1 MVQYNKNIKNK
12 KKGFTLVELM
22 VVLAI
27 TAILAA
33 LVGGGLIAYTRL
45 ARFEKNEA
53 NARTLFQ
60 TAQISLTRM
69 ETAGELDAFRRQVME
84 EGDTGDHFQNDVTV
98 TDADGKTLVSRT
110 KTELDQNVA
119 ALYYDRTGAAA
130 GNHNALV
137 KELLGDYIYDASLL
151 NASICVEIDVQSGQV
166 YSVFYDTKSDKLRFN
181 QDGATNIYDRSY
193 DHRRNDSL
201 VGYYSAEDRVNVV
214 QLVQTKLKVKSPRL
228 TNGETLTLSWSGNSS
243 LGDLD
248 TSYTATAYDAKDTG
262 KTKPLFTI
270 TIKRDTAGAADD
282 NKQVITE
289 MPVVI
294 YQYDA
299 AGQQTGTKEKKL
311 YFPLSYNKG
320 SFVLTL
326 DAMADAA
333 LLRACENS
341 ADVAAT
347 SLYSITRL
355 LNDPKD
361 IYIAMRAEPR
371 ENYSDTY
378 TASKE
383 ETTNEENT
391 LLAKGGTAVT
401 ADLKYFRHLYNLRW
415 SAAWD
420 ITKEGTYTL
429 TPQASNSTGLNWT
442 GGGVT
447 VYCASGERYPAAKV
461 PSLNDPVAWPTIPE
475 LSEKIVLTSKT
486 AGVTTQTTRVPI
498 LNLQLSSKSVAKTG
512 KAEKDELAD
521 HYVGLIGE
529 NKGKISYITLRDPD
543 IQVNVKTETV
553 DAGTLPKADQLKLT
567 ATKFVTAL
575 AKDDEN
581 WRDVRAV
588 GALCGV
594 NTGTLENCAL
604 TRGTNS
610 STSAL
615 VAAALAFDNTTTA
628 TQRIEQTPDAGSN
641 SYTYY
646 TDEPRG
652 IGGLVGVA
660 IPKADSV
667 MQDLTVA
674 SDVTVAGLLVD
685 KDTKNVTDIAADQ
698 QAEKARYAAAAAE
711 PGDKTSLWRNV
722 GVGGVFGTVDA
733 AQMKT
738 DSKTNIVNNGFV
750 TGNGFT
756 GGIVGNLFT
765 SGANTSTQSLTGL
778 RNNGTVSAGANYK
791 GDTAGDARSLV
802 LGQFFGGIAGY
813 GRGVTLQGCE
823 SVTRSDLTETQ
834 LKEQVKAGFDTT
846 GTLTDASPLKGDFVG
861 GLIGYGKDI
870 TLDNC
875 KTGKGYV
882 LGSRFVGGLAG
893 GFTGSGVKQND
904 TNSSDVFG
912 SRYVGGIVSVN
923 GSNSQISG
931 MTNTGLV
938 AAFGKNA
945 AYVGGI
951 VGVNDADW
959 GGSEN
964 TSAKATVA
972 TVQNCANRM
981 SGDNATDTR
990 RINLLKDLSGYAD
1003 YVGGIAGSNGKNGV
1017 VTWDKSGTPTLG
1029 AILYGNNY
1037 VGGVAGYN
1045 DEKAIISNTS
1055 GQDLTISGQIVAAG
1069 KAVGGMIGLNCA
1081 STLPSATVA
1090 VSRVAGQQLVGGVI
1104 GVNLPVGGFTVADG
1118 GAFITNVASGRVEA
1132 DAVAGGIIGYNRLLA
1147 DKPAGVTLTA
1157 LLPTIDQNTGVL
1169 TDSTDA
1175 ETAGGEVTLANFQN
1189 MLNLQA
1195 DIYVGGIVGANDAKT
1210 KLTIQ
1215 NATNGAT
1222 QNALSVG
1229 GLNPSNNGAFKGGVS
1244 LNALAGGRYDFGTA
1258 YGALAGGIIGYATP
1272 NTVLENCIN
1281 YGTVAHKC
1289 AAGGF
1294 AGWNEGTIT
1303 GGSMAASLGN
1313 RETGYTYLGGVAGV
1327 NGGLIQSAYPAKDCA
1342 VRGDS
1347 CVGGIAGVNLG
1358 SDAAASTRKGLI
1370 ICTGNN
1376 NSTGA
1381 VEANRYAGGVAG
1393 TNVGNISLSGKLQS
1407 SVTATDYAGGVA
1419 GINTTYKAYKG
1430 SIYSAEN
1437 TTGTV
1442 WGSVTAANYAGGVA
1456 GTNRAEITRVENR
1469 ASVRASTKYAG
1480 GIAGVNAAGGTISY
1494 CSHAQNP
1501 IYATNGEA
1509 GGIAGNNNKDALI
1522 ENVQVSAAVT
1532 AANGTAGGVTATNFG
1547 IIGQE
1552 TGPEDNS
1559 SVSGCTITGTSE
1571 SIGAIA
1577 AYNRAGA
1584 SIRNV
1589 KLAAN
1594 ANVQF
1599 STPAVTIGGLAGM
1612 NEGTVT
1618 GCKVENGALA
1628 LNDGLRAGTNTV
1640 TLGGAVG
1647 CTTEHGTVSSTNVL
1661 LDLTQNLDKYTNLGG
1676 VAGQNDG
1683 TLKQCTYSGTMGG
1696 NADADGLVSVG
1707 ARSTGSTVGGIAGL
1721 NNSKINDCEVK
1732 YIKLQVSGISN
1743 ITTTQTADEKL
1754 ASASHVG
1761 GIAGR
1766 NNDEIANSYVA
1777 TESSISGA
1785 GSIITARYGF
1795 VGGVAGSN
1803 NGTIKGSG
1811 SKTVQ
1816 TDLMPELKKWIAD
1829 GDTNAIV
1836 AALRGNPVNGTG
1848 ATVSYVSNFVD
1859 LKGVDTVTN
1868 KGYTNVYS
1876 DTGLAANDL
1885 LVGLRGSNKDMNNL
1899 ASGHLGGI
1907 TGFNGLNGSISST
1920 ASGKW
1925 FVYAD
1930 NAARDDTTVGGIVG
1944 QNESNVTG
1952 TSALDTVVNCAAVRR
1967 FSRRTFWKTGNN
1979 ATQRGDISQ
1988 SDANDRDDVNYY
2000 DSTNRF
2006 NVQVGGIICNQNNR
2020 SGDRWT
2026 LTNCINFGSVYNSRS
2041 GNAGGVISLWT
2052 NYGGTLQNCY
2062 NFGDLKTNFNDGGSD
2077 CGTMGGIVAY
2087 YDAPVS
2093 NTSVNV
2099 LSCQNHGSMK
2109 SSIDGWSSANDIGG
2123 IFGKV
2128 QMKNATDIMT
2138 IDLYDCVNG
2147 STVSIQARSMAVGI
2161 FGYLGPW
2168 DGVDNPNVS
2177 SVKKGNGYNGNAQF
2191 KTIPYVTINIDRC
2204 RNFTTNMTT
2213 KTRKGD
2219 NDSTN
2224 NGKYYWIA
2232 GIVGSRSMGGYSVAP
2247 TTITNC
2253 FSVVKDDWHPVAYDK
2268 RSSTELTMKDG
2279 TVVYGEHIEGHNNY
2293 YIDSG
2298 AAFAN
2303 SYKKIQGQSQT
2314 ATGVTDRTLT
2324 RITTGLSTSINWGTQ
2339 NSNFTERQEN
2349 TKSGSRRLFIG
2360 KDTGGGT
2367 DDAYFAMLPTSS
2379 DGKQISYDITK
2390 LTGSTGYIG
2399 VKTGQSFGEK
2409 STRRYIY
2416 DANGGERGQLLLV
2429 YGENAQTTKDNRK
2442 GEPDNEDITDEV
2454 IQNYYKYVLDS
2465 TKPAQ
2470 PGEIHVKASQVQNA
2484 DNNVY
2489 GRYEVTWDE
2498 PNDTTASP
2506 AAYYRVEILPCIDAG
2521 TVAPDAVPYLKA
2533 DVYQRSYTF
2542 VADKAWTGNFVVRV
2556 TPYNTNDDPNQP
2568 DNPNTSGVQTFMHA
2582 LPKPELEVRL
2592 VKRSEFN
2599 WNECTKVD
2607 GNEEFKYEQI
2617 LVLKNYEDYPKD
2629 ENWTVT
2635 VTRNGVTNPYT
2646 FSRQNGKKY
2655 IRIAWSIGVTK
2666 TFTALAT
2673 PAAGSTSYL
2682 RSAEYKVETYVPSQ
2696 WRDVNKEDAK
2706 KNEDGLPAGTLT
2718 KAENATEYVTCTGQ
2732 SAENFTATVTFGFTP
2747 TSADPTHGSPTYRV
2761 MLLAKYLGND
2771 EVNGVSLN
2779 GQYITLAAREGIV
2792 TGSPVTFNLNSLPSD
2807 AMTNY
2812 TDFLVVAVPV
2822 TSGKGDMKYRWDAT
2836 PDEVSA
2842 AIASHANET
2851 NDTDKEIWW
2860 KNGYEIVRTGEH
2872 SYTYAHL
2879 TPLCFSD
2886 VNRTDDPSW
2895 ATQATVTTPQII
2907 FKQLNL
2913 NVLKAP
2919 TLAETIGDGVV
2930 DNNNQ
2935 LTYTFKW
2942 TQDDMKA
2949 ADAAPDYQIKLY
2961 GLLTNADGKVTGQE
2975 QIALKDGVTLTPT
2988 QNGNSFTLPVNVDTM
3003 LANGSDS
3010 WRYDKVRLEVTRVAA
3025 AGTDEIGA
3033 SAVAD
3038 YSVKQRLPGI
3048 SAPSSIT
3055 RVNGETDNADA
3066 LLYTVRWS
3074 PSDDARIDHYELCV
3088 VDDGGKPVLTLPT
3101 TGNVGSLTLDLEQ
3114 YQGKTLRFRV
3124 VARRKDDSCF
3134 DGPDGALSQPE
3145 TIVRRAAAPKVTAS
3159 SFAPDSP
3166 NQETFLND
3174 LKLNMTLNAAA
3185 QGNVYFTGYIFSD
3198 ADKYTEIANLAKAW
3212 QDEGTGQTK
3221 YTAQQELTKK
3231 LDEMLNNG
3239 DAELVIPKDSRTV
3252 GGSASADGTTA
3263 SYTFVPDG
3271 NGFTLTPDHAKQYL
3285 LPAVRVMPTDGTTA
3299 SNWFYILQQDTEAA
3313 QLPAITLDAP
3323 VDAAEPERALGN
3335 AVYKQEVNLY
3345 NDPECKTNR
3354 GTTPLELRRFT
3365 VEWTAVNKY
3374 TQTDGT
3380 VRNLTDSYSFTVTPL
3395 DKDKKPYII
3404 TVTTYDRDVTD
3415 IDGNV
3420 THKRGEIKTVTKTI
3434 GDKKTN
3440 IDPTNDVN
3448 EAGEVTR
3455 IWYDLS
3461 VEPVYDKDN
3470 NLTGWE
3476 SQPYD
3481 VTGTVEKDGGTLY
3494 YKAQTV
3500 PMLELVQEDGAEPVY
3515 RITLPELQEKVQDDS
3530 LALQKFTASVML
3542 QTLAHSDNNGKTV
3555 ASGSVKV
3562 PVNETNTADAAE
3574 DAQSMDST
3582 ESVAPAETAKST
3594 AAESA
3599 PASVPPVLMRA
3610 RAALPMAT
3618 PETAAAPD
3626 ETDAAKTAP
3635 PKRTETSDAS

>member
-1 MVQYNKNIKNK
+1 MVQYNKNIKNN

-98 TDADGKTLVSRT
+98 TDAGGKTLVSRT
-110 KTELDQNVA
+110 KTELNQNVA

-137 KELLGDYIYDASLL
+137 ERLLGDYIYDASLL
-151 NASICVEIDVQSGQV
+151 NASICVEIDMQSGQV

-181 QDGATNIYDRSY
+181 KDGATNIYDRSY

-214 QLVQTKLKVKSPRL
+214 QLVQTKLKVKNPRL

-248 TSYTATAYDAKDTG
+248 TSYTATAYAAGDTG
-262 KTKPLFTI
+262 VNRKPLFTI

-282 NKQVITE
+282 NKQVITK
-289 MPVVI
+289 MPVTI
-294 YQYDA
+294 YTYDNA
-299 AGQQTGTKEKKL
+299 SQRTETEKEL

-391 LLAKGGTAVT
+391 LLAKGGKADK

-415 SAAWD
+415 SADWG
-420 ITKEGTYTL
+420 ITNKGIYTL

-447 VYCASGERYPAAKV
+447 VYCAAGAWPTAKV

-475 LSEKIVLTSKT
+475 LGEKIELTSKT

-512 KAEKDELAD
+512 RAGQTELAD

-543 IQVNVKTETV
+543 IQVNVKTETLAA
-553 DAGTLPKADQLKLT
+553 DTLPNESQLKLT

-575 AKDDEN
+575 AKEDEN

-604 TRGTNS
+604 TRGTNT

-615 VAAALAFDNTTTA
+615 VAAALAFDNKTTA
-628 TQRIEQTPDAGSN
+628 TERNAQTQKAGN
-641 SYTYY
+641 KNYTYY
-646 TDEPRG
+646 KDEPRG

-660 IPKADSV
+660 IPKTESV
-667 MQDLTVA
+667 MQNLTVA

-685 KDTKNVTDIAADQ
+685 KGTQSVAETTAPDQ
-698 QAEKARYAAAAAE
+698 KAEKARYAAAAAE
-711 PGDKTSLWRNV
+711 PGEKNSLWRSV

-738 DSKTNIVNNGFV
+738 DNKTNIVNNSFV

-765 SGANTSTQSLTGL
+765 TGTNTSTPPVLTGL

-791 GDTAGDARSLV
+791 GDTKGNARSLV

-813 GRGVTLQGCE
+813 GRGVTLKGCE

-834 LKEQVKAGFDTT
+834 LKEQVKAGFDET

-861 GLIGYGKDI
+861 GLVGYGKDI
-870 TLDNC
+870 TLEDC

-893 GFTGSGVKQND
+893 GFTGSGIKQND

-938 AAFGKNA
+938 AAFGENA

-959 GGSEN
+959 GGSQDPN
-964 TSAKATVA
+964 AKA

-990 RINLLKDLSGYAD
+990 RINLLKKLSSSAGGYAD
-1003 YVGGIAGSNGKNGV
+1003 YVGGIAGCNGKNGV
-1017 VTWDKSGTPTLG
+1017 VTWDTSTPTLG

-1045 DEKAIISNTS
+1045 DVNAKISNTS
-1055 GQDLTISGQIVAAG
+1055 GQNLTISGQIVAAG

-1081 STLPSATVA
+1081 STLPSATVK

-1104 GVNLPVGGFTVADG
+1104 GANLPVSRFTVTGGGVTG
-1118 GAFITNVASGRVEA
+1118 GAFNTDVASGRVEA
-1132 DAVAGGIIGYNRLLA
+1132 DAVAGGIIGYNRLLK
-1147 DKPAGVTLTA
+1147 DKPANVTLAA
-1157 LLPTIDQNTGVL
+1157 LLPTIDESTGVL
-1169 TDSTDA
+1169 TDSTA
-1175 ETAGGEVTLANFQN
+1175 AQTETDTTITLTGFQN
-1189 MLNLQA
+1189 KLNLQA
-1195 DIYVGGIVGANDAKT
+1195 DIYVGGIVGANDADT

-1215 NATNGAT
+1215 KATNGAR

-1229 GLNPSNNGAFKGGVS
+1229 GLNPSNGAFKNGVS
-1244 LNALAGGRYDFGTA
+1244 LNVLADGRYVFDTPR
-1258 YGALAGGIIGYATP
+1258 GALAGGIIGYATP
-1272 NTVLENCIN
+1272 NTTLENCTN

-1303 GGSMAASLGN
+1303 GGRMAASLGN

-1327 NGGLIQSAYPAKDCA
+1327 NGGLIQSAYPAQGCA

-1347 CVGGIAGVNLG
+1347 YVGGIAGVNLG
-1358 SDAAASTRKGLI
+1358 GDAAASKGLI
-1370 ICTGNN
+1370 CTEN
-1376 NSTGA
+1376 NSTGT
-1381 VEANRYAGGVAG
+1381 VEANQYAGGVAG
-1393 TNVGNISLSGKLQS
+1393 ANVGNISLSGQLQS
-1407 SVTATDYAGGVA
+1407 SVTATRYAGGVA

-1430 SIYSAEN
+1430 RIYGADN
-1437 TTGTV
+1437 ANGAV
-1442 WGSVTAANYAGGVA
+1442 RGSVTAANYAGGVA

-1469 ASVRASTKYAG
+1469 ASVRASTQYAG
-1480 GIAGVNAAGGTISY
+1480 GIAGENAAGGKISA
-1494 CSHAQNP
+1494 CVHAQNQV
-1501 IYATNGEA
+1501 YATNGEA

-1522 ENVQVSAAVT
+1522 ENVQVRADVT

-1547 IIGQE
+1547 IIGQDSE
-1552 TGPEDNS
+1552 LESSS

-1571 SIGAIA
+1571 SIGAVA
-1577 AYNRAGA
+1577 AYNGKNAT
-1584 SIRNV
+1584 IRNV
-1589 KLAAN
+1589 KLAEN
-1594 ANVQF
+1594 ANVRF

-1618 GCKVENGALA
+1618 GCQVGNGALA

-1647 CTTEHGTVSSTNVL
+1647 RTTEHGTVSSTNVL

-1683 TLKQCTYSGTMGG
+1683 TLDRCTYSGTMGG
-1696 NADADGLVSVG
+1696 NADTDGLVSDG

-1721 NNSKINDCEVK
+1721 NNSTITGCEVK

-1766 NNDEIANSYVA
+1766 NNDEIVNSYVA
-1777 TESSISGA
+1777 TERSNGA

-1803 NGTIKGSG
+1803 NGTITGSG
-1811 SKTVQ
+1811 SKKALVS
-1816 TDLMPELKKWIAD
+1816 
-1829 GDTNAIV
+1829 GDTTKPALVTQVDNWLG
-1836 AALRGNPVNGTG
+1836 AADANVGINSMAAELTTGTTY
-1848 ATVSYVSNFVD
+1848 AN
-1859 LKGVDTVTN
+1859 LMGVDTVS
-1868 KGYTNVYS
+1868 KEGCGYGNVYS
-1876 DTGLAANDL
+1876 QSGLAANDL
-1885 LVGLRGSNKDMNNL
+1885 LVALRGSNNSETVR
-1899 ASGHLGGI
+1899 AAGYLGGLA
-1907 TGFNGLNGSISST
+1907 GFNSLHGTIDTSATGQ
-1920 ASGKW
+1920 W
-1925 FVYAD
+1925 FVYSD
-1930 NAARDDTTVGGIVG
+1930 NATTASTVGGIVG
-1944 QNESNVTG
+1944 QNESNVTDK
-1952 TSALDTVVNCAAVRR
+1952 SVLDTVVNCAAVRR
-1967 FSRRTFWKTGNN
+1967 FTRVFDGPKNKDDTDNDNIYKSKNRVVVHVGGVIGQQQNRSDDRWSVSKVVNCGSVFNSR
-1979 ATQRGDISQ
+1979 S
-1988 SDANDRDDVNYY
+1988 ANVGGVIAYWLDYGGTVQKCFNFGEMT
-2000 DSTNRF
+2000 TNT
-2006 NVQVGGIICNQNNR
+2006 NDHDQQLGGYGAVGGIVGFIDQP
-2020 SGDRWT
+2020 
-2026 LTNCINFGSVYNSRS
+2026 
-2041 GNAGGVISLWT
+2041 IS
-2052 NYGGTLQNCY
+2052 GGT
-2062 NFGDLKTNFNDGGSD
+2062 T
-2077 CGTMGGIVAY
+2077 
-2087 YDAPVS
+2087 
-2093 NTSVNV
+2093 NV
-2099 LSCQNHGSMK
+2099 LSCRNYGQIWYESNG
-2109 SSIDGWSSANDIGG
+2109 ANDCAGIIGK
-2123 IFGKV
+2123 IE
-2128 QMKNATDIMT
+2128 MKQVTDIMT
-2138 IDLYDCVNG
+2138 LNIIDCVNSG
-2147 STVSIQARSMAVGI
+2147 AIKAESQAVGI
-2161 FGYLGPW
+2161 LAWIGPW
-2168 DGVDNPNVS
+2168 NKGKIDN
-2177 SVKKGNGYNGNAQF
+2177 
-2191 KTIPYVTINIDRC
+2191 VTVNIDRC
-2204 RNFTTNMTT
+2204 RNLNTNFTCG
-2213 KTRKGD
+2213 RK
-2219 NDSTN
+2219 
-2224 NGKYYWIA
+2224 I
-2232 GIVGSRSMGGYSVAP
+2232 GIVGSRGNGSGSNKATNV
-2247 TTITNC
+2247 TNC
-2253 FSVVKDDWHPVAYDK
+2253 FATVGTGWYPIAYL
-2268 RSSTELTMKDG
+2268 RQSNENVT
-2279 TVVYGEHIEGHNNY
+2279 GHGNY
-2293 YIDSG
+2293 YIENSESAGKSFFKKDSRKLTTTKPAKKTGNWNNPNYEPAYKETAWNPSSEKVKAHRLYIGYNVTDKTTYPYIAFLPTLADDENG
-2298 AAFAN
+2298 AAYSLWWISGLTSAGPSAEPNSAYIKTDGNKAYIFDDTGAGQDNNPGNQRATVMLQFGEAAN
-2303 SYKKIQGQSQT
+2303 ST
-2314 ATGVTDRTLT
+2314 ND
-2324 RITTGLSTSINWGTQ
+2324 
-2339 NSNFTERQEN
+2339 
-2349 TKSGSRRLFIG
+2349 
-2360 KDTGGGT
+2360 
-2367 DDAYFAMLPTSS
+2367 S
-2379 DGKQISYDITK
+2379 DVDIT
-2390 LTGSTGYIG
+2390 
-2399 VKTGQSFGEK
+2399 
-2409 STRRYIY
+2409 
-2416 DANGGERGQLLLV
+2416 
-2429 YGENAQTTKDNRK
+2429 
-2442 GEPDNEDITDEV
+2442 DITDEV

-2470 PGEIHVKASQVQNA
+2470 PGEIHVKASQVQDA

-2489 GRYEVTWDE
+2489 GRYEVKWDE
-2498 PNDTTASP
+2498 PNDKNASP
-2506 AAYYRVEILPCIDAG
+2506 ASYYRVEILPCDAAG
-2521 TVAPDAVPYLKA
+2521 NVAAGAPYLKA

-2556 TPYNTNDDPNQP
+2556 TPYNTNNDPNQA
-2568 DNPNTSGVQTFMHA
+2568 DNFNTSAVQTFMHA
-2582 LPKPELEVRL
+2582 LPTPELEVRL

-2599 WNECTKVD
+2599 WDECKKVD

-2655 IRIAWSIGVTK
+2655 IRIALSIGVTK

-2696 WRDVNKEDAK
+2696 WRDKNTQDK
-2706 KNEDGLPAGTLT
+2706 KNEDGLPVGTLS

-2747 TSADPTHGSPTYRV
+2747 TLADPTHGSPTYRV

-2771 EVNGVSLN
+2771 TVNGQSLN
-2779 GQYITLAAREGIV
+2779 GQYITLVAREGIV
-2792 TGSPVTFNLNSLPSD
+2792 TETPVTFNLNSLPSD
-2807 AMTNY
+2807 AMSNY
-2812 TDFLVVAVPV
+2812 TDFLVIAVPI
-2822 TSGKGDMKYRWDAT
+2822 TSGKGDVTTRWDAT
-2836 PDEVSA
+2836 PDEVST
-2842 AIASHANET
+2842 AIASHASET
-2851 NDTDKEIWW
+2851 NDKNREIWW

-2886 VNRTDDPSW
+2886 VNRTDDKEW
-2895 ATQATVTTPQII
+2895 AIQATQTTPQII

-2919 TLAETIGDGVV
+2919 ALDKNTEGKV
-2930 DNNNQ
+2930 DEKTNE
-2935 LTYTFKW
+2935 LTYTFNW
-2942 TQDDMKA
+2942 TQDDMQA
-2949 ADAAPDYQIKLY
+2949 TDAAPVYQIKLY
-2961 GLLTNADGKVTGQE
+2961 GLLTGADGNVTGQE

-3025 AGTDEIGA
+3025 ADTDEIGA

-3066 LLYTVRWS
+3066 LLYTVSWS
-3074 PSDDARIDHYELCV
+3074 PSDDARIDHYDLCA
-3088 VDDGGKPVLTLPT
+3088 VDAYGNTVLTPRT

-3114 YQGKTLRFRV
+3114 YQGKALRFRV
-3124 VARRKDDSCF
+3124 IARRKTDSNCF
-3134 DGPDGALSQPE
+3134 DGPDGALSQSE
-3145 TIVRRAAAPKVTAS
+3145 TIVRRAAAPTVTAS
-3159 SFAPDSP
+3159 SFAPASP
-3166 NQETFLND
+3166 NQETFLNE
-3174 LKLNMTLNAAA
+3174 LKLNMTLDAAA
-3185 QGNVYFTGYIFSD
+3185 QGNVYFTGYIFSNED
-3198 ADKYTEIANLAKAW
+3198 NYNTIAGLARTW
-3212 QDEGTGQTK
+3212 QEKSTGQGK
-3221 YTAQQELTKK
+3221 YKAQQELTKK

-3239 DAELVIPKDSRTV
+3239 NAELVIPKDSRTV
-3252 GGSASADGTTA
+3252 GGSASVNDKTA

-3299 SNWFYILQQDTEAA
+3299 SNWFYILQDAAKA
-3313 QLPAITLDAP
+3313 QLPAITLNAP
-3323 VDAAEPERALGN
+3323 ADAAEPERALGN

-3345 NDPECKTNR
+3345 NDPEFAVER
-3354 GTTPLELRRFT
+3354 GKAPLELRRFT

-3374 TQTDGT
+3374 TQADGT
-3380 VRNLTDSYSFTVTPL
+3380 VRNLTDSYTFTVTPL
-3395 DKDKKPYII
+3395 DKDKKPYSI
-3404 TVTTYDRDVTD
+3404 TVKTYDRDVTD
-3415 IDGNV
+3415 ADGNV
-3420 THKRGEIKTVTKTI
+3420 THKRGEIKTVTKTYD
-3434 GDKKTN
+3434 GKTTELEKQTDVVDKET
-3440 IDPTNDVN
+3440 
-3448 EAGEVTR
+3448 GETR

-3461 VEPVYDKDN
+3461 VEPVTDEN
-3470 NLTGWE
+3470 GNLTGWE
-3476 SQPYD
+3476 QKPYN

-3494 YKAQTV
+3494 YKAKTV

-3530 LALQKFTASVML
+3530 LALQKFTASVTL
-3542 QTLAHSDNNGKTV
+3542 QTLAHSIGDDKTV
-3555 ASGSVKV
+3555 ASDSVKV
-3562 PVNETNTADAAE
+3562 PVNEANTADAAE
-3574 DAQSMDST
+3574 DAQSIDSA
-3582 ESVAPAETAKST
+3582 ESVAPAETAEST

-3599 PASVPPVLMRA
+3599 PASVPPVLMQA

-3626 ETDAAKTAP
+3626 ETDAAETAP
-3635 PKRTETSDAS
+3635 SKQTETSDAS

>member
-84 EGDTGDHFQNDVTV
+84 EGSTGDHFQNDVTV

-110 KTELDQNVA
+110 KTELNQNVA

-137 KELLGDYIYDASLL
+137 ERLLGDYIYDASLL

-214 QLVQTKLKVKSPRL
+214 QLVQTKLKVKNPRL

-248 TSYTATAYDAKDTG
+248 TSYTATAYAAGDTG
-262 KTKPLFTI
+262 DNRKPLFTI

-282 NKQVITE
+282 NKQVITK

-294 YQYDA
+294 YQYDDE
-299 AGQQTGTKEKKL
+299 GQQTGTEKKKL

-341 ADVAAT
+341 AEVAAT

-391 LLAKGGTAVT
+391 LLAKGSTAVT

-415 SAAWD
+415 SADWKNAG
-420 ITKEGTYTL
+420 EGTYML

-447 VYCASGERYPAAKV
+447 VYCAAGEQYPAAKV

-475 LSEKIVLTSKT
+475 LGEKIVLRSKT
-486 AGVTTQTTRVPI
+486 TGLANNKTTRVPI

-512 KAEKDELAD
+512 REGQKELTD

-529 NKGKISYITLRDPD
+529 NKGDISYITLRDPD

-553 DAGTLPKADQLKLT
+553 AAGALPNENQLKLT

-628 TQRIEQTPDAGSN
+628 TQRTAQTLDAGSK

-660 IPKADSV
+660 IPETDSV
-667 MQDLTVA
+667 MQNLTVA

-685 KDTKNVTDIAADQ
+685 KGTQSVTKTTAADQ

-711 PGDKTSLWRNV
+711 PGEKNSLWRSV

-733 AQMKT
+733 AQMT
-738 DSKTNIVNNGFV
+738 TNGNTNIVNNGLV

-765 SGANTSTQSLTGL
+765 TDTGTGAPSLTGL

-791 GDTAGDARSLV
+791 GDTAGNARSLV

-861 GLIGYGKDI
+861 GLVGYGKDI
-870 TLDNC
+870 TLEDC
-875 KTGKGYV
+875 KTGRGYV

-893 GFTGSGVKQND
+893 GFTGSGVQQND

-912 SRYVGGIVSVN
+912 NRYVGGIVSVN
-923 GSNSQISG
+923 GSNSIISG

-959 GGSEN
+959 GGSQDP
-964 TSAKATVA
+964 KATA

-990 RINLLKDLSGYAD
+990 RINLLKELSGCAD
-1003 YVGGIAGSNGKNGV
+1003 YVGGIAGCNGKNGV
-1017 VTWDKSGTPTLG
+1017 VTWDENGTPTLG
-1029 AILYGNNY
+1029 AILYGSNY

-1045 DEKAIISNTS
+1045 DENATISNTS
-1055 GQDLTISGQIVAAG
+1055 GQNLTISGQIVAAG

-1081 STLPSATVA
+1081 PELPSATVK

-1104 GVNLPVGGFTVADG
+1104 GANLPVGGFTVAG
-1118 GAFITNVASGRVEA
+1118 GAFNTDVASGRVEA

-1147 DKPAGVTLTA
+1147 PKPVDVTLEA
-1157 LLPTIDQNTGVL
+1157 LLPTIDESTGVL
-1169 TDSTDA
+1169 TDSPA
-1175 ETAGGEVTLANFQN
+1175 VKTADYEVILANFQN
-1189 MLNLQA
+1189 ELNLQA
-1195 DIYVGGIVGANDAKT
+1195 DIYVGGIVGANDANT

-1215 NATNGAT
+1215 KAANGAT

-1229 GLNPSNNGAFKGGVS
+1229 GLNPSNNGAFKGGVLLS
-1244 LNALAGGRYDFGTA
+1244 ELAGDRYDFDTA
-1258 YGALAGGIIGYATP
+1258 RGALAGGIIGYATP
-1272 NTVLENCIN
+1272 NTTLENCTN

-1327 NGGLIQSAYPAKDCA
+1327 NGGLIQSAYPAEGCA

-1347 CVGGIAGVNLG
+1347 YVGGIAGVNLG
-1358 SDAAASTRKGLI
+1358 GDAAASKGLI
-1370 ICTGNN
+1370 ICTEN
-1376 NSTGA
+1376 NSTGT
-1381 VEANRYAGGVAG
+1381 VEANQYAGGVAG
-1393 TNVGNISLSGKLQS
+1393 ANVGNISLSGQLQS
-1407 SVTATDYAGGVA
+1407 SVTAADYAGGVA
-1419 GINTTYKAYKG
+1419 GINTTYNAYKG
-1430 SIYSAEN
+1430 SIYGADN
-1437 TTGTV
+1437 ATGAV
-1442 WGSVTAANYAGGVA
+1442 SGSVTAANYAGGVA
-1456 GTNRAEITRVENR
+1456 GTNSAEITRVENR

-1480 GIAGVNAAGGTISY
+1480 GIAGVNDAGGTISY
-1494 CSHAQNP
+1494 CSHASGNAAAV
-1501 IYATNGEA
+1501 YATNGEA
-1509 GGIAGNNNKDALI
+1509 GGIAGNNNSGASI
-1522 ENVQVSAAVT
+1522 ENVQVRAAVT

-1547 IIGQE
+1547 IIGQGSGLE
-1552 TGPEDNS
+1552 SSS
-1559 SVSGCTITGTSE
+1559 SVSNCTITGTSE
-1571 SIGAIA
+1571 SIGAVA
-1577 AYNRAGA
+1577 AYNGKDAT
-1584 SIRNV
+1584 IRNV

-1594 ANVQF
+1594 ANVRF

-1612 NEGTVT
+1612 NEGAVT
-1618 GCKVENGALA
+1618 GCQVGNGALA
-1628 LNDGLRAGTNTV
+1628 LDAGLRAGTNTV

-1647 CTTEHGTVSSTNVL
+1647 RTTADGKVSETNVL

-1683 TLKQCTYSGTMGG
+1683 TLDQCTYSGTMGG
-1696 NADADGLVSVG
+1696 NADTDGLVSVG

-1721 NNSKINDCEVK
+1721 NNSTITGCEVK

-1766 NNDEIANSYVA
+1766 NNAEIANSYVA
-1777 TESSISGA
+1777 TERSNRA

-1803 NGTIKGSG
+1803 NGTITGSG
-1811 SKTVQ
+1811 SKKALVSDEKATPALVTQ
-1816 TDLMPELKKWIAD
+1816 VDNWLDAADANAGINSMAAEL
-1829 GDTNAIV
+1829 T
-1836 AALRGNPVNGTG
+1836 TG
-1848 ATVSYVSNFVD
+1848 KTYAG
-1859 LKGVDTVTN
+1859 LKGVDTVTGY
-1868 KGYTNVYS
+1868 GYTNVYS

-1885 LVGLRGSNKDMNNL
+1885 LVALRGSNNSETVR
-1899 ASGHLGGI
+1899 AAGYLGGLA
-1907 TGFNGLNGSISST
+1907 GFNSLRGTIDTSATGQ
-1920 ASGKW
+1920 W
-1925 FVYAD
+1925 FVYSD
-1930 NAARDDTTVGGIVG
+1930 NATTASTVGGIVG
-1944 QNESNVTG
+1944 QNESNVTDK
-1952 TSALDTVVNCAAVRR
+1952 SVLDTVVNCAAVRR
-1967 FSRRTFWKTGNN
+1967 FTRVFDGSKNKDDTDNENIYKSENRVVVHVGGVIGQQQNRSDDRWSVSKVVNCGSVFNSR
-1979 ATQRGDISQ
+1979 S
-1988 SDANDRDDVNYY
+1988 ANVGGVIAYWLDYGGTVQKCFNFGKIT
-2000 DSTNRF
+2000 TNT
-2006 NVQVGGIICNQNNR
+2006 NDKNSGYGAVGGIVGFIDQP
-2020 SGDRWT
+2020 
-2026 LTNCINFGSVYNSRS
+2026 
-2041 GNAGGVISLWT
+2041 IS
-2052 NYGGTLQNCY
+2052 GGT
-2062 NFGDLKTNFNDGGSD
+2062 T
-2077 CGTMGGIVAY
+2077 
-2087 YDAPVS
+2087 
-2093 NTSVNV
+2093 NV
-2099 LSCQNHGSMK
+2099 LSCRNYGQIWYDSNG
-2109 SSIDGWSSANDIGG
+2109 ANDCAGIIGK
-2123 IFGKV
+2123 IEMKKV
-2128 QMKNATDIMT
+2128 TDIMT
-2138 IDLYDCVNG
+2138 LNIIDCVNSG
-2147 STVSIQARSMAVGI
+2147 AIKAASQAVGI
-2161 FGYLGPW
+2161 LAWIGPW
-2168 DGVDNPNVS
+2168 NGGRIDN
-2177 SVKKGNGYNGNAQF
+2177 
-2191 KTIPYVTINIDRC
+2191 VTVNIDRC
-2204 RNFTTNMTT
+2204 RNLNTNFTCAGSDD
-2213 KTRKGD
+2213 RRV
-2219 NDSTN
+2219 
-2224 NGKYYWIA
+2224 
-2232 GIVGSRSMGGYSVAP
+2232 GIVGSRGDGRGSNKATNV
-2247 TTITNC
+2247 TNC
-2253 FSVVKDDWHPVAYDK
+2253 FATVGVGASWYPIAYV
-2268 RSSTELTMKDG
+2268 RNANENVT
-2279 TVVYGEHIEGHNNY
+2279 GHGNY
-2293 YIDSG
+2293 YIENSESAGKSFFKKDSRKLTTVKPNSTTGNWEKADEQGSDKAYNETDWNSSSGKVKAHRLYIGYNVDDKTYPYIAFLPTLADDGNG
-2298 AAFAN
+2298 AAYSLWWISGSTPAGPPAEPNSAYIKTDGNKAYIFDDTGASQDNNPGNQRATVMLQFGEAAN
-2303 SYKKIQGQSQT
+2303 S
-2314 ATGVTDRTLT
+2314 TD
-2324 RITTGLSTSINWGTQ
+2324 
-2339 NSNFTERQEN
+2339 
-2349 TKSGSRRLFIG
+2349 KSD
-2360 KDTGGGT
+2360 K
-2367 DDAYFAMLPTSS
+2367 S
-2379 DGKQISYDITK
+2379 DVDIT
-2390 LTGSTGYIG
+2390 
-2399 VKTGQSFGEK
+2399 
-2409 STRRYIY
+2409 
-2416 DANGGERGQLLLV
+2416 
-2429 YGENAQTTKDNRK
+2429 
-2442 GEPDNEDITDEV
+2442 DITDEV

-2465 TKPAQ
+2465 TKPAK
-2470 PGEIHVKASQVQNA
+2470 PGKIDVKASQVQDA

-2489 GRYEVTWDE
+2489 GRYEVTWAE
-2498 PNDTTASP
+2498 PSDSDKNASP
-2506 AAYYRVEILPCIDAG
+2506 AAYYRVEILPCDAAG
-2521 TVAPDAVPYLKA
+2521 KVASDAVPYLKA

-2542 VADKAWTGNFVVRV
+2542 VADKAWAGNFVVRV
-2556 TPYNTNDDPNQP
+2556 TPYNTNDDPTQV
-2568 DNPNTSGVQTFMHA
+2568 DNSRTSAVQTFMHA
-2582 LPKPELEVRL
+2582 LPTPEIEFRL
-2592 VKRSEFN
+2592 VKRENGGFD
-2599 WNECTKVD
+2599 WNQCQTPDEKSR
-2607 GNEEFKYEQI
+2607 EFKYEVVA
-2617 LVLKNYEDYPKD
+2617 VLKNYTEYPTD
-2629 ENWTVT
+2629 EAWTVKLT
-2635 VTRNGVTNPYT
+2635 DGKHTYY
-2646 FSRQNGKKY
+2646 FSRQDGKQY
-2655 IRIAWSIGVTK
+2655 IRLTQNLER
-2666 TFTALAT
+2666 TLTLTALAT
-2673 PAAGSTSYL
+2673 PDNSSSTKYL
-2682 RSAEYKVETYVPSQ
+2682 RSAQYKSETYLPSQ
-2696 WRDVNKEDAK
+2696 WRDHNGGSGKD
-2706 KNEDGLPAGTLT
+2706 EDGLPLGTL
-2718 KAENATEYVTCTGQ
+2718 KQDGNTEFVTYTGQ
-2732 SAENFTATVTFGFTP
+2732 TAESFEATVKFSFTP
-2747 TSADPTHGSPTYRV
+2747 KVKSDSSEHGSPTYRV

-2771 EVNGVSLN
+2771 TVNGQSLN
-2779 GQYITLAAREGIV
+2779 GQYITLAARESIV
-2792 TGSPVTFNLNSLPSD
+2792 TESPVTFNLNSLPSD

-2836 PDEVSA
+2836 ADEVSA

-2851 NDTDKEIWW
+2851 NDTGKEIWW

-2886 VNRTDDPSW
+2886 VNRTDNEKW
-2895 ATQATVTTPQII
+2895 AEQATQTTPQII

-2919 TLAETIGDGVV
+2919 TLAETTEGTV
-2930 DNNNQ
+2930 DKATNE
-2935 LTYTFKW
+2935 LTYTFNW
-2942 TQDDMKA
+2942 TQEDMGAKT
-2949 ADAAPDYQIKLY
+2949 PTYSIKLY
-2961 GLLTNADGKVTGQE
+2961 GLLTDEDGNVTGQE
-2975 QIALKDGVTLTPT
+2975 QIALKDGVNLAKEV
-2988 QNGNSFTLPVNVDTM
+2988 QNSGNSFTLPVNVDTM

-3025 AGTDEIGA
+3025 ADTKEIGA

-3066 LLYTVRWS
+3066 LLYTVSWS
-3074 PSDDARIDHYELCV
+3074 PSDDERIGHYDLCV
-3088 VDDGGKPVLTLPT
+3088 VDADGNTVLTLPTTGNVGSLTLPT

-3114 YQGKTLRFRV
+3114 YQGKALRFRV
-3124 VARRKDDSCF
+3124 IARRKAGSDTCF
-3134 DGPDGALSQPE
+3134 DGPDGALSQSE
-3145 TIVRRAAAPKVTAS
+3145 TIVRRADAPTVTAS
-3159 SFAPDSP
+3159 SFAPASP

-3174 LKLNMTLNAAA
+3174 LKLNMTLEEAAK
-3185 QGNVYFTGYIFSD
+3185 GNVYFTGYIFSD
-3198 ADKYTEIANLAKAW
+3198 VANYTKIAKLAEAW
-3212 QDEGTGQTK
+3212 QGEGTGQAK
-3221 YTAQQELTKK
+3221 YEAQQKLTKA
-3231 LDEMLNNG
+3231 LDEMLASGN
-3239 DAELVIPKDSRTV
+3239 AELVIPKDSRTV
-3252 GGSASADGTTA
+3252 GGSASVNDKTA

-3285 LPAVRVMPTDGTTA
+3285 LPAVRVMPTDGRTA
-3299 SNWFYILQQDTEAA
+3299 SNWFYILQDAAKA

-3323 VDAAEPERALGN
+3323 VDEPERALGN

-3345 NDPECKTNR
+3345 NDPEFAVER
-3354 GTTPLELRRFT
+3354 GKALLELRRFT

-3374 TQTDGT
+3374 TRADGT
-3380 VRNLTDSYSFTVTPL
+3380 VRNLTDSYTFTVTPL
-3395 DKDKKPYII
+3395 DSKTKQPYSI

-3420 THKRGEIKTVTKTI
+3420 THKRGEIKTVTKTTYD
-3434 GDKKTN
+3434 GKTTALDKQTTVVDAETNKTR
-3440 IDPTNDVN
+3440 T
-3448 EAGEVTR
+3448 
-3455 IWYDLS
+3455 WYDLS

-3470 NLTGWE
+3470 NLIGWE
-3476 SQPYD
+3476 QKPYD
-3481 VTGTVEKDGGTLY
+3481 VTGTVEIEGGTLY

-3530 LALQKFTASVML
+3530 LELQKFTASVML
-3542 QTLAHSDNNGKTV
+3542 QTLAHSDNKGKTV
-3555 ASGSVKV
+3555 ESGAVKV
-3562 PVNETNTADAAE
+3562 PVNETNTADATE
-3574 DAQSMDST
+3574 DAQSMDSA
-3582 ESVAPAETAKST
+3582 ESVAPAETAEST

-3599 PASVPPVLMRA
+3599 PASMPPVLMRA

-3626 ETDAAKTAP
+3626 ETDAAETAP

>member
-84 EGDTGDHFQNDVTV
+84 EGDTGDHFQNDATV
-98 TDADGKTLVSRT
+98 IDADGKPLVSRT
-110 KTELDQNVA
+110 KAELNQNVA

-137 KELLGDYIYDASLL
+137 ERLLGDYIYDASLL

-214 QLVQTKLKVKSPRL
+214 QLVQTKLKVKNPRL

-248 TSYTATAYDAKDTG
+248 TSYTATAYAAGDTG
-262 KTKPLFTI
+262 VNRKPLFTI

-282 NKQVITE
+282 NKQVITK
-289 MPVVI
+289 MPVTI
-294 YQYDA
+294 YTYDN
-299 AGQQTGTKEKKL
+299 AGNQTKTEKEL

-341 ADVAAT
+341 AEVAAT

-415 SAAWD
+415 FADWD
-420 ITKEGTYTL
+420 ITDEGAYTL

-447 VYCASGERYPAAKV
+447 VYCAAGEQYPAAKV

-475 LSEKIVLTSKT
+475 LGEKIVLTSKT
-486 AGVTTQTTRVPI
+486 TGLANNKTTRVPI

-512 KAEKDELAD
+512 REGQKELTD

-553 DAGTLPKADQLKLT
+553 AAGALPNEDQLKLT

-575 AKDDEN
+575 AKEDEN

-615 VAAALAFDNTTTA
+615 VAAALAFNNTTTA
-628 TQRIEQTPDAGSN
+628 TQRKAQTQNAGSK

-660 IPKADSV
+660 IPKAESV

-685 KDTKNVTDIAADQ
+685 KDTQTVTNTAADQ

-711 PGDKTSLWRNV
+711 PGDENSLWRSV

-733 AQMKT
+733 AQMT
-738 DSKTNIVNNGFV
+738 TNRDTNIVNNGFV

-765 SGANTSTQSLTGL
+765 TGANTSAPSLTGL

-834 LKEQVKAGFDTT
+834 LKEQVKAGFDET

-861 GLIGYGKDI
+861 GLVGYGKDI

-923 GSNSQISG
+923 GSDSQISG

-951 VGVNDADW
+951 VGVNDAGW

-964 TSAKATVA
+964 TTATA

-990 RINLLKDLSGYAD
+990 RINLLKELSSSTGGYAD
-1003 YVGGIAGSNGKNGV
+1003 YVGGIAGCNGKNGV

-1045 DEKAIISNTS
+1045 DEKATISNTS
-1055 GQDLTISGQIVAAG
+1055 TQNLTISGQIVAAG

-1081 STLPSATVA
+1081 STLPSATVK

-1104 GVNLPVGGFTVADG
+1104 GANLPVGRFTVTG

-1147 DKPAGVTLTA
+1147 AKPTNVTLEA

-1169 TDSTDA
+1169 TDSTVA
-1175 ETAGGEVTLANFQN
+1175 NTADDTITLANFWN
-1189 MLNLQA
+1189 KLNLQA
-1195 DIYVGGIVGANDAKT
+1195 DIYVGGIVGANDANT
-1210 KLTIQ
+1210 KLTIVS
-1215 NATNGAT
+1215 ATNGAT
-1222 QNALSVG
+1222 ENALSVG
-1229 GLNPSNNGAFKGGVS
+1229 GLNPSNGTFKNGVS
-1244 LNALAGGRYDFGTA
+1244 LDTLAGGRYDFDTPR
-1258 YGALAGGIIGYATP
+1258 GALAGGIIGYATP
-1272 NTVLENCIN
+1272 NTTLTDCTN

-1294 AGWNEGTIT
+1294 TGWNEGTIT

-1347 CVGGIAGVNLG
+1347 YVGGIAGVNLG
-1358 SDAAASTRKGLI
+1358 SDTAANKGLI
-1370 ICTGNN
+1370 VCTGNT
-1376 NSTGA
+1376 SA
-1381 VEANRYAGGVAG
+1381 ASVEANQYAGGVAG
-1393 TNVGNISLSGKLQS
+1393 ANVGNISLSGQLQS

-1419 GINTTYKAYKG
+1419 GINTDKG

-1437 TTGTV
+1437 ANGAV
-1442 WGSVTAANYAGGVA
+1442 LGSVTAANYAGGVA
-1456 GTNRAEITRVENR
+1456 GTNRAEITRVENQ

-1480 GIAGVNAAGGTISY
+1480 GIAGENAAGGKISA
-1494 CSHAQNP
+1494 CVHAQNRV
-1501 IYATNGEA
+1501 YATNGEA

-1522 ENVQVSAAVT
+1522 ENVQVKADVT

-1571 SIGAIA
+1571 SIGAVA
-1577 AYNRAGA
+1577 AYNGKHAT
-1584 SIRNV
+1584 IRNV
-1589 KLAAN
+1589 KLAADAN

-1612 NEGTVT
+1612 NDGAVT
-1618 GCKVENGALA
+1618 GCRVENGALA

-1647 CTTEHGTVSSTNVL
+1647 RTTEHGTVSSTNVL

-1683 TLKQCTYSGTMGG
+1683 TLEQCTYSGTMGG
-1696 NADADGLVSVG
+1696 NVG
-1707 ARSTGSTVGGIAGL
+1707 NSGSINGGAASAGSTIGGITGI
-1721 NNSKINDCEVK
+1721 NNNLIENCTVTHIS
-1732 YIKLQVSGISN
+1732 LQAQGAFNV
-1743 ITTTQTADEKL
+1743 TDTQTADQKL
-1754 ASASHVG
+1754 QNASHVG
-1761 GIAGR
+1761 GIAGCNT
-1766 NNDEIANSYVA
+1766 NNGIIRSSYIATDSGSLVA
-1777 TESSISGA
+1777 
-1785 GSIITARYGF
+1785 ARYGF

-1803 NGTIKGSG
+1803 SGKITDSGSRAAFASAETTQSLMTKIKYWLAQDDGSG
-1811 SKTVQ
+1811 NALTSNVKYARLNAMLDILKYGKNKDTSESEENQNKYTYNYAALHGEDTVPA
-1816 TDLMPELKKWIAD
+1816 TRDNNYSAYSGTAL
-1829 GDTNAIV
+1829 GSNALTV
-1836 AALRGNPVNGTG
+1836 ALRGCTSDNDRANG
-1848 ATVSYVSNFVD
+1848 Y
-1859 LKGVDTVTN
+1859 
-1868 KGYTNVYS
+1868 
-1876 DTGLAANDL
+1876 
-1885 LVGLRGSNKDMNNL
+1885 
-1899 ASGHLGGI
+1899 LGGI
-1907 TGFNGLNGSISST
+1907 TGFNATSGSIMST
-1920 ASGKW
+1920 ATGNW
-1925 FVYAD
+1925 FVYGD
-1930 NAARDDTTVGGIVG
+1930 NVSTGSTVGGAVG
-1944 QNESNVTG
+1944 QNET
-1952 TSALDTVVNCAAVRR
+1952 AAEMAYVVNCAAVRR
-1967 FSRRTFWKTGNN
+1967 FTRVNN
-1979 ATQRGDISQ
+1979 TPDYS
-1988 SDANDRDDVNYY
+1988 NDNIKA
-2000 DSTNRF
+2000 SNR
-2006 NVQVGGIICNQNNR
+2006 VDTQVGGLICNQQNR
-2020 SGDRWT
+2020 TSDAWKIT
-2026 LTNCINFGSVYNSRS
+2026 GSVNLGTVFNSRS
-2041 GNAGGVISLWT
+2041 FNAGGIISLWE
-2052 NYGGTLQNCY
+2052 NYGGTLEYCY
-2062 NFGDLKTNFNDGGSD
+2062 NLGTLQTNTNDGNGAA
-2077 CGTMGGIVAY
+2077 GAVGGIAGY
-2087 YDAPVS
+2087 LREPVS
-2093 NTSVNV
+2093 GSATNII
-2099 LSCQNHGSMK
+2099 SCSNYGDILWTKAQK
-2109 SSIDGWSSANDIGG
+2109 DGVVYGANDVGG
-2123 IFGKV
+2123 ILGKIE
-2128 QMKNATDIMT
+2128 MASGNDYMT
-2138 IDLYDCVNG
+2138 LNIIDCVNG
-2147 STVSIQARSMAVGI
+2147 PVTLQAKSMVSGI
-2161 FGYLGPW
+2161 MGWMGQYDDAP
-2168 DGVDNPNVS
+2168 
-2177 SVKKGNGYNGNAQF
+2177 K
-2191 KTIPYVTINIDRC
+2191 YVQVNIDRC
-2204 RNFTTNMTT
+2204 RNLSYNLQVNGWNTF
-2213 KTRKGD
+2213 
-2219 NDSTN
+2219 ND
-2224 NGKYYWIA
+2224 YVFVA
-2232 GIVGSRSMGGYSVAP
+2232 GIVGNRGGGNKVASQISATTSV
-2247 TTITNC
+2247 TNC
-2253 FSVVKDDWHPVAYDK
+2253 FAVYNVATSGNNTKDGAYPIKSKSYSPIAFLRTAEDK
-2268 RSSTELTMKDG
+2268 VECTNSYYVDRSSLGEGDKNGSSFSQAFETMWHTPNNGAKSPCRFQITNVPYEHLSTAITNNKYGKSLFLGIDLEEKGAKKFFAAAMQADNKARTDYQNVDGKKDYIETRTTPKTIVRQSG
-2279 TVVYGEHIEGHNNY
+2279 TTVQASLLLWFSDIGKKDYT
-2293 YIDSG
+2293 SG
-2298 AAFAN
+2298 ADGYPGFA
-2303 SYKKIQGQSQT
+2303 
-2314 ATGVTDRTLT
+2314 
-2324 RITTGLSTSINWGTQ
+2324 
-2339 NSNFTERQEN
+2339 
-2349 TKSGSRRLFIG
+2349 
-2360 KDTGGGT
+2360 
-2367 DDAYFAMLPTSS
+2367 
-2379 DGKQISYDITK
+2379 
-2390 LTGSTGYIG
+2390 
-2399 VKTGQSFGEK
+2399 
-2409 STRRYIY
+2409 
-2416 DANGGERGQLLLV
+2416 
-2429 YGENAQTTKDNRK
+2429 
-2442 GEPDNEDITDEV
+2442 DITDEA
-2454 IQNYYKYVLDS
+2454 IQEYYLNVLDS
-2465 TKPAQ
+2465 EKPQA
-2470 PGEIHVKASQVQNA
+2470 PVNVQVQESRTTTD
-2484 DNNVY
+2484 DNKVY
-2489 GRYEVTWDE
+2489 GRYEVTWEE
-2498 PNDTTASP
+2498 PKNNAHPAS
-2506 AAYYRVEILPCIDAG
+2506 YYTVEVLPSDGNGNIIKE
-2521 TVAPDAVPYLKA
+2521 TPLLTA
-2533 DVYQRSYTF
+2533 DVFECRYTF
-2542 VADKAWTGNFVVRV
+2542 ENRTNMENQSPYFVVRV
-2556 TPYNTNDDPNQP
+2556 TPHNGCTTGNDNSAVSQAKQFL
-2568 DNPNTSGVQTFMHA
+2568 TA
-2582 LPKPELEVRL
+2582 LPTPEIEVRL
-2592 VKRSEFN
+2592 VRTPGRNGDN
-2599 WNECTKVD
+2599 WY
-2607 GNEEFKYEQI
+2607 GPFAYEQV
-2617 LVLKNYEDYPKD
+2617 LVLTNYDDYKD
-2629 ENWTVT
+2629 YDGWRVSVT
-2635 VTRNGVTNPYT
+2635 AYRNDAQKDTFT
-2646 FSRQNGKKY
+2646 FSASDNGPKY
-2655 IRIAWSIGVTK
+2655 IRYAMDGNGLTGATTRITAYAEMTRTDSKWMRSAQYEETAFIPATWMGRNSAWNTEVGLVPGNLTTSDI
-2666 TFTALAT
+2666 TFTGNSVDNLTVQAT
-2673 PAAGSTSYL
+2673 LNFAPKY
-2682 RSAEYKVETYVPSQ
+2682 
-2696 WRDVNKEDAK
+2696 
-2706 KNEDGLPAGTLT
+2706 T
-2718 KAENATEYVTCTGQ
+2718 KQGN
-2732 SAENFTATVTFGFTP
+2732 
-2747 TSADPTHGSPTYRV
+2747 PTYRV
-2761 MLLAKYLGND
+2761 MLRAKYTGDSTITLDGK
-2771 EVNGVSLN
+2771 EYSLK
-2779 GQYITLAAREGIV
+2779 GQYVTLAAQERTV
-2792 TGSPVTFNLNSLPSD
+2792 ANTDTTFTLSGLPKD
-2807 AMTNY
+2807 TLTNY
-2812 TDFLVVAVPV
+2812 EDWTAVAVPINSGVGDVV
-2822 TSGKGDMKYRWDAT
+2822 TRWKIT
-2836 PDEVSA
+2836 EQEA
-2842 AIASHANET
+2842 AKSLTAYG
-2851 NDTDKEIWW
+2851 TDVWW
-2860 KNGYEIVRTGEH
+2860 MNGLEIVRKADGTGYE
-2872 SYTYAHL
+2872 YATL
-2879 TPLCFSD
+2879 TPLCMVDTSH
-2886 VNRTDDPSW
+2886 TEYLGW
-2895 ATQATVTTPQII
+2895 ANAAADKMKLVKMEKTI
-2907 FKQLNL
+2907 
-2913 NVLKAP
+2913 LKAP
-2919 TLAETIGDGVV
+2919 TLAETIEDGVV
-2930 DNNNQ
+2930 DDKNQ

-2942 TQDDMKA
+2942 TQDGMTGTK
-2949 ADAAPDYQIKLY
+2949 APDYQIKLY
-2961 GLLTNADGKVTGQE
+2961 GLLTDTDGNVTGQE
-2975 QIALKDGVTLTPT
+2975 QIALKDGVNLANEV
-2988 QNGNSFTLPVNVDTM
+2988 QRSGSSFTLPVNVDTM

-3025 AGTDEIGA
+3025 ADTDEIGA

-3066 LLYTVRWS
+3066 LLYTVSWS
-3074 PSDDARIDHYELCV
+3074 PSDDVRIDHYDLCA
-3088 VDDGGKPVLTLPT
+3088 VDAYGNTVLTLPT

-3114 YQGKTLRFRV
+3114 YQGKALRFRV
-3124 VARRKDDSCF
+3124 IARRKADNITCF
-3134 DGPDGALSQPE
+3134 DGPDGALSQSE
-3145 TIVRRAAAPKVTAS
+3145 TIVSRAKAPVVENVA
-3159 SFAPDSP
+3159 FDNNSP

-3174 LKLNMTLNAAA
+3174 LKLNMTLAEAA

-3198 ADKYTEIANLAKAW
+3198 EAKYTEIAKLAEVW
-3212 QDEGTGQTK
+3212 QNTPTGQDK
-3221 YTAQQELTKK
+3221 YKAQQELTKA
-3231 LDEMLNNG
+3231 LDEMLDSG

-3252 GGSASADGTTA
+3252 GGSASVNGTTA

-3299 SNWFYILQQDTEAA
+3299 SNWFYILQKDTEAA

-3335 AVYKQEVNLY
+3335 AVYTQEVNLY
-3345 NDPECKTNR
+3345 NDPECKTSR
-3354 GTTPLELRRFT
+3354 GTAPLELRRFT

-3374 TQTDGT
+3374 TQADGT
-3380 VRNLTDSYSFTVTPL
+3380 VRNLTDSYTFTVTPL
-3395 DKDKKPYII
+3395 DSKTKQPYSI
-3404 TVTTYDRDVTD
+3404 TVTTYDSDVTD
-3415 IDGNV
+3415 TDGKV
-3420 THKRGEIKTVTKTI
+3420 THKRGEIKTVTKTYD
-3434 GDKKTN
+3434 GKTTE
-3440 IDPTNDVN
+3440 IAKQTTVVDAETK
-3448 EAGEVTR
+3448 ETR

-3470 NLTGWE
+3470 NETVWK

-3530 LALQKFTASVML
+3530 LALQKFTASVTL
-3542 QTLAHSDNNGKTV
+3542 KTLAHSDNKGKTV
-3555 ASGSVKV
+3555 ESGTVKV
-3562 PVNETNTADAAE
+3562 PVNETNTADATE
-3574 DAQSMDST
+3574 DAQSMDSA
-3582 ESVAPAETAKST
+3582 ESVAPAETAEST

-3626 ETDAAKTAP
+3626 ETDAAGTVP
-3635 PKRTETSDAS
+3635 PERTETSDAS

>member
-69 ETAGELDAFRRQVME
+69 ETAGELDAFRDKVTKSGSMGQHFA
-84 EGDTGDHFQNDVTV
+84 EGL
-98 TDADGKTLVSRT
+98 TDANGKPLDGRT
-110 KTELDQNVA
+110 QKDLNTYIA
-119 ALYYDRTGAAA
+119 ALYYDKTGAAD

-151 NASICVEIDVQSGQV
+151 NASICVEIDIQSGQV
-166 YSVFYDTKSDKLRFN
+166 YSVFYDTNSSKLRFN
-181 QDGATNIYDRSY
+181 EADATNIYDRSY

-214 QLVQTKLKVKSPRL
+214 QLVQTKLKVKNPRL

-248 TSYTATAYDAKDTG
+248 TSYTATAYDAAKE
-262 KTKPLFTI
+262 KQLFTI
-270 TIKRDTAGAADD
+270 TIQRDVNGTAGDD
-282 NKQVITE
+282 KQVITK
-289 MPVVI
+289 MPVTI
-294 YQYDA
+294 YHYSN
-299 AGQQTGTKEKKL
+299 TGEKTSETKEL

-333 LLRACENS
+333 LLRASENS

-355 LNDPKD
+355 LNDPQD

-371 ENYSDTY
+371 ESYKDIY
-378 TASKE
+378 TASSE
-383 ETTNEENT
+383 VWTPTDENT
-391 LLAKGGTAVT
+391 LLAKGGTAKE

-415 SAAWD
+415 SADWD
-420 ITKEGTYTL
+420 ITDKGAYTL

-447 VYCASGERYPAAKV
+447 VYCAAGAWPPVAKV

-475 LSEKIVLTSKT
+475 LGEKIELTSKK

-512 KAEKDELAD
+512 RAEKDVLAD

-529 NKGKISYITLRDPD
+529 NKGKISYVTLRDPD

-553 DAGTLPKADQLKLT
+553 ADALPNENQLKLT

-575 AKDDEN
+575 EDSDEN

-615 VAAALAFDNTTTA
+615 VAAALAFNNTTTA
-628 TQRIEQTPDAGSN
+628 TDRKAQTLDAGGN
-641 SYTYY
+641 RYTYY

-660 IPKADSV
+660 IPKTDSV

-685 KDTKNVTDIAADQ
+685 ENTKNVTDIAADQ
-698 QAEKARYAAAAAE
+698 QAEKARYAAAAAGPDDE
-711 PGDKTSLWRNV
+711 NSLWRSV

-733 AQMKT
+733 TQMQT
-738 DSKTNIVNNGFV
+738 NGKTNIVNNGFV

-765 SGANTSTQSLTGL
+765 TGANTSTPPVLTGL
-778 RNNGTVSAGANYK
+778 RNNGTVSAGANYE
-791 GDTAGDARSLV
+791 GDTAGNARSLV

-834 LKEQVKAGFDTT
+834 LKEQVMAGFKN
-846 GTLTDASPLKGDFVG
+846 GALTDASPLKGDFVG
-861 GLIGYGKDI
+861 GLVGYGKDI
-870 TLDNC
+870 TLEDC
-875 KTGKGYV
+875 KTGRGYV

-893 GFTGSGVKQND
+893 GFTGSGVQQND

-959 GGSEN
+959 GGSQN
-964 TSAKATVA
+964 PKATA

-990 RINLLKDLSGYAD
+990 RINLLKELSSSAGGYAD
-1003 YVGGIAGSNGKNGV
+1003 YVGGIAGCNGKNGV
-1017 VTWDKSGTPTLG
+1017 VTWDTSTPTLG

-1045 DEKAIISNTS
+1045 DEKAKISNTV
-1055 GQDLTISGQIVAAG
+1055 GQNLTISGQIVAAG

-1081 STLPSATVA
+1081 PELPSATVK

-1104 GVNLPVGGFTVADG
+1104 GANLPVGRFTVADG
-1118 GAFITNVASGRVEA
+1118 GAFKTNVASGRVEA

-1147 DKPAGVTLTA
+1147 AKPTGGTLAA
-1157 LLPTIDQNTGVL
+1157 LLPTIDKSTGVL
-1169 TDSTDA
+1169 TDSTDVK
-1175 ETAGGEVTLANFQN
+1175 TKTDTPIILTGFWNK
-1189 MLNLQA
+1189 LNLQA
-1195 DIYVGGIVGANDAKT
+1195 DIYVGGIVGANDAAT

-1222 QNALSVG
+1222 ENALSVG
-1229 GLNPSNNGAFKGGVS
+1229 GLNPSNNGAFKGGVLLS
-1244 LNALAGGRYDFGTA
+1244 ELADGRYYFDTPR
-1258 YGALAGGIIGYATP
+1258 GALAGGIIGYATP
-1272 NTVLENCIN
+1272 NTTLENCTN

-1303 GGSMAASLGN
+1303 DGSMAASLGN

-1327 NGGLIQSAYPAKDCA
+1327 NGGLIQSAYPAQGCA

-1347 CVGGIAGVNLG
+1347 YVGGIAGVNLG
-1358 SDAAASTRKGLI
+1358 GNAAASKGLI
-1370 ICTGNN
+1370 ICTEN
-1376 NSTGA
+1376 NSTGM
-1381 VEANRYAGGVAG
+1381 VEANQYAGGVAG
-1393 TNVGNISLSGKLQS
+1393 ANVGNISLSGQLQS

-1419 GINTTYKAYKG
+1419 GINTDKG
-1430 SIYSAEN
+1430 SIYGAEN
-1437 TTGTV
+1437 ANGAV
-1442 WGSVTAANYAGGVA
+1442 LGSVTAANYAGGVA
-1456 GTNRAEITRVENR
+1456 GTNSAEITRVDNH
-1469 ASVRASTKYAG
+1469 ASVRASTQYAG
-1480 GIAGVNAAGGTISY
+1480 GIAGENAAGGKISA
-1494 CSHAQNP
+1494 CVHAQNQV
-1501 IYATNGEA
+1501 YATNGEA

-1522 ENVQVSAAVT
+1522 ENVQVKADVT

-1547 IIGQE
+1547 TIGQDSE
-1552 TGPEDNS
+1552 LESSS

-1571 SIGAIA
+1571 SIGAVA
-1577 AYNRAGA
+1577 AYNGKHAT
-1584 SIRNV
+1584 IRNV

-1618 GCKVENGALA
+1618 GCQVENSALA
-1628 LNDGLRAGTNTV
+1628 LDNGLRAGTNTV

-1647 CTTEHGTVSSTNVL
+1647 RTTADGTVSSTDVL

-1683 TLKQCTYSGTMGG
+1683 TLDQCTYSGTMGG
-1696 NADADGLVSVG
+1696 EAGADGLVSVG

-1721 NNSKINDCEVK
+1721 NNSTITGCEVK

-1743 ITTTQTADEKL
+1743 ITTTQTTDEKL

-1766 NNDEIANSYVA
+1766 NNNEIANSYVA
-1777 TESSISGA
+1777 TVRSSGSA

-1803 NGTIKGSG
+1803 NGTITGSG
-1811 SKTVQ
+1811 SKKALVSDGEAKPALVAQ
-1816 TDLMPELKKWIAD
+1816 VKNWLGAADANAGINSMAAEL
-1829 GDTNAIV
+1829 TT
-1836 AALRGNPVNGTG
+1836 GTTYAG
-1848 ATVSYVSNFVD
+1848 
-1859 LKGVDTVTN
+1859 LKGVDTVS
-1868 KGYTNVYS
+1868 KEGCGYRNVYS
-1876 DTGLAANDL
+1876 QSGLAANDL
-1885 LVGLRGSNKDMNNL
+1885 LVALRGSNNSETVRAD
-1899 ASGHLGGI
+1899 GYLGGLV
-1907 TGFNGLNGSISST
+1907 GFNSLRGTIGTSAT
-1920 ASGKW
+1920 GKW
-1925 FVYAD
+1925 FVYSD
-1930 NAARDDTTVGGIVG
+1930 NATTASTVGGIVG
-1944 QNESNVTG
+1944 QNESNVTDK
-1952 TSALDTVVNCAAVRR
+1952 SVLDTVVNCAAVRR
-1967 FSRRTFWKTGNN
+1967 FTRVFDGAKNKDDTDDDNIYKSGNRVVVHVGGVIGQQQNRSDDRWSVSKVVNCGSVFNSR
-1979 ATQRGDISQ
+1979 S
-1988 SDANDRDDVNYY
+1988 ANVGGVIAYWLDYGGTVQKCFNFGKIT
-2000 DSTNRF
+2000 TNT
-2006 NVQVGGIICNQNNR
+2006 NDKNSGYGAVGGIVGFIDQP
-2020 SGDRWT
+2020 
-2026 LTNCINFGSVYNSRS
+2026 
-2041 GNAGGVISLWT
+2041 IS
-2052 NYGGTLQNCY
+2052 GGT
-2062 NFGDLKTNFNDGGSD
+2062 T
-2077 CGTMGGIVAY
+2077 
-2087 YDAPVS
+2087 
-2093 NTSVNV
+2093 NV
-2099 LSCQNHGSMK
+2099 LSCRNYGQIWYDSNG
-2109 SSIDGWSSANDIGG
+2109 ANDCAGIIGK
-2123 IFGKV
+2123 IEMKKV
-2128 QMKNATDIMT
+2128 TDIMT
-2138 IDLYDCVNG
+2138 LNIIDCVNSG
-2147 STVSIQARSMAVGI
+2147 AIKAASQAVGI
-2161 FGYLGPW
+2161 LAWIGPY
-2168 DGVDNPNVS
+2168 D
-2177 SVKKGNGYNGNAQF
+2177 KGN
-2191 KTIPYVTINIDRC
+2191 IDYVTVNIDRC
-2204 RNFTTNMTT
+2204 RNLNTDFTCS
-2213 KTRKGD
+2213 RK
-2219 NDSTN
+2219 
-2224 NGKYYWIA
+2224 I
-2232 GIVGSRSMGGYSVAP
+2232 GIVGSRGNGSGSNKATNV
-2247 TTITNC
+2247 TNC
-2253 FSVVKDDWHPVAYDK
+2253 FATVGTDWFPIAYL
-2268 RSSTELTMKDG
+2268 RLS
-2279 TVVYGEHIEGHNNY
+2279 GENVTGHGNY
-2293 YIDSG
+2293 YIENSYDAGKSFFKNDSRKLTTEKPNSTTGNWEKADKQGSDKAYNETDWNSSSKKVKAHRLYIGYNVDDKTYPYIAFLPTLADDGNG
-2298 AAFAN
+2298 AAYSLWWISGRTSAGSPAKPNSAYIKTDGKKAYIFDDTGAGNDTNPGNQRATVMLQFGEAAN
-2303 SYKKIQGQSQT
+2303 S
-2314 ATGVTDRTLT
+2314 
-2324 RITTGLSTSINWGTQ
+2324 
-2339 NSNFTERQEN
+2339 
-2349 TKSGSRRLFIG
+2349 TKS
-2360 KDTGGGT
+2360 DV
-2367 DDAYFAMLPTSS
+2367 
-2379 DGKQISYDITK
+2379 DIT
-2390 LTGSTGYIG
+2390 
-2399 VKTGQSFGEK
+2399 
-2409 STRRYIY
+2409 
-2416 DANGGERGQLLLV
+2416 
-2429 YGENAQTTKDNRK
+2429 
-2442 GEPDNEDITDEV
+2442 DITDEV

-2465 TKPAQ
+2465 TKPAK
-2470 PGEIHVKASQVQNA
+2470 PGKIDVKASQVQDA

-2489 GRYEVTWDE
+2489 GRYEVTWAE
-2498 PNDTTASP
+2498 PSDSDKNASP
-2506 AAYYRVEILPCIDAG
+2506 AAYYRVEILPCDAAG
-2521 TVAPDAVPYLKA
+2521 KVASDAVPYLKA

-2556 TPYNTNDDPNQP
+2556 TPYNTNNDSSLA
-2568 DNPNTSGVQTFMHA
+2568 DNFNTSGVQTFMHA
-2582 LPKPELEVRL
+2582 LPTPEIEFRL
-2592 VKRSEFN
+2592 VKRNNGGFD
-2599 WNECTKVD
+2599 WNQCQTPDEKSR
-2607 GNEEFKYEQI
+2607 EFKYEVVA
-2617 LVLKNYEDYPKD
+2617 VLKNYTEYPTD
-2629 ENWTVT
+2629 EAWTVKLT
-2635 VTRNGVTNPYT
+2635 DGTYNYY
-2646 FSRQNGKKY
+2646 FAQNGKQY
-2655 IRIAWSIGVTK
+2655 IRLTQNLER
-2666 TFTALAT
+2666 TLTLTALAT
-2673 PAAGSTSYL
+2673 PDNSSSTKYL
-2682 RSAEYKVETYVPSQ
+2682 RSAQYKSETYLPSQ
-2696 WRDVNKEDAK
+2696 WRDNPGSAK
-2706 KNEDGLPAGTLT
+2706 DEDGLPLGTLKQDGDT
-2718 KAENATEYVTCTGQ
+2718 DYVTYTGQ
-2732 SAENFTATVTFGFTP
+2732 TAESFEATVKFSFTP
-2747 TSADPTHGSPTYRV
+2747 GGKSNSSEHGSPTYRV

-2779 GQYITLAAREGIV
+2779 GQYITLAARESIV
-2792 TGSPVTFNLNSLPSD
+2792 TASPVTFNLNSLPSD

-2836 PDEVSA
+2836 ADEVST
-2842 AIASHANET
+2842 AIANRANET
-2851 NDTDKEIWW
+2851 NDTNKEIWW

-2919 TLAETIGDGVV
+2919 TLDKNTEGKV
-2930 DNNNQ
+2930 DEKTNE
-2935 LTYTFKW
+2935 LTYTFNW
-2942 TQDDMKA
+2942 TQEDM
-2949 ADAAPDYQIKLY
+2949 DAKTPTYSIKLY
-2961 GLLTNADGKVTGQE
+2961 GLLTDKDGNVTGQE
-2975 QIALKDGVTLTPT
+2975 QIALKEGVNLTDKV
-2988 QNGNSFTLPVNVDTM
+2988 QNSGNSFTLPVNVDTM

-3010 WRYDKVRLEVTRVAA
+3010 WRYDKVRLEVTRVAT
-3025 AGTDEIGA
+3025 AGTTEIGA

-3066 LLYTVRWS
+3066 LLYTVSWS
-3074 PSDDARIDHYELCV
+3074 PSDDERIDHYDLCV
-3088 VDDGGKPVLTLPT
+3088 VDADDKTVLTLHT
-3101 TGNVGSLTLDLEQ
+3101 TDNVGSLTLDLEQ
-3114 YQGKTLRFRV
+3114 YQGEALRFRV
-3124 VARRKDDSCF
+3124 IARSNDDSRF

-3145 TIVRRAAAPKVTAS
+3145 TIVSRAAAPTVTGS
-3159 SFAPDSP
+3159 SFAPASP

-3174 LKLNMTLNAAA
+3174 LKLNMTLDAAA
-3185 QGNVYFTGYIFSD
+3185 QGNVYFTGYIFSSED
-3198 ADKYTEIANLAKAW
+3198 NYNTIAKLAEAW
-3212 QDEGTGQTK
+3212 QGKGTGQAK
-3221 YTAQQELTKK
+3221 YEAQQELTQA
-3231 LDEMLNNG
+3231 LDEMLANG

-3252 GGSASADGTTA
+3252 GGSASVNDKTA

-3299 SNWFYILQQDTEAA
+3299 SNWFYFLQDAARA

-3323 VDAAEPERALGN
+3323 VDEPERALGN
-3335 AVYKQEVNLY
+3335 AVYTQEVNLY
-3345 NDPECKTNR
+3345 NDPEFAVER
-3354 GTTPLELRRFT
+3354 GKATLELRRFT

-3374 TQTDGT
+3374 TQADGT
-3380 VRNLTDSYSFTVTPL
+3380 VRNLTDRYSFTVTPL
-3395 DKDKKPYII
+3395 GKDKMPYSI
-3404 TVTTYDRDVTD
+3404 TVTTYDRDETD
-3415 IDGNV
+3415 KDGT

-3434 GDKKTN
+3434 GDKTTD
-3440 IDPTNDVN
+3440 IAPTNVKN

-3461 VEPVYDKDN
+3461 VEPVYDENGKVTD
-3470 NLTGWE
+3470 WK

-3530 LALQKFTASVML
+3530 LELQKFTASVTL
-3542 QTLAHSDNNGKTV
+3542 QTLAHSDDKGKTV
-3555 ASGSVKV
+3555 ESGMVKV

-3574 DAQSMDST
+3574 DAQSMDSA
-3582 ESVAPAETAKST
+3582 ESVAPAETAEST

-3626 ETDAAKTAP
+3626 ETDAAETAP
-3635 PKRTETSDAS
+3635 PKQTETSDAS

>member
-27 TAILAA
+27 TAILAV

-84 EGDTGDHFQNDVTV
+84 EGSTGDHFQNDVTV
-98 TDADGKTLVSRT
+98 TDAGGNTLVSRT
-110 KTELDQNVA
+110 KTELNQNVA

-137 KELLGDYIYDASLL
+137 ERLLGDYIYDASLL

-214 QLVQTKLKVKSPRL
+214 QLVQTKLKVKNPRL

-289 MPVVI
+289 MPVTI
-294 YQYDA
+294 YTYDNT
-299 AGQQTGTKEKKL
+299 GNQTKTEKEL

-333 LLRACENS
+333 LLRACEND

-415 SAAWD
+415 SADWKID
-420 ITKEGTYTL
+420 DKGTYTL

-447 VYCASGERYPAAKV
+447 LYCAAGAWPAAKV

-475 LSEKIVLTSKT
+475 LGEKIELRSKT
-486 AGVTTQTTRVPI
+486 TGLANNKTTRVPI

-529 NKGKISYITLRDPD
+529 NKGDISYITLRDPD

-553 DAGTLPKADQLKLT
+553 AAGALPDENQLKLT

-575 AKDDEN
+575 EDTDEN

-615 VAAALAFDNTTTA
+615 VAAALAFGDSTTA
-628 TQRIEQTPDAGSN
+628 TERTAEHKTVN
-641 SYTYY
+641 NKNYTYY

-685 KDTKNVTDIAADQ
+685 ENTKNVTDTTPDQ
-698 QAEKARYAAAAAE
+698 QAEKARYAAAAAG
-711 PGDKTSLWRNV
+711 PGDKNSLWRSV

-738 DSKTNIVNNGFV
+738 NGDTNIVNNGFV

-765 SGANTSTQSLTGL
+765 TDANISTPSLTGL

-791 GDTAGDARSLV
+791 GDTEGDARSLV

-813 GRGVTLQGCE
+813 GRGVTLKGCE

-834 LKEQVKAGFDTT
+834 LEEQVKAGFDKKT

-861 GLIGYGKDI
+861 GLVGYGKDI
-870 TLDNC
+870 MLDNC
-875 KTGKGYV
+875 KTGRGYV

-893 GFTGSGVKQND
+893 GFTGSGVHIQKND

-912 SRYVGGIVSVN
+912 NRYVGGIVSVN

-959 GGSEN
+959 GGSQDP
-964 TSAKATVA
+964 KATA

-990 RINLLKDLSGYAD
+990 RINLLKELSSPAGSSAGGCAD
-1003 YVGGIAGSNGKNGV
+1003 YVGGIAGCNGKNGV
-1017 VTWDKSGTPTLG
+1017 VTWDESGTPTLG

-1045 DEKAIISNTS
+1045 DENATISNTS
-1055 GQDLTISGQIVAAG
+1055 GHLTISGQIVAAG

-1081 STLPSATVA
+1081 PELPSATVK

-1104 GVNLPVGGFTVADG
+1104 GANLPVGGFTVAG
-1118 GAFITNVASGRVEA
+1118 GAFNTDVASGRVEA
-1132 DAVAGGIIGYNRLLA
+1132 DAVTGGIIGYNRLLA
-1147 DKPAGVTLTA
+1147 AKPADVTLAA
-1157 LLPTIDQNTGVL
+1157 LLPKIDKSTGVL
-1169 TDSTDA
+1169 TDSTDVK
-1175 ETAGGEVTLANFQN
+1175 TADYEVILANFQN
-1189 MLNLQA
+1189 ELNLQA

-1244 LNALAGGRYDFGTA
+1244 LNALADGRYDFGTA
-1258 YGALAGGIIGYATP
+1258 RGALAGGIIGYATP
-1272 NTVLENCIN
+1272 NTVLENCKN

-1327 NGGLIQSAYPAKDCA
+1327 NGGLIQSAYPAQGCA

-1347 CVGGIAGVNLG
+1347 YVGGIAGVNLG
-1358 SDAAASTRKGLI
+1358 GNAAASTRKGLI
-1370 ICTGNN
+1370 ICTEN
-1376 NSTGA
+1376 NSTGT

-1393 TNVGNISLSGKLQS
+1393 ANVGSISLSGQLQS

-1419 GINTTYKAYKG
+1419 GINTDKG
-1430 SIYSAEN
+1430 SIYGDEN
-1437 TTGTV
+1437 ATGAV
-1442 WGSVTAANYAGGVA
+1442 SGSVTAANYAGGVA

-1469 ASVRASTKYAG
+1469 ASVRASTQYAG
-1480 GIAGVNAAGGTISY
+1480 GIAGVNDAGGKISA
-1494 CSHAQNP
+1494 CVHAQNQV
-1501 IYATNGEA
+1501 YATNGEA

-1522 ENVQVSAAVT
+1522 ENVQVKADVT

-1547 IIGQE
+1547 IIGQDSGLE
-1552 TGPEDNS
+1552 NNS
-1559 SVSGCTITGTSE
+1559 SVSNCTITGTSE
-1571 SIGAIA
+1571 SIGAVA

-1584 SIRNV
+1584 TIRNV
-1589 KLAAN
+1589 KLAEN

-1618 GCKVENGALA
+1618 GCQVGNGALA
-1628 LNDGLRAGTNTV
+1628 LDNGLRAGTNTV

-1647 CTTEHGTVSSTNVL
+1647 RTTADGKVSSTDVL

-1683 TLKQCTYSGTMGG
+1683 TLDQCTYSGTMGG
-1696 NADADGLVSVG
+1696 NADTDGLVSVG

-1721 NNSKINDCEVK
+1721 NNNTITGCEVK

-1766 NNDEIANSYVA
+1766 NNDEISNSYVA
-1777 TESSISGA
+1777 TERSSGA

-1811 SKTVQ
+1811 SKKALVSDEKATPALVAQ
-1816 TDLMPELKKWIAD
+1816 VKNWLGAEDANAGINSMAAELTTGKTYAGLM
-1829 GDTNAIV
+1829 
-1836 AALRGNPVNGTG
+1836 
-1848 ATVSYVSNFVD
+1848 
-1859 LKGVDTVTN
+1859 GVDTVSVQ
-1868 KGYTNVYS
+1868 GYGNVYS
-1876 DTGLAANDL
+1876 QSGLAANDL
-1885 LVGLRGSNKDMNNL
+1885 LVALRGSNNSETVC
-1899 ASGHLGGI
+1899 AAGYLGGLA
-1907 TGFNGLNGSISST
+1907 GFNSLRGTIDTSATGQ
-1920 ASGKW
+1920 W
-1925 FVYAD
+1925 FVYSD
-1930 NAARDDTTVGGIVG
+1930 NATTASTVGGIVG
-1944 QNESNVTG
+1944 QNESNVTDK
-1952 TSALDTVVNCAAVRR
+1952 SVLDTVVNCAAVRR
-1967 FSRRTFWKTGNN
+1967 FTRVFDRSKNKDDTDDDNIYKSENRVVVHVGGVIGQQQNRSDDRWSVSKVVNCGSVFNSR
-1979 ATQRGDISQ
+1979 S
-1988 SDANDRDDVNYY
+1988 ANVGGVIAYWLDYGGTVQKCFNFGKIT
-2000 DSTNRF
+2000 TNT
-2006 NVQVGGIICNQNNR
+2006 NDKNSGYGAVGGIVGFIDQP
-2020 SGDRWT
+2020 
-2026 LTNCINFGSVYNSRS
+2026 
-2041 GNAGGVISLWT
+2041 IS
-2052 NYGGTLQNCY
+2052 GGT
-2062 NFGDLKTNFNDGGSD
+2062 T
-2077 CGTMGGIVAY
+2077 
-2087 YDAPVS
+2087 
-2093 NTSVNV
+2093 NV
-2099 LSCQNHGSMK
+2099 LSCRNYGQIWYK
-2109 SSIDGWSSANDIGG
+2109 SNGANDCAGIIGK
-2123 IFGKV
+2123 IE
-2128 QMKNATDIMT
+2128 MKKPTDIMT
-2138 IDLYDCVNG
+2138 LNIIDCVNSG
-2147 STVSIQARSMAVGI
+2147 AIKAASQAVGI
-2161 FGYLGPW
+2161 LAWIGPW
-2168 DGVDNPNVS
+2168 NGGRIDN
-2177 SVKKGNGYNGNAQF
+2177 
-2191 KTIPYVTINIDRC
+2191 VTVNIDRC
-2204 RNFTTNMTT
+2204 RNLNTNFTCAGSDD
-2213 KTRKGD
+2213 RRV
-2219 NDSTN
+2219 
-2224 NGKYYWIA
+2224 
-2232 GIVGSRSMGGYSVAP
+2232 GIVGSRGDGRGSNKATNV
-2247 TTITNC
+2247 TNC
-2253 FSVVKDDWHPVAYDK
+2253 FATVGVGASWHPIAYV
-2268 RSSTELTMKDG
+2268 RNANENVT
-2279 TVVYGEHIEGHNNY
+2279 GHGNY
-2293 YIDSG
+2293 YIENSESAGKSFFKKDSRKLTTTKPAEKTSNWNSPNYEPAYKETAWNPSSEKVKAHRLYIGYNVDDKTYPYIAFLPTLADDGNG
-2298 AAFAN
+2298 AAYSLWWISGRTSAGSPAKPNSAYIKTDGKKAYIFDDTGAGNDTNPGNQRATVMLQFGEAAN
-2303 SYKKIQGQSQT
+2303 S
-2314 ATGVTDRTLT
+2314 TD
-2324 RITTGLSTSINWGTQ
+2324 
-2339 NSNFTERQEN
+2339 
-2349 TKSGSRRLFIG
+2349 KSD
-2360 KDTGGGT
+2360 K
-2367 DDAYFAMLPTSS
+2367 S
-2379 DGKQISYDITK
+2379 DVDIT
-2390 LTGSTGYIG
+2390 
-2399 VKTGQSFGEK
+2399 
-2409 STRRYIY
+2409 
-2416 DANGGERGQLLLV
+2416 
-2429 YGENAQTTKDNRK
+2429 
-2442 GEPDNEDITDEV
+2442 DITDEV

-2465 TKPAQ
+2465 TKPAK
-2470 PGEIHVKASQVQNA
+2470 PGKIDVKASQVQDA

-2489 GRYEVTWDE
+2489 GRYKVTWGE
-2498 PNDTTASP
+2498 PSDSDKNASP
-2506 AAYYRVEILPCIDAG
+2506 AAYYRVEILPCDAAG
-2521 TVAPDAVPYLKA
+2521 KVASDAVPYLKA

-2556 TPYNTNDDPNQP
+2556 TPYNTNNDSSLA
-2568 DNPNTSGVQTFMHA
+2568 DNFNTSGVQTFMHA
-2582 LPKPELEVRL
+2582 LPTPEIEFRL
-2592 VKRSEFN
+2592 VKRNNGGFD
-2599 WNECTKVD
+2599 WNQCQTPDEKSR
-2607 GNEEFKYEQI
+2607 EFKYEVVA
-2617 LVLKNYEDYPKD
+2617 VLKNYTEYPTD
-2629 ENWTVT
+2629 EAWTVKLT
-2635 VTRNGVTNPYT
+2635 DGTYNYY
-2646 FSRQNGKKY
+2646 FAQNGKQY
-2655 IRIAWSIGVTK
+2655 IRLTQNLER
-2666 TFTALAT
+2666 TLTLTALAT
-2673 PAAGSTSYL
+2673 PDNSSSTKYL
-2682 RSAEYKVETYVPSQ
+2682 RSAQYKSETYLPSQ
-2696 WRDVNKEDAK
+2696 WRDHNGDSGKD
-2706 KNEDGLPAGTLT
+2706 EDGLPLGKLN
-2718 KAENATEYVTCTGQ
+2718 KDGDTEFVTYTGQ
-2732 SAENFTATVTFGFTP
+2732 TAESFEATVKFSFTP
-2747 TSADPTHGSPTYRV
+2747 GVKSDSSEHGSPTYRV

-2779 GQYITLAAREGIV
+2779 GQYITLAARESIV
-2792 TGSPVTFNLNSLPSD
+2792 TESPVTFNLNSLPSD

-2836 PDEVSA
+2836 EEEVST

-2851 NDTDKEIWW
+2851 NDTGKEIWW

-3124 VARRKDDSCF
+3124 IARRKAGSDTCF
-3134 DGPDGALSQPE
+3134 DGPDGALSQSE
-3145 TIVRRAAAPKVTAS
+3145 TIVRRADAPVVENVA
-3159 SFAPDSP
+3159 FDNNSP
-3166 NQETFLND
+3166 NQEKFLND

-3212 QDEGTGQTK
+3212 QDEGTGQAK

-3420 THKRGEIKTVTKTI
+3420 THKRREIKTVTKTI

-3582 ESVAPAETAKST
+3582 ESVAPAETAEST

>member
-84 EGDTGDHFQNDVTV
+84 EGSTGDHFQNDVTV

-110 KTELDQNVA
+110 KTELNQNVA

-137 KELLGDYIYDASLL
+137 ERLLGDYIYDASLL

-193 DHRRNDSL
+193 DHRRNDTL

-214 QLVQTKLKVKSPRL
+214 QLVQTKLKVKNPRL

-248 TSYTATAYDAKDTG
+248 TSYTATAYDKNKDN
-262 KTKPLFTI
+262 PLFTI

-299 AGQQTGTKEKKL
+299 AGQQTGTEEKKL

-333 LLRACENS
+333 LLRACEND

-355 LNDPKD
+355 LNDPQD

-378 TASKE
+378 TASSE
-383 ETTNEENT
+383 VWTPTDENT

-415 SAAWD
+415 SADWD
-420 ITKEGTYTL
+420 ITDEGTYTL

-447 VYCASGERYPAAKV
+447 VYCAAGAWPAAKV

-475 LSEKIVLTSKT
+475 LGEKIELTSKT

-553 DAGTLPKADQLKLT
+553 AAGALPNENQLKLT

-575 AKDDEN
+575 EEDDEN

-615 VAAALAFDNTTTA
+615 VAAALAFDNKTTA
-628 TQRIEQTPDAGSN
+628 TQRTAQTLDAGSK

-660 IPKADSV
+660 IPKAESV
-667 MQDLTVA
+667 MHDLTVA

-685 KDTKNVTDIAADQ
+685 KDTQSVTTTTAADQ

-711 PGDKTSLWRNV
+711 PNDENSLWRSV

-733 AQMKT
+733 AQMT
-738 DSKTNIVNNGFV
+738 TNGDTNIVNNGFV

-765 SGANTSTQSLTGL
+765 TDTSVSQSLTGL

-834 LKEQVKAGFDTT
+834 LKEQVEAGFDKKT

-861 GLIGYGKDI
+861 GLVGYGKEI
-870 TLDNC
+870 VLNGC

-893 GFTGSGVKQND
+893 GFTGSGVQQND

-912 SRYVGGIVSVN
+912 NRYVGGIVSVN
-923 GSNSQISG
+923 GSNSIISG

-959 GGSEN
+959 GGSQDP
-964 TSAKATVA
+964 KATA

-990 RINLLKDLSGYAD
+990 RINLLKDLSSSAGGYAD
-1003 YVGGIAGSNGKNGV
+1003 YVGGIAGCNGKSGV
-1017 VTWDKSGTPTLG
+1017 VTWDTSTPTLG

-1045 DEKAIISNTS
+1045 DENATISNTS
-1055 GQDLTISGQIVAAG
+1055 GQNLTISGQIVAAG

-1081 STLPSATVA
+1081 STLPSATVK

-1104 GVNLPVGGFTVADG
+1104 GANLPVGSFTVADN
-1118 GAFITNVASGRVEA
+1118 GAFTTDVASGRVEA

-1147 DKPAGVTLTA
+1147 DKPANVTLAA
-1157 LLPTIDQNTGVL
+1157 LLPTIDKSTGVL
-1169 TDSTDA
+1169 TDSTAANTSD
-1175 ETAGGEVTLANFQN
+1175 GEVILTGFWNK
-1189 MLNLQA
+1189 LNLQA

-1210 KLTIQ
+1210 KLTIR

-1244 LNALAGGRYDFGTA
+1244 LNALADGRYDFGDVH
-1258 YGALAGGIIGYATP
+1258 GALAGGIIGYATP
-1272 NTVLENCIN
+1272 NTTLKNCTN

-1303 GGSMAASLGN
+1303 GGSMEASLGN

-1347 CVGGIAGVNLG
+1347 YVGGIAGVNLG
-1358 SDAAASTRKGLI
+1358 GNAEASTRKGLI
-1370 ICTGNN
+1370 ICTEN
-1376 NSTGA
+1376 NSTGT

-1393 TNVGNISLSGKLQS
+1393 ANVGSISLSGQLQS
-1407 SVTATDYAGGVA
+1407 SVTATDYAGGVV
-1419 GINTTYKAYKG
+1419 GINTDKG
-1430 SIYSAEN
+1430 SIYGADN
-1437 TTGTV
+1437 ATGAV
-1442 WGSVTAANYAGGVA
+1442 SGSVTAANYAGGVA

-1469 ASVRASTKYAG
+1469 ASVRASTQYAG
-1480 GIAGVNAAGGTISY
+1480 GIAGVNDAGGKISA
-1494 CSHAQNP
+1494 CVHAQNQV
-1501 IYATNGEA
+1501 YATNGEA

-1522 ENVQVSAAVT
+1522 ENVQVKADVT

-1547 IIGQE
+1547 TIGQDSE
-1552 TGPEDNS
+1552 LESSS
-1559 SVSGCTITGTSE
+1559 SVSNCTITGTSE
-1571 SIGAIA
+1571 SIGAVA
-1577 AYNRAGA
+1577 AYNGKGA
-1584 SIRNV
+1584 TIRNV

-1618 GCKVENGALA
+1618 GCQVENGALA
-1628 LNDGLRAGTNTV
+1628 LNNGLRAGTNTV

-1647 CTTEHGTVSSTNVL
+1647 RTTEHGTVSSTNVL

-1683 TLKQCTYSGTMGG
+1683 TLDQCTYSGTMGG
-1696 NADADGLVSVG
+1696 EAGEDGLVSVG

-1721 NNSKINDCEVK
+1721 NNSTIKGCEVK

-1766 NNDEIANSYVA
+1766 NNDEIVNSYVA
-1777 TESSISGA
+1777 TVRSSGNA

-1803 NGTIKGSG
+1803 NGTITGSG
-1811 SKTVQ
+1811 SKKALVSDKEATPALVAQ
-1816 TDLMPELKKWIAD
+1816 VKNWLGAADANAGINSMAAELTTGKTYANLM
-1829 GDTNAIV
+1829 
-1836 AALRGNPVNGTG
+1836 
-1848 ATVSYVSNFVD
+1848 
-1859 LKGVDTVTN
+1859 GVDTVS
-1868 KGYTNVYS
+1868 KEGCGYRNVYNQS
-1876 DTGLAANDL
+1876 GLAANDL
-1885 LVGLRGSNKDMNNL
+1885 LVALRGSNNSETVR
-1899 ASGHLGGI
+1899 AAGYLGGLA
-1907 TGFNGLNGSISST
+1907 GFNSLRGTIDTSATGQ
-1920 ASGKW
+1920 W
-1925 FVYAD
+1925 FVYSD
-1930 NAARDDTTVGGIVG
+1930 NATTASTVGGIVG
-1944 QNESNVTG
+1944 QNESNVTDK
-1952 TSALDTVVNCAAVRR
+1952 SVLDTVVNCAAVRR
-1967 FSRRTFWKTGNN
+1967 FTCVNNKNDTDNDNIYKNGSR
-1979 ATQRGDISQ
+1979 
-1988 SDANDRDDVNYY
+1988 V
-2000 DSTNRF
+2000 
-2006 NVQVGGIICNQNNR
+2006 VVHVGGVIGQQQNR
-2020 SGDRWT
+2020 SDDRWSVSKVV
-2026 LTNCINFGSVYNSRS
+2026 NCGSVFNSRS
-2041 GNAGGVISLWT
+2041 ANVGGVIAYWLD
-2052 NYGGTLQNCY
+2052 YGGTVQKCF
-2062 NFGDLKTNFNDGGSD
+2062 NFGKMTTNTNDGNPGYGAVGGVVGFIDQPISG
-2077 CGTMGGIVAY
+2077 GT
-2087 YDAPVS
+2087 
-2093 NTSVNV
+2093 TNV
-2099 LSCQNHGSMK
+2099 LSCRNYGQIWYK
-2109 SSIDGWSSANDIGG
+2109 SKGANDCAGIIGK
-2123 IFGKV
+2123 IE
-2128 QMKNATDIMT
+2128 MKKPTDIMT
-2138 IDLYDCVNG
+2138 LNIIDCVNSG
-2147 STVSIQARSMAVGI
+2147 AIKAVSQAVGI
-2161 FGYLGPW
+2161 LAWIGPY
-2168 DGVDNPNVS
+2168 D
-2177 SVKKGNGYNGNAQF
+2177 KGNIDN
-2191 KTIPYVTINIDRC
+2191 VTVNIDRC
-2204 RNFTTNMTT
+2204 RNLNTDFTCGGVYD
-2213 KTRKGD
+2213 RRV
-2219 NDSTN
+2219 
-2224 NGKYYWIA
+2224 
-2232 GIVGSRSMGGYSVAP
+2232 GIVGSRGNGSGSKEATNV
-2247 TTITNC
+2247 TNC
-2253 FSVVKDDWHPVAYDK
+2253 FATVGTGWYPIAYL
-2268 RSSTELTMKDG
+2268 RQSYENVT
-2279 TVVYGEHIEGHNNY
+2279 GHGNY
-2293 YIDSG
+2293 YIENSGGEGKSFYKKDERRLTAEKPSSTTGNWQKADEQGSDKAYKETYWNPSSEKVKAHRLYIGYNVTDKATNPYIAFLPSLADDWNG
-2298 AAFAN
+2298 AAYSLWWMRGITSTDSDAAAN
-2303 SYKKIQGQSQT
+2303 SAYIKTDGKKAYIFDDTGAGDDTNPGNQR
-2314 ATGVTDRTLT
+2314 ATVMLQFGKAA
-2324 RITTGLSTSINWGTQ
+2324 
-2339 NSNFTERQEN
+2339 NS
-2349 TKSGSRRLFIG
+2349 TKS
-2360 KDTGGGT
+2360 DV
-2367 DDAYFAMLPTSS
+2367 
-2379 DGKQISYDITK
+2379 DIT
-2390 LTGSTGYIG
+2390 
-2399 VKTGQSFGEK
+2399 
-2409 STRRYIY
+2409 
-2416 DANGGERGQLLLV
+2416 
-2429 YGENAQTTKDNRK
+2429 
-2442 GEPDNEDITDEV
+2442 DITDEV

-2465 TKPAQ
+2465 TKPAK
-2470 PGEIHVKASQVQNA
+2470 PEKIRVKASQVQDA

-2489 GRYEVTWDE
+2489 GRYEVTWE
-2498 PNDTTASP
+2498 APTDTDASP
-2506 AAYYRVEILPCIDAG
+2506 ASYYRVEILPC
-2521 TVAPDAVPYLKA
+2521 DAVGNITGAAYLTA

-2542 VADKAWTGNFVVRV
+2542 VADKAWTGYFVVRV
-2556 TPYNTNDDPNQP
+2556 TPYNTNNDSSLA
-2568 DNPNTSGVQTFMHA
+2568 DNFNTSGVQTFMHA
-2582 LPKPELEVRL
+2582 LPTPEIEFRL
-2592 VKRSEFN
+2592 VKRNNGGFD
-2599 WNECTKVD
+2599 WNQCQTPDEKSR
-2607 GNEEFKYEQI
+2607 EFKYEVVA
-2617 LVLKNYEDYPKD
+2617 VLKNYTEYPTD
-2629 ENWTVT
+2629 EAWTVKLT
-2635 VTRNGVTNPYT
+2635 DGTYNYY
-2646 FSRQNGKKY
+2646 FAQNGKQY
-2655 IRIAWSIGVTK
+2655 IRLTQNLER
-2666 TFTALAT
+2666 TLTLTALAT
-2673 PAAGSTSYL
+2673 PDNSSSTKYL
-2682 RSAEYKVETYVPSQ
+2682 RSAQYKSETYLPSQ
-2696 WRDVNKEDAK
+2696 WRDNPGSAK
-2706 KNEDGLPAGTLT
+2706 DEDGLPLGTLKQDGDT
-2718 KAENATEYVTCTGQ
+2718 DYVTYTGQ
-2732 SAENFTATVTFGFTP
+2732 TAESFEATVKFSFTP
-2747 TSADPTHGSPTYRV
+2747 GVKSNSSEHGSPTYRV

-2779 GQYITLAAREGIV
+2779 GQYITLAARESIV
-2792 TGSPVTFNLNSLPSD
+2792 TASPVTFNLNSLPSD

-2842 AIASHANET
+2842 AIASHASET
-2851 NDTDKEIWW
+2851 NDKNKEIWW

-2919 TLAETIGDGVV
+2919 TLDKNTEGKV
-2930 DNNNQ
+2930 DEKTNE
-2935 LTYTFKW
+2935 LTYTFNW
-2942 TQDDMKA
+2942 TQEDM
-2949 ADAAPDYQIKLY
+2949 DAKTPTYSIKLY
-2961 GLLTNADGKVTGQE
+2961 GLLTDENGNVTGQE
-2975 QIALKDGVTLTPT
+2975 QIALKDGVNLAK
-2988 QNGNSFTLPVNVDTM
+2988 QVQRSGSNSFTLPVNVDTM

-3025 AGTDEIGA
+3025 AGTKEIGA

-3066 LLYTVRWS
+3066 LLYTVSWS
-3074 PSDDARIDHYELCV
+3074 PSDDARIGYYYLCV
-3088 VDDGGKPVLTLPT
+3088 VDDGGNTVLTLPT

-3124 VARRKDDSCF
+3124 VARRKTGSNCF
-3134 DGPDGALSQPE
+3134 DGPDGALSQSE
-3145 TIVRRAAAPKVTAS
+3145 TIVRRADAPVVENVA
-3159 SFAPDSP
+3159 FDNNSP
-3166 NQETFLND
+3166 NQEKFLND

-3212 QDEGTGQTK
+3212 QDEGTGQAK

-3299 SNWFYILQQDTEAA
+3299 SNWFYILQDAAKA

-3345 NDPECKTNR
+3345 NDPECKTSR

-3374 TQTDGT
+3374 TQADGT
-3380 VRNLTDSYSFTVTPL
+3380 VRNLTDSYTFIVTPL
-3395 DKDKKPYII
+3395 GKDKKPYII
-3404 TVTTYDRDVTD
+3404 TVTTYDRDETD
-3415 IDGNV
+3415 KDGNV
-3420 THKRGEIKTVTKTI
+3420 THKRGEIETVTKTYNDI
-3434 GDKKTN
+3434 TTPLDKQT
-3440 IDPTNDVN
+3440 D
-3448 EAGEVTR
+3448 GTR

-3461 VEPVYDKDN
+3461 VEPVTDEN
-3470 NLTGWE
+3470 GNVTWE
-3476 SQPYD
+3476 PQPYN

-3530 LALQKFTASVML
+3530 LELQKFTASVTL
-3542 QTLAHSDNNGKTV
+3542 KTLAHSDNKGKTV
-3555 ASGSVKV
+3555 ESGTVTV
-3562 PVNETNTADAAE
+3562 PVNGTNTADATE
-3574 DAQSMDST
+3574 DAQSMDSA
-3582 ESVAPAETAKST
+3582 ESVAPAETAEST

-3626 ETDAAKTAP
+3626 ETDAAETAP
-3635 PKRTETSDAS
+3635 PERTETNDAS

>member
-27 TAILAA
+27 TAILAV

-69 ETAGELDAFRRQVME
+69 ETAGELDAFRQQVME
-84 EGDTGDHFQNDVTV
+84 EGSTGDHFQNDVTV
-98 TDADGKTLVSRT
+98 TGADGKTLVSRT
-110 KTELDQNVA
+110 KTELNQNVA

-137 KELLGDYIYDASLL
+137 ERLLGDYIYDASLL
-151 NASICVEIDVQSGQV
+151 NASLCVEIDVQSGQV

-193 DHRRNDSL
+193 DHRRNDTL

-214 QLVQTKLKVKSPRL
+214 QLVQTKLKVKNPRL

-282 NKQVITE
+282 NKQVITK
-289 MPVVI
+289 MPVTI
-294 YQYDA
+294 YTYDNT
-299 AGQQTGTKEKKL
+299 GNQTKTEKEL

-333 LLRACENS
+333 LLRACEND

-415 SAAWD
+415 SADWD
-420 ITKEGTYTL
+420 ITNKGTYTL

-447 VYCASGERYPAAKV
+447 VYCAAGAWPPVAKV

-475 LSEKIVLTSKT
+475 LGEKIVLTSKT
-486 AGVTTQTTRVPI
+486 TALTTKTTRVPI

-512 KAEKDELAD
+512 RAGQTELAD

-553 DAGTLPKADQLKLT
+553 AADTLPNENQLKLT

-575 AKDDEN
+575 EEDDEN

-604 TRGTNS
+604 TRGSNS

-628 TQRIEQTPDAGSN
+628 TQRTAQTLDAGSK

-660 IPKADSV
+660 IPETGSV
-667 MQDLTVA
+667 MQNLTVA

-685 KDTKNVTDIAADQ
+685 KGTQSVTKTTAADQ

-711 PGDKTSLWRNV
+711 PNDENSLWRSV

-738 DSKTNIVNNGFV
+738 NVDTNIINNGFV

-765 SGANTSTQSLTGL
+765 TDANTNTQSLTGL

-791 GDTAGDARSLV
+791 GDTKGDARSLV

-834 LKEQVKAGFDTT
+834 LKEQVEAGFDKKT

-861 GLIGYGKDI
+861 GLVGYGKEI
-870 TLDNC
+870 VLNGC

-893 GFTGSGVKQND
+893 GFTGSGVQQND

-912 SRYVGGIVSVN
+912 NRYVGGIVSVN
-923 GSNSQISG
+923 GSNSIISG

-964 TSAKATVA
+964 TTATA

-981 SGDNATDTR
+981 SGDNATATR
-990 RINLLKDLSGYAD
+990 RINLLKKLSSSAGEYADYAD
-1003 YVGGIAGSNGKNGV
+1003 YVGGIAGCNGKKGV
-1017 VTWDKSGTPTLG
+1017 VTWDTSTPTLG

-1045 DEKAIISNTS
+1045 DENATISNTS
-1055 GQDLTISGQIVAAG
+1055 GQNLTISGQIVAAG

-1081 STLPSATVA
+1081 STLPSATVK

-1104 GVNLPVGGFTVADG
+1104 GVNLPVSSFTVADD

-1147 DKPAGVTLTA
+1147 DKPAKVTLEA
-1157 LLPTIDQNTGVL
+1157 LLPTINESTGVL

-1175 ETAGGEVTLANFQN
+1175 NTETNTTITLTDFWNK
-1189 MLNLQA
+1189 LNLQA
-1195 DIYVGGIVGANDAKT
+1195 DIYVGGIVGANDANT

-1229 GLNPSNNGAFKGGVS
+1229 GLNPSNNGAFKGGVLLS
-1244 LNALAGGRYDFGTA
+1244 ELADGRYNFDNA
-1258 YGALAGGIIGYATP
+1258 RGALAGGIIGYATP
-1272 NTVLENCIN
+1272 NTKLESCTN

-1294 AGWNEGTIT
+1294 AGWNEGTIA

-1327 NGGLIQSAYPAKDCA
+1327 NGGFIQSAYPAQGCA

-1347 CVGGIAGVNLG
+1347 YVGGIAGVNLG
-1358 SDAAASTRKGLI
+1358 GNAEASKGLI
-1370 ICTGNN
+1370 ICTGDNS
-1376 NSTGA
+1376 STGT
-1381 VEANRYAGGVAG
+1381 VEANQYAGGVAG
-1393 TNVGNISLSGKLQS
+1393 ANVGNISLPGQLQS
-1407 SVTATDYAGGVA
+1407 SVTATGYAGGVA
-1419 GINTTYKAYKG
+1419 GINTKNG
-1430 SIYSAEN
+1430 IYTGRIYGTEN
-1437 TTGTV
+1437 TNGAV
-1442 WGSVTAANYAGGVA
+1442 SGSVTAANYAGGVA
-1456 GTNRAEITRVENR
+1456 GTNSAEITRVDNY
-1469 ASVRASTKYAG
+1469 ASVRASTQYAG
-1480 GIAGVNAAGGTISY
+1480 GIAGENNAGGKISA
-1494 CSHAQNP
+1494 CVHAQNQV
-1501 IYATNGEA
+1501 YATNGEA
-1509 GGIAGNNNKDALI
+1509 GGIAGNNNKNALI

-1552 TGPEDNS
+1552 TGLENNS

-1571 SIGAIA
+1571 SIGAVA
-1577 AYNRAGA
+1577 AYNGKNAT
-1584 SIRNV
+1584 IRNV
-1589 KLAAN
+1589 KLAEN
-1594 ANVQF
+1594 ANVRF

-1618 GCKVENGALA
+1618 GCQVGNGALA
-1628 LNDGLRAGTNTV
+1628 LDAGLRAGTNTV

-1647 CTTEHGTVSSTNVL
+1647 RTTEDGAVSSTDVL

-1696 NADADGLVSVG
+1696 NADTDGLVSDG

-1721 NNSKINDCEVK
+1721 NNNTITDCEVK

-1766 NNDEIANSYVA
+1766 NNNEIANSYVA
-1777 TESSISGA
+1777 TVRSSGSA

-1811 SKTVQ
+1811 SKKALVS
-1816 TDLMPELKKWIAD
+1816 
-1829 GDTNAIV
+1829 GDTTKLALVAQVEKWLGAEDANAGINSM
-1836 AALRGNPVNGTG
+1836 AAELTTG
-1848 ATVSYVSNFVD
+1848 KTYAG
-1859 LKGVDTVTN
+1859 LKGVDTVTD
-1868 KGYTNVYS
+1868 KGYTNVYNN
-1876 DTGLAANDL
+1876 TGLAANDL
-1885 LVGLRGSNKDMNNL
+1885 LVALRGSNNSETVR
-1899 ASGHLGGI
+1899 AAGYLGGLA
-1907 TGFNGLNGSISST
+1907 GFNSLRGTIDTSATGQ
-1920 ASGKW
+1920 W
-1925 FVYAD
+1925 FVYSD
-1930 NAARDDTTVGGIVG
+1930 NATTASTVGGIVG
-1944 QNESNVTG
+1944 QNESNVTDK
-1952 TSALDTVVNCAAVRR
+1952 SVLDTVVNCAAVRR
-1967 FSRRTFWKTGNN
+1967 FTRVFDGAKNKDDT
-1979 ATQRGDISQ
+1979 D
-1988 SDANDRDDVNYY
+1988 NDNIYKRE
-2000 DSTNRF
+2000 NR
-2006 NVQVGGIICNQNNR
+2006 VVVHVGGVIGQQQNR
-2020 SGDRWT
+2020 SDDRWSVSKVV
-2026 LTNCINFGSVYNSRS
+2026 NCGSVFNSRS
-2041 GNAGGVISLWT
+2041 ANVGGVIAYWLD
-2052 NYGGTLQNCY
+2052 YGGTVQKCF
-2062 NFGDLKTNFNDGGSD
+2062 NFGKMTTNTNDGNPGYGAVGGVVGFIDQPISG
-2077 CGTMGGIVAY
+2077 GT
-2087 YDAPVS
+2087 
-2093 NTSVNV
+2093 TNV
-2099 LSCQNHGSMK
+2099 LSCRNYGQIWYK
-2109 SSIDGWSSANDIGG
+2109 SKGANDCAGIIGK
-2123 IFGKV
+2123 IE
-2128 QMKNATDIMT
+2128 MKKPTDIMT
-2138 IDLYDCVNG
+2138 LNIIDCVNSG
-2147 STVSIQARSMAVGI
+2147 AIKAVSQAVGI
-2161 FGYLGPW
+2161 LAWIGPY
-2168 DGVDNPNVS
+2168 N
-2177 SVKKGNGYNGNAQF
+2177 KGNIDN
-2191 KTIPYVTINIDRC
+2191 VTVNIDRC
-2204 RNFTTNMTT
+2204 RNLNTDFTCGGVYD
-2213 KTRKGD
+2213 RRV
-2219 NDSTN
+2219 
-2224 NGKYYWIA
+2224 
-2232 GIVGSRSMGGYSVAP
+2232 GIVGSRGNGSGSKEATNV
-2247 TTITNC
+2247 TNC
-2253 FSVVKDDWHPVAYDK
+2253 FATVGTGWYPIAYL
-2268 RSSTELTMKDG
+2268 RQSYENVT
-2279 TVVYGEHIEGHNNY
+2279 GHGNY
-2293 YIDSG
+2293 YIENSGGEGKSFYKKDERRLTAEKPNSTTGNWEKADKQGSDPAYNETDWNSSSKKVKAHRLYIGYNVDDKTYPYIAFLPTLADDGNG
-2298 AAFAN
+2298 AAYSLWWISGRTSAGSPAKPNSAYIKTDGKKAYIYDDTGAGDDTNPGNQRATVMLQFGEAAN
-2303 SYKKIQGQSQT
+2303 S
-2314 ATGVTDRTLT
+2314 
-2324 RITTGLSTSINWGTQ
+2324 
-2339 NSNFTERQEN
+2339 
-2349 TKSGSRRLFIG
+2349 TKSGV
-2360 KDTGGGT
+2360 
-2367 DDAYFAMLPTSS
+2367 
-2379 DGKQISYDITK
+2379 DIT
-2390 LTGSTGYIG
+2390 
-2399 VKTGQSFGEK
+2399 
-2409 STRRYIY
+2409 
-2416 DANGGERGQLLLV
+2416 
-2429 YGENAQTTKDNRK
+2429 
-2442 GEPDNEDITDEV
+2442 DITDEV

-2470 PGEIHVKASQVQNA
+2470 PGEIYVKASQVQDA

-2489 GRYEVTWDE
+2489 GRYEVTWEAPTDA
-2498 PNDTTASP
+2498 DASP
-2506 AAYYRVEILPCIDAG
+2506 ASYYRVEILPC
-2521 TVAPDAVPYLKA
+2521 DAVGNITGVAYLTA

-2556 TPYNTNDDPNQP
+2556 TPYNTNNDPTQV
-2568 DNPNTSGVQTFMHA
+2568 DNSQTSAVQTFMHA
-2582 LPKPELEVRL
+2582 LPTPEIEFRL
-2592 VKRSEFN
+2592 VKRTGGGFDWNQCQTPDEKSREFN
-2599 WNECTKVD
+2599 
-2607 GNEEFKYEQI
+2607 YEVVA
-2617 LVLKNYEDYPKD
+2617 VLKNYTEYPTD
-2629 ENWTVT
+2629 EAWTVKLT
-2635 VTRNGVTNPYT
+2635 DGKHPYYFSRRNGK
-2646 FSRQNGKKY
+2646 QY
-2655 IRIAWSIGVTK
+2655 IRLTQNLER
-2666 TFTALAT
+2666 TLTLTALAT
-2673 PAAGSTSYL
+2673 PDNSSSTKYL
-2682 RSAEYKVETYVPSQ
+2682 RSAQYKSETYLPSQ
-2696 WRDVNKEDAK
+2696 WRDHNGPNGKD
-2706 KNEDGLPAGTLT
+2706 EDGLPLGTL
-2718 KAENATEYVTCTGQ
+2718 KQDGNTEFVTYTGQ
-2732 SAENFTATVTFGFTP
+2732 TAESFEATVKFSFTP
-2747 TSADPTHGSPTYRV
+2747 KVKSDSSEHGSPTYRV

-2771 EVNGVSLN
+2771 TVNGQSLN
-2779 GQYITLAAREGIV
+2779 GQYITLAARESIV
-2792 TGSPVTFNLNSLPSD
+2792 TESPVTFNLNSLPSD

-2836 PDEVSA
+2836 ADEVSA
-2842 AIASHANET
+2842 AIASHAN
-2851 NDTDKEIWW
+2851 DTSKEIWW

-2886 VNRTDDPSW
+2886 VSRDKSGW
-2895 ATQATVTTPQII
+2895 AEQATQTTPQII

-2930 DNNNQ
+2930 DDKNQ

-2942 TQDDMKA
+2942 IQDDMTGT
-2949 ADAAPDYQIKLY
+2949 AAPVYQIKLY
-2961 GLLTNADGKVTGQE
+2961 GLLTDTDGKVTGQE
-2975 QIALKDGVTLTPT
+2975 QIALKDGVTLTPK

-3025 AGTDEIGA
+3025 AGTTEIGA

-3066 LLYTVRWS
+3066 LLYTVSWS
-3074 PSDDARIDHYELCV
+3074 PSDDARIGHYDLCV
-3088 VDDGGKPVLTLPT
+3088 VDADGNTVLTLPT
-3101 TGNVGSLTLDLEQ
+3101 TDNVGSLTLDLEQ
-3114 YQGKTLRFRV
+3114 YQGEALRFRV
-3124 VARRKDDSCF
+3124 IARRKAGRNCF

-3145 TIVRRAAAPKVTAS
+3145 TIVSRATAPKVTAS

-3174 LKLNMTLNAAA
+3174 LKLNMTLEEAVK
-3185 QGNVYFTGYIFSD
+3185 GNVYFTGYIFSNED
-3198 ADKYTEIANLAKAW
+3198 NYNTIANLAEAW
-3212 QDEGTGQTK
+3212 QGEGTGQAK
-3221 YTAQQELTKK
+3221 YEAQQELTKA
-3231 LDEMLNNG
+3231 LDEMLKSR

-3252 GGSASADGTTA
+3252 GGSASVNGTTA

-3285 LPAVRVMPTDGTTA
+3285 LPAVRVMPTDGRTA
-3299 SNWFYILQQDTEAA
+3299 SNWFYFLQDAAKA

-3323 VDAAEPERALGN
+3323 VDEPERALGN

-3345 NDPECKTNR
+3345 NDPEFAVER

-3374 TQTDGT
+3374 TQADGM
-3380 VRNLTDSYSFTVTPL
+3380 VRNLTNRYTFTVTPL
-3395 DKDKKPYII
+3395 GGKTPYII

-3415 IDGNV
+3415 EDG
-3420 THKRGEIKTVTKTI
+3420 TTYKRGEIKTVTKTYNGI
-3434 GDKKTN
+3434 TTPLDKQT
-3440 IDPTNDVN
+3440 D
-3448 EAGEVTR
+3448 ETR

-3470 NLTGWE
+3470 NETVWK

-3530 LALQKFTASVML
+3530 LELQKFTASVTL
-3542 QTLAHSDNNGKTV
+3542 KTLAHSDKKGKTV
-3555 ASGSVKV
+3555 ESGTVKV

-3574 DAQSMDST
+3574 DAQSMDSA
-3582 ESVAPAETAKST
+3582 ESVAPAETAEST

-3626 ETDAAKTAP
+3626 ETDAAETAP
-3635 PKRTETSDAS
+3635 PKQMETSDAS

>member
-1 MVQYNKNIKNK
+1 MVQYNKNRKNK

-69 ETAGELDAFRRQVME
+69 ETAGELDAFRDKVTKSGSMGQHFA
-84 EGDTGDHFQNDVTV
+84 EGL
-98 TDADGKTLVSRT
+98 TDANGKPLDGRT
-110 KTELDQNVA
+110 QKDLNTYIA
-119 ALYYDRTGAAA
+119 ALYYDKTGAAD

-193 DHRRNDSL
+193 DHRRNDTL

-214 QLVQTKLKVKSPRL
+214 QLVQTKLKVKNPRL

-282 NKQVITE
+282 NKQVITK
-289 MPVVI
+289 MPVTI
-294 YQYDA
+294 YTYDN
-299 AGQQTGTKEKKL
+299 AGQRTETKKEL

-333 LLRACENS
+333 LLRACEN
-341 ADVAAT
+341 DEVAAT

-415 SAAWD
+415 SADWKIAG
-420 ITKEGTYTL
+420 EGTYTL

-475 LSEKIVLTSKT
+475 LGEKVVLTSKT
-486 AGVTTQTTRVPI
+486 TGLANNKTTRVPI

-529 NKGKISYITLRDPD
+529 NNGKISYITLRDPD

-660 IPKADSV
+660 IPKAESV
-667 MQDLTVA
+667 MQNLTVA

-685 KDTKNVTDIAADQ
+685 ENTKNVETTTAPDQ

-711 PGDKTSLWRNV
+711 PNDKNSLWRSV

-733 AQMKT
+733 ARMKT
-738 DSKTNIVNNGFV
+738 NGDTNIVNNGFV

-765 SGANTSTQSLTGL
+765 SGANTSTPSLTGL

-834 LKEQVKAGFDTT
+834 LKKQVEAGFDEN
-846 GTLTDASPLKGDFVG
+846 GALTDTSPLKGDFVG
-861 GLIGYGKDI
+861 GLVGYGKDI
-870 TLDNC
+870 TLEDC

-893 GFTGSGVKQND
+893 GFTGSGVHIQKND

-923 GSNSQISG
+923 GGNSQISG

-959 GGSEN
+959 GGSEDK
-964 TSAKATVA
+964 TAKA

-990 RINLLKDLSGYAD
+990 RINLLKELNGCAD
-1003 YVGGIAGSNGKNGV
+1003 YVGGIAGCNGKKGV
-1017 VTWDKSGTPTLG
+1017 VTWDRNGTPTLG

-1045 DEKAIISNTS
+1045 DENATISSTKN
-1055 GQDLTISGQIVAAG
+1055 LTISGQIVAAG

-1081 STLPSATVA
+1081 STLPSATVK

-1104 GVNLPVGGFTVADG
+1104 GANLPVGGFTVTGD
-1118 GAFITNVASGRVEA
+1118 GAFITNVTSGRVEA

-1147 DKPAGVTLTA
+1147 AKPAKVTLEA

-1175 ETAGGEVTLANFQN
+1175 NTADGEVILTGFWNK
-1189 MLNLQA
+1189 LNLQA
-1195 DIYVGGIVGANDAKT
+1195 DIYVGGIVGANDANT

-1215 NATNGAT
+1215 KATNGAT

-1229 GLNPSNNGAFKGGVS
+1229 GLNPSNNGAFKNGVS

-1258 YGALAGGIIGYATP
+1258 HGALAGGIIGYATP
-1272 NTVLENCIN
+1272 NTTLENCIN

-1327 NGGLIQSAYPAKDCA
+1327 NGGLIQSAYLVKDCA
-1342 VRGDS
+1342 VRGDNY
-1347 CVGGIAGVNLG
+1347 VGGIAGVNLG
-1358 SDAAASTRKGLI
+1358 VDAAASTRKGLI
-1370 ICTGNN
+1370 ICTEN
-1376 NSTGA
+1376 NSTGT
-1381 VEANRYAGGVAG
+1381 VEANQYAGGVAG
-1393 TNVGNISLSGKLQS
+1393 ANVGNISLSGKLQS

-1419 GINTTYKAYKG
+1419 GINTDKG

-1456 GTNRAEITRVENR
+1456 GTNRAEITRVENHV
-1469 ASVRASTKYAG
+1469 SVRASTKYAG
-1480 GIAGVNAAGGTISY
+1480 GIAGVNDAGSTISY

-1547 IIGQE
+1547 TIGQE
-1552 TGPEDNS
+1552 TGLENNS

-1571 SIGAIA
+1571 SIGAVA
-1577 AYNRAGA
+1577 AYNGKGA
-1584 SIRNV
+1584 TIRNV
-1589 KLAAN
+1589 KLAEN
-1594 ANVQF
+1594 ANVRF

-1618 GCKVENGALA
+1618 GCRVENGALA

-1647 CTTEHGTVSSTNVL
+1647 CTTKHGTVSSTNVL

-1683 TLKQCTYSGTMGG
+1683 TLERCTYSGTMGG
-1696 NADADGLVSVG
+1696 NADTDGLVSVG

-1721 NNSKINDCEVK
+1721 NNSTITGCEVK

-1766 NNDEIANSYVA
+1766 NNVEIANSYVA
-1777 TESSISGA
+1777 TERSNGGA

-1803 NGTIKGSG
+1803 NGTITGSG

-1848 ATVSYVSNFVD
+1848 ATASYVSNFVD

-2161 FGYLGPW
+2161 FAYLGPW

-2213 KTRKGD
+2213 QTGKGD

-2303 SYKKIQGQSQT
+2303 SYKKRQGQSQI
-2314 ATGVTDRTLT
+2314 ATGVIDRTLT

-2367 DDAYFAMLPTSS
+2367 DDAYFAMLPTSI

-2465 TKPAQ
+2465 TKPAK
-2470 PGEIHVKASQVQNA
+2470 PGEIDVKASQVQDA

-2506 AAYYRVEILPCIDAG
+2506 AAYYRVEILPCDAAG
-2521 TVAPDAVPYLKA
+2521 TVAPDADPYLKA

-2556 TPYNTNDDPNQP
+2556 TPYNTNNDPNQP

-2747 TSADPTHGSPTYRV
+2747 TLADPTHGSPTYRV

-2771 EVNGVSLN
+2771 TVNGQSLN

-2792 TGSPVTFNLNSLPSD
+2792 TETPVTFNLNSLPSD
-2807 AMTNY
+2807 AMSNY
-2812 TDFLVVAVPV
+2812 TDFLVIAVPI
-2822 TSGKGDMKYRWDAT
+2822 TSGKGDVTTRWDAT
-2836 PDEVSA
+2836 AEEVSA

-2886 VNRTDDPSW
+2886 VNRTDDKSW
-2895 ATQATVTTPQII
+2895 AIQATQTTPQII

-2919 TLAETIGDGVV
+2919 TLAEDTDGGKVNP
-2930 DNNNQ
+2930 DNNQ
-2935 LTYTFKW
+2935 LTYTFNW
-2942 TQDDMKA
+2942 TQEDM
-2949 ADAAPDYQIKLY
+2949 DAKTPTYSIKLY
-2961 GLLTNADGKVTGQE
+2961 GLLTDENGNVTGQE
-2975 QIALKDGVTLTPT
+2975 QIALKDTLTPT

-3025 AGTDEIGA
+3025 AGTNEIGA

-3066 LLYTVRWS
+3066 LLYTVSWS
-3074 PSDDARIDHYELCV
+3074 PSDNARIDHYDLCV
-3088 VDDGGKPVLTLPT
+3088 VDADDKTVLTLPT

-3114 YQGKTLRFRV
+3114 YQGKALRFRV
-3124 VARRKDDSCF
+3124 IARGKDDSCF
-3134 DGPDGALSQPE
+3134 DGPDGALSQSE

-3174 LKLNMTLNAAA
+3174 LKLNMTLDAAA
-3185 QGNVYFTGYIFSD
+3185 QGNVYFTGYIFSNENNYNTIAD
-3198 ADKYTEIANLAKAW
+3198 LARTWQEQSTGQDKYK
-3212 QDEGTGQTK
+3212 
-3221 YTAQQELTKK
+3221 AQQELTKK
-3231 LDEMLNNG
+3231 LDEMLDSR

-3252 GGSASADGTTA
+3252 GGSASVNDTTA

-3285 LPAVRVMPTDGTTA
+3285 LPAVRVMPTDGRTA
-3299 SNWFYILQQDTEAA
+3299 SNWFYFLQDAAKA

-3323 VDAAEPERALGN
+3323 VDVTEPERALGN
-3335 AVYKQEVNLY
+3335 AVYTQEVNLY
-3345 NDPECKTNR
+3345 SDPEFKSNR
-3354 GTTPLELRRFT
+3354 GTAPLKLRRFT

-3374 TQTDGT
+3374 TQADGT
-3380 VRNLTDSYSFTVTPL
+3380 VRNLTDSYTFTVTPL
-3395 DKDKKPYII
+3395 DKDKKPYSI
-3404 TVTTYDRDVTD
+3404 TVTTYDRDETD
-3415 IDGNV
+3415 ADGTV
-3420 THKRGEIKTVTKTI
+3420 THKRGEIKTVTKTY
-3434 GDKKTN
+3434 GDKTTKLEKQT
-3440 IDPTNDVN
+3440 D
-3448 EAGEVTR
+3448 ETR

-3530 LALQKFTASVML
+3530 LELKKFTASVTL
-3542 QTLAHSDNNGKTV
+3542 QTLAHSGDNGKTV
-3555 ASGSVKV
+3555 ASGKVKV

-3574 DAQSMDST
+3574 DAQSMDSA
-3582 ESVAPAETAKST
+3582 ESVAPAETAEST

-3626 ETDAAKTAP
+3626 ETDAAETAP
-3635 PKRTETSDAS
+3635 PERTETSDES

>member
-1 MVQYNKNIKNK
+1 MVQYNKNRKNK

-69 ETAGELDAFRRQVME
+69 ETAGELDAFRDKVTKSGSMGQHFA
-84 EGDTGDHFQNDVTV
+84 EGL
-98 TDADGKTLVSRT
+98 TDANGKPLDGRT
-110 KTELDQNVA
+110 QKDLNTYIA
-119 ALYYDRTGAAA
+119 ALYYDKTGAAD

-193 DHRRNDSL
+193 DHRRNDTL

-214 QLVQTKLKVKSPRL
+214 QLVQTKLKVKNPRL

-282 NKQVITE
+282 NKQVITK
-289 MPVVI
+289 MPVTI
-294 YQYDA
+294 YTYDN
-299 AGQQTGTKEKKL
+299 AGQRTETKKEL

-333 LLRACENS
+333 LLRACEN
-341 ADVAAT
+341 DEVAAT

-415 SAAWD
+415 SADWKIAG
-420 ITKEGTYTL
+420 EGTYTL

-475 LSEKIVLTSKT
+475 LGEKIVLTSKT
-486 AGVTTQTTRVPI
+486 TGLANNKTTRVPI

-529 NKGKISYITLRDPD
+529 NNGKISYITLRDPD

-660 IPKADSV
+660 IPKAESV
-667 MQDLTVA
+667 MQNLTVA

-685 KDTKNVTDIAADQ
+685 ENTKNVETTTAPDQ

-711 PGDKTSLWRNV
+711 PNDKNSLWRSV

-733 AQMKT
+733 ARMKT
-738 DSKTNIVNNGFV
+738 NGDTNIVNNGFV

-765 SGANTSTQSLTGL
+765 SGANTSTPSLTGL

-834 LKEQVKAGFDTT
+834 LKKQVEAGFDEN
-846 GTLTDASPLKGDFVG
+846 GALTDTSPLKGDFVG
-861 GLIGYGKDI
+861 GLVGYGKDI
-870 TLDNC
+870 TLEDC

-893 GFTGSGVKQND
+893 GFTGSGVHIQKND

-923 GSNSQISG
+923 GGNSQISG

-959 GGSEN
+959 GGSEDK
-964 TSAKATVA
+964 TAKA

-990 RINLLKDLSGYAD
+990 RINLLKELNGCAD
-1003 YVGGIAGSNGKNGV
+1003 YVGGIAGCNGKKGV
-1017 VTWDKSGTPTLG
+1017 VTWDRNGTPTLG

-1045 DEKAIISNTS
+1045 DENATISSTKN
-1055 GQDLTISGQIVAAG
+1055 LTISGQIVAAG
-1069 KAVGGMIGLNCA
+1069 KAVGGMIGLNYA
-1081 STLPSATVA
+1081 STLPSATVK

-1104 GVNLPVGGFTVADG
+1104 GANLPVGGFTVTGD
-1118 GAFITNVASGRVEA
+1118 GAFITNVTSGRVEA

-1147 DKPAGVTLTA
+1147 AKPAKVTLEA

-1175 ETAGGEVTLANFQN
+1175 NTADGEVILTGFWNK
-1189 MLNLQA
+1189 LNLQA
-1195 DIYVGGIVGANDAKT
+1195 DIYVGGIVGANDANT

-1215 NATNGAT
+1215 KATNGAT

-1229 GLNPSNNGAFKGGVS
+1229 GLNPSNNGAFKNGVS

-1258 YGALAGGIIGYATP
+1258 HGALAGGIIGYATP
-1272 NTVLENCIN
+1272 NTTLENCIN

-1327 NGGLIQSAYPAKDCA
+1327 NGGLIQSAYLVKDCA
-1342 VRGDS
+1342 VRGDNY
-1347 CVGGIAGVNLG
+1347 VGGIAGVNLG
-1358 SDAAASTRKGLI
+1358 VDAAASTRKGLI
-1370 ICTGNN
+1370 ICTEN
-1376 NSTGA
+1376 NSTGT
-1381 VEANRYAGGVAG
+1381 VEANQYAGGVAG
-1393 TNVGNISLSGKLQS
+1393 ANVGNISLSGKLQS

-1419 GINTTYKAYKG
+1419 GINTDKG

-1456 GTNRAEITRVENR
+1456 GTNRAEITRVENHV
-1469 ASVRASTKYAG
+1469 SVRASTKYAG
-1480 GIAGVNAAGGTISY
+1480 GIAGVNDAGSTISY

-1547 IIGQE
+1547 TIGQE
-1552 TGPEDNS
+1552 TGLENNS

-1571 SIGAIA
+1571 SIGAVA
-1577 AYNRAGA
+1577 AYNGKGA
-1584 SIRNV
+1584 TIRNV
-1589 KLAAN
+1589 KLAEN
-1594 ANVQF
+1594 ANVRF

-1612 NEGTVT
+1612 NDGAVT
-1618 GCKVENGALA
+1618 GCRVENGALA

-1647 CTTEHGTVSSTNVL
+1647 CTTKHGTVSSTNVL

-1683 TLKQCTYSGTMGG
+1683 TLERCTYSGTMGG
-1696 NADADGLVSVG
+1696 NADTDGLVSVG

-1721 NNSKINDCEVK
+1721 NNSTITGCEVK

-1766 NNDEIANSYVA
+1766 NNVEIANSYVA
-1777 TESSISGA
+1777 TESSSNGA

-1811 SKTVQ
+1811 SKKALVSDEEAPPALVAQ
-1816 TDLMPELKKWIAD
+1816 VENWLGAADANAGINSMAAEL
-1829 GDTNAIV
+1829 T
-1836 AALRGNPVNGTG
+1836 TG
-1848 ATVSYVSNFVD
+1848 KTYAG
-1859 LKGVDTVTN
+1859 LKGVDTVTD

-1885 LVGLRGSNKDMNNL
+1885 LVALRGSNNSETVR
-1899 ASGHLGGI
+1899 AAGYLGGLA
-1907 TGFNGLNGSISST
+1907 GFNSLRGTIDTSATGQ
-1920 ASGKW
+1920 W
-1925 FVYAD
+1925 FVYSD
-1930 NAARDDTTVGGIVG
+1930 NATTASTVGGIVG
-1944 QNESNVTG
+1944 QNESNVTDK
-1952 TSALDTVVNCAAVRR
+1952 SVLDTVVNCAAVRR
-1967 FSRRTFWKTGNN
+1967 FTRVNNKNDTDNDNIYKGGSRVVVHVGGVIGQQQNR
-1979 ATQRGDISQ
+1979 
-1988 SDANDRDDVNYY
+1988 SDDRWSVSKVVNCGSVFNSRSANVGGVIAYWLDYGGTVQKCFNFGKIT
-2000 DSTNRF
+2000 TNT
-2006 NVQVGGIICNQNNR
+2006 NDKNSGYGAVGGIVGFIDQP
-2020 SGDRWT
+2020 
-2026 LTNCINFGSVYNSRS
+2026 
-2041 GNAGGVISLWT
+2041 IS
-2052 NYGGTLQNCY
+2052 GGT
-2062 NFGDLKTNFNDGGSD
+2062 T
-2077 CGTMGGIVAY
+2077 
-2087 YDAPVS
+2087 
-2093 NTSVNV
+2093 NV
-2099 LSCQNHGSMK
+2099 LSCRNYGEIWYESN
-2109 SSIDGWSSANDIGG
+2109 GANDCAGIIGK
-2123 IFGKV
+2123 IE
-2128 QMKNATDIMT
+2128 MKMRTDIMT
-2138 IDLYDCVNG
+2138 LNIIDCVNSG
-2147 STVSIQARSMAVGI
+2147 AIKAESQAVGI
-2161 FGYLGPW
+2161 LAWIGPY
-2168 DGVDNPNVS
+2168 N
-2177 SVKKGNGYNGNAQF
+2177 KGNIDN
-2191 KTIPYVTINIDRC
+2191 VTVNIDRC
-2204 RNFTTNMTT
+2204 RNLNTDFTCG
-2213 KTRKGD
+2213 RK
-2219 NDSTN
+2219 
-2224 NGKYYWIA
+2224 I
-2232 GIVGSRSMGGYSVAP
+2232 GIVGSRGNGSGSKEATNV
-2247 TTITNC
+2247 TNC
-2253 FSVVKDDWHPVAYDK
+2253 FATVGTGWFPIAYL
-2268 RSSTELTMKDG
+2268 RLS
-2279 TVVYGEHIEGHNNY
+2279 GENVTGHGNY
-2293 YIDSG
+2293 YIENSENAGKSFFKKDSRKLTTVKPNSTTGNWKKADEQGSDSVYNEIDWNKSSEKVKAHRLYIGYNVDSQTNPYIAFLPALAEGGNG
-2298 AAFAN
+2298 AAYSLWWISGLTSAGSPAKPNSAYIKTDGKKAYIFDDTGAGQDNNPGNQRATVMLQFGEAAN
-2303 SYKKIQGQSQT
+2303 SK
-2314 ATGVTDRTLT
+2314 VT
-2324 RITTGLSTSINWGTQ
+2324 
-2339 NSNFTERQEN
+2339 
-2349 TKSGSRRLFIG
+2349 
-2360 KDTGGGT
+2360 KDV
-2367 DDAYFAMLPTSS
+2367 
-2379 DGKQISYDITK
+2379 DIT
-2390 LTGSTGYIG
+2390 
-2399 VKTGQSFGEK
+2399 
-2409 STRRYIY
+2409 
-2416 DANGGERGQLLLV
+2416 
-2429 YGENAQTTKDNRK
+2429 
-2442 GEPDNEDITDEV
+2442 DITDEV

-2465 TKPAQ
+2465 TKPAK
-2470 PGEIHVKASQVQNA
+2470 PGKINVKASQVQDA

-2506 AAYYRVEILPCIDAG
+2506 AAYYRVEILPCDAEG
-2521 TVAPDAVPYLKA
+2521 TVAPDADPYLKA

-2556 TPYNTNDDPNQP
+2556 TPYNTNDDPEQA
-2568 DNPNTSGVQTFMHA
+2568 DNPRTSGVQTFMHA
-2582 LPKPELEVRL
+2582 LPTPEIEFRL
-2592 VKRSEFN
+2592 VKRKNGGFDWNQCQTPDYQGMQFN
-2599 WNECTKVD
+2599 
-2607 GNEEFKYEQI
+2607 YEVVA
-2617 LVLKNYEDYPKD
+2617 VLKNYAEYPTD
-2629 ENWTVT
+2629 EAWTVKLT
-2635 VTRNGVTNPYT
+2635 DGRYT
-2646 FSRQNGKKY
+2646 YYFSRQNGKQY
-2655 IRIAWSIGVTK
+2655 IRLTQNLER
-2666 TFTALAT
+2666 TLTLTALAT
-2673 PAAGSTSYL
+2673 PENNSTSYL
-2682 RSAEYKVETYVPSQ
+2682 RSAQYKSETYLPSQ
-2696 WRDVNKEDAK
+2696 WRDNPGSAK
-2706 KNEDGLPAGTLT
+2706 DEDGLPLGTLKKDGDT
-2718 KAENATEYVTCTGQ
+2718 DYVTYTGQ
-2732 SAENFTATVTFGFTP
+2732 TAESFEATVKFSFTP
-2747 TSADPTHGSPTYRV
+2747 RVKNGSEHGSPTYRV

-2836 PDEVSA
+2836 ADEVSA
-2842 AIASHANET
+2842 AIASHANDT
-2851 NDTDKEIWW
+2851 NKEIWW

-2886 VNRTDDPSW
+2886 VSRTDDPEW
-2895 ATQATVTTPQII
+2895 AKQATQTTPQII

-2919 TLAETIGDGVV
+2919 TLAEDTDGGKVNP
-2930 DNNNQ
+2930 DNNQ
-2935 LTYTFKW
+2935 LTYTFNW
-2942 TQDDMKA
+2942 TQEDM
-2949 ADAAPDYQIKLY
+2949 DAKTPTYSIKLY
-2961 GLLTNADGKVTGQE
+2961 GLLTDENGNVTGQE
-2975 QIALKDGVTLTPT
+2975 QIALKDTLTPT
-2988 QNGNSFTLPVNVDTM
+2988 QNDSSFTLPVNVDTM

-3066 LLYTVRWS
+3066 LLYTVSWS
-3074 PSDDARIDHYELCV
+3074 PSDDERIDHYELCV
-3088 VDDGGKPVLTLPT
+3088 VDANGNTVLTLPT

-3114 YQGKTLRFRV
+3114 YQGKALRFRV
-3124 VARRKDDSCF
+3124 IARGKDDSCF
-3134 DGPDGALSQPE
+3134 DGPDGALSQSE

-3174 LKLNMTLNAAA
+3174 LKLNMTLEKAAK
-3185 QGNVYFTGYIFSD
+3185 GNVYFTGYIFSNENNYNTI
-3198 ADKYTEIANLAKAW
+3198 ADLARTW
-3212 QDEGTGQTK
+3212 QNTPTGQAK
-3221 YTAQQELTKK
+3221 YTAQQKLTQA
-3231 LDEMLNNG
+3231 LDEMLKSR

-3252 GGSASADGTTA
+3252 GGSASADGITA

-3299 SNWFYILQQDTEAA
+3299 SNWFYILQKDTEAA

-3345 NDPECKTNR
+3345 SDPKFTVERDK
-3354 GTTPLELRRFT
+3354 TPLELRRFT

-3374 TQTDGT
+3374 TQAEGT
-3380 VRNLTDSYSFTVTPL
+3380 VRNLTDSYTFTVTPL
-3395 DKDKKPYII
+3395 DSKTKQPYSI
-3404 TVTTYDRDVTD
+3404 TVTTYDRDVKD
-3415 IDGNV
+3415 ADGNV
-3420 THKRGEIKTVTKTI
+3420 THKRGEIKTVTKTYNDI
-3434 GDKKTN
+3434 TTPLDKQTTVVDKET
-3440 IDPTNDVN
+3440 D
-3448 EAGEVTR
+3448 ETR

-3461 VEPVYDKDN
+3461 VEPVTDENGNVTWK
-3470 NLTGWE
+3470 

-3530 LALQKFTASVML
+3530 LALQKFTASVTL
-3542 QTLAHSDNNGKTV
+3542 QTLAHSIGDDKTV
-3555 ASGSVKV
+3555 ASDSVKV
-3562 PVNETNTADAAE
+3562 TVNETNTADATE
-3574 DAQSMDST
+3574 DAQSMDSA
-3582 ESVAPAETAKST
+3582 ESVEPAETAEST

-3626 ETDAAKTAP
+3626 ETDAAETAP
-3635 PKRTETSDAS
+3635 PKRTETSDES

>member
-84 EGDTGDHFQNDVTV
+84 EGSTGDHFQNDVTV
-98 TDADGKTLVSRT
+98 TDADGKPLVSRT
-110 KTELDQNVA
+110 KTELNQNVA

-137 KELLGDYIYDASLL
+137 ERLLGDYIYDASLL

-214 QLVQTKLKVKSPRL
+214 QLVQTKLKVKNPRL

-248 TSYTATAYDAKDTG
+248 TSYTATAYAAGDTG
-262 KTKPLFTI
+262 ENRKPLFTI

-282 NKQVITE
+282 NKQVITK
-289 MPVVI
+289 MPVTI
-294 YQYDA
+294 YTYDN
-299 AGQQTGTKEKKL
+299 AGQRTETEKEL

-355 LNDPKD
+355 LNDPQD

-415 SAAWD
+415 SADWKID
-420 ITKEGTYTL
+420 DKGTYTL

-447 VYCASGERYPAAKV
+447 VYCAAGEQYPAAKV

-475 LSEKIVLTSKT
+475 LGEKIVLTSKT
-486 AGVTTQTTRVPI
+486 TGLANNKTTRVPI

-512 KAEKDELAD
+512 RAEKDELVD

-553 DAGTLPKADQLKLT
+553 AADTLPKADQLKLT

-588 GALCGV
+588 GALCGA

-604 TRGTNS
+604 IRGTNS
-610 STSAL
+610 STNAL

-628 TQRIEQTPDAGSN
+628 TQRKAQTQNAGSK

-660 IPKADSV
+660 IPETDSV

-674 SDVTVAGLLVD
+674 SEVAVAGLLVD
-685 KDTKNVTDIAADQ
+685 KGTQTVTNTAADQ
-698 QAEKARYAAAAAE
+698 KAEKARYAAAAAG
-711 PGDKTSLWRNV
+711 PGDENSLWRSV

-765 SGANTSTQSLTGL
+765 TGANTSTPSLTGL

-834 LKEQVKAGFDTT
+834 LKEQVKAGFDET

-861 GLIGYGKDI
+861 GLVGYGKDI
-870 TLDNC
+870 VLEDC

-882 LGSRFVGGLAG
+882 LGNRFVGGLAG

-923 GSNSQISG
+923 GSNSQING

-951 VGVNDADW
+951 VGVNDAGW

-964 TSAKATVA
+964 TTATA

-990 RINLLKDLSGYAD
+990 RINLLKELSSSAGGYAD
-1003 YVGGIAGSNGKNGV
+1003 YVGGIAGCNGKNGV

-1055 GQDLTISGQIVAAG
+1055 SQDLTISGQIVAAG

-1104 GVNLPVGGFTVADG
+1104 GANLPVGGFTVTG
-1118 GAFITNVASGRVEA
+1118 GAFNTDVASGRVEA

-1147 DKPAGVTLTA
+1147 AKPTNVTLAA

-1169 TDSTDA
+1169 TDSTA
-1175 ETAGGEVTLANFQN
+1175 ANTADGTIILANFWN
-1189 MLNLQA
+1189 KLNLQA

-1215 NATNGAT
+1215 KATNGAT

-1229 GLNPSNNGAFKGGVS
+1229 GLNPSNGAFKDGVS
-1244 LNALAGGRYDFGTA
+1244 LNALADGRYDFGTVR
-1258 YGALAGGIIGYATP
+1258 GALAGGIIGYATP
-1272 NTVLENCIN
+1272 NTKLESCTN

-1327 NGGLIQSAYPAKDCA
+1327 NGGLIQSAYPAEGCA

-1358 SDAAASTRKGLI
+1358 GDAAASKGLI
-1370 ICTGNN
+1370 ICTGDTPAA
-1376 NSTGA
+1376 S

-1393 TNVGNISLSGKLQS
+1393 ANVGSISLSGQMQS

-1430 SIYSAEN
+1430 SIYGAEN
-1437 TTGTV
+1437 ATGAV
-1442 WGSVTAANYAGGVA
+1442 GGSVTAANYAGGVA

-1480 GIAGVNAAGGTISY
+1480 GIAGVNDAGGMISA
-1494 CSHAQNP
+1494 CFHAQNQV
-1501 IYATNGEA
+1501 YATNGEV
-1509 GGIAGNNNKDALI
+1509 GGIAGNNNSGASI
-1522 ENVQVSAAVT
+1522 ENVQVRAAVT

-1547 IIGQE
+1547 IIGQGS
-1552 TGPEDNS
+1552 GPENNS
-1559 SVSGCTITGTSE
+1559 SLSGCTITGTSE

-1584 SIRNV
+1584 TIRNV
-1589 KLAAN
+1589 KLAEN

-1618 GCKVENGALA
+1618 GCQVENGALA

-1647 CTTEHGTVSSTNVL
+1647 RTTKDGTVSRTGVR

-1683 TLKQCTYSGTMGG
+1683 TLDQCTYSGTMGDDAG
-1696 NADADGLVSVG
+1696 ADGLVSVG

-1721 NNSKINDCEVK
+1721 NNSTITGCEVK

-1766 NNDEIANSYVA
+1766 NNAEIVNSYVA
-1777 TESSISGA
+1777 TESSSNGA

-1803 NGTIKGSG
+1803 NGTITGSG
-1811 SKTVQ
+1811 SKKALVSDEEATALVEKVENWLGAA
-1816 TDLMPELKKWIAD
+1816 DANAGINSMAAEL
-1829 GDTNAIV
+1829 T
-1836 AALRGNPVNGTG
+1836 TG
-1848 ATVSYVSNFVD
+1848 KTYAG
-1859 LKGVDTVTN
+1859 LKGVDTVSAQ
-1868 KGYTNVYS
+1868 GYGKVYS
-1876 DTGLAANDL
+1876 QSGLAANDL
-1885 LVGLRGSNKDMNNL
+1885 LVALRGSNNSETVRAD
-1899 ASGHLGGI
+1899 GYLGGLA
-1907 TGFNGLNGSISST
+1907 GFNSLRGTIDTSAT
-1920 ASGKW
+1920 GKW
-1925 FVYAD
+1925 FVYSD
-1930 NAARDDTTVGGIVG
+1930 NATTASTVGGIVG
-1944 QNESNVTG
+1944 QNESNVTNK
-1952 TSALDTVVNCAAVRR
+1952 SVLDTVVNCAAVRR
-1967 FSRRTFWKTGNN
+1967 FTRVFETWAWIGNQNKDDTDNDNIYKDGSR
-1979 ATQRGDISQ
+1979 
-1988 SDANDRDDVNYY
+1988 V
-2000 DSTNRF
+2000 
-2006 NVQVGGIICNQNNR
+2006 VVHVGGVIGQQQNR
-2020 SGDRWT
+2020 SDDRWSASKVV
-2026 LTNCINFGSVYNSRS
+2026 NCGSVFNSRS
-2041 GNAGGVISLWT
+2041 ANVGGVIAYWLD
-2052 NYGGTLQNCY
+2052 YGGTVQKCF
-2062 NFGDLKTNFNDGGSD
+2062 NFGKITTNTNDGNPGYGAVGGVVGFIDQPISG
-2077 CGTMGGIVAY
+2077 GT
-2087 YDAPVS
+2087 
-2093 NTSVNV
+2093 TNV
-2099 LSCQNHGSMK
+2099 LSCRNYGQIWYK
-2109 SSIDGWSSANDIGG
+2109 SNGANDCAGIIGK
-2123 IFGKV
+2123 IEMKKV
-2128 QMKNATDIMT
+2128 TDIMT
-2138 IDLYDCVNG
+2138 LNIIDCVNSG
-2147 STVSIQARSMAVGI
+2147 AIKAESQAVGI
-2161 FGYLGPW
+2161 LAWIGPW
-2168 DGVDNPNVS
+2168 NGGRIDN
-2177 SVKKGNGYNGNAQF
+2177 
-2191 KTIPYVTINIDRC
+2191 VTVNIDRC
-2204 RNFTTNMTT
+2204 RNLNTNFTCG
-2213 KTRKGD
+2213 RK
-2219 NDSTN
+2219 
-2224 NGKYYWIA
+2224 I
-2232 GIVGSRSMGGYSVAP
+2232 GIVGSRGDGRGSSKATNV
-2247 TTITNC
+2247 TNC
-2253 FSVVKDDWHPVAYDK
+2253 FATVGTDWYPIAYL
-2268 RSSTELTMKDG
+2268 RQSYENVT
-2279 TVVYGEHIEGHNNY
+2279 GHGNY
-2293 YIDSG
+2293 YIENSESAGKSFFKKDSRKLTTTKPAEKTGNWNSPNYDSAYNETAWYPSSEKVKAHRLYIGYNVTDEATDPYIAFLPTLAEDENG
-2298 AAFAN
+2298 AAYSLWWISGLTSAGPSAQPN
-2303 SYKKIQGQSQT
+2303 SAYIKTVGQK
-2314 ATGVTDRTLT
+2314 A
-2324 RITTGLSTSINWGTQ
+2324 
-2339 NSNFTERQEN
+2339 
-2349 TKSGSRRLFIG
+2349 
-2360 KDTGGGT
+2360 
-2367 DDAYFAMLPTSS
+2367 
-2379 DGKQISYDITK
+2379 
-2390 LTGSTGYIG
+2390 
-2399 VKTGQSFGEK
+2399 
-2409 STRRYIY
+2409 YIY
-2416 DANGGERGQLLLV
+2416 DDTGAGDDTNPGNQRATVMLRFGEAANSKV
-2429 YGENAQTTKDNRK
+2429 TNDVDIT
-2442 GEPDNEDITDEV
+2442 DITDEV

-2470 PGEIHVKASQVQNA
+2470 PGEINVKASQVQDA

-2489 GRYEVTWDE
+2489 GRYEVTWSE
-2498 PNDTTASP
+2498 PNDKTASP
-2506 AAYYRVEILPCIDAG
+2506 AAYYRVEILPCDAAG

-2556 TPYNTNDDPNQP
+2556 TPYNTNDDPAQSV
-2568 DNPNTSGVQTFMHA
+2568 NPRTSGVQTFMHA
-2582 LPKPELEVRL
+2582 LPTPEIEFRL
-2592 VKRSEFN
+2592 VKRENGGFD
-2599 WNECTKVD
+2599 WNQCQTPDEKWR
-2607 GNEEFKYEQI
+2607 EFKYEVVA
-2617 LVLKNYEDYPKD
+2617 VLKNYTEYPTD
-2629 ENWTVT
+2629 EAWTVKLT
-2635 VTRNGVTNPYT
+2635 DGKYNYYFTK
-2646 FSRQNGKKY
+2646 NGKQY
-2655 IRIAWSIGVTK
+2655 IRLTNNLER
-2666 TFTALAT
+2666 TLTLTALAT
-2673 PAAGSTSYL
+2673 PDNSSSTKYL
-2682 RSAEYKVETYVPSQ
+2682 RSAQYKSETYLPSQ
-2696 WRDVNKEDAK
+2696 WRDHNGDSGKD
-2706 KNEDGLPAGTLT
+2706 EDGLPLGTLN
-2718 KAENATEYVTCTGQ
+2718 KDGDTEYVTYTGQ
-2732 SAENFTATVTFGFTP
+2732 TAESFEATVKFSFTP
-2747 TSADPTHGSPTYRV
+2747 KVKNGSEHGSPTYRV

-2807 AMTNY
+2807 AMSNY

-2836 PDEVSA
+2836 AEEVSA
-2842 AIASHANET
+2842 AIASHA

-2886 VNRTDDPSW
+2886 VSRTDDTEW
-2895 ATQATVTTPQII
+2895 AKQATQTTPQII

-2919 TLAETIGDGVV
+2919 TLAEDTDGGVV
-2930 DNNNQ
+2930 NPANNQ

-2942 TQDDMKA
+2942 TQGDMEA
-2949 ADAAPDYQIKLY
+2949 TDAAPDYQIKLY
-2961 GLLTNADGKVTGQE
+2961 GLLTDEDGNVTGQE
-2975 QIALKDGVTLTPT
+2975 QIALKDGVNLANEV
-2988 QNGNSFTLPVNVDTM
+2988 QRSGNSFTLPVNVDTM

-3055 RVNGETDNADA
+3055 LVNGETDNADA
-3066 LLYTVRWS
+3066 LLYTVSWS
-3074 PSDDARIDHYELCV
+3074 PSDDVRIDHYDLCA
-3088 VDDGGKPVLTLPT
+3088 VDDGGNTVLTLPT
-3101 TGNVGSLTLDLEQ
+3101 TDNVGSLTLDLEQ
-3114 YQGKTLRFRV
+3114 YQGKALRFRV
-3124 VARRKDDSCF
+3124 IARREANDDSCF

-3145 TIVRRAAAPKVTAS
+3145 TIVRRAAAPTVTAS

-3174 LKLNMTLNAAA
+3174 LKLNMTLAEAA

-3198 ADKYTEIANLAKAW
+3198 EAKYTEIAKLAEVW
-3212 QDEGTGQTK
+3212 QNTPTGQDK
-3221 YTAQQELTKK
+3221 YKAQQELTKA
-3231 LDEMLNNG
+3231 LDEMLDSG

-3252 GGSASADGTTA
+3252 GGSASVNGTTA

-3299 SNWFYILQQDTEAA
+3299 SNWFYFLQQDAAKA

-3335 AVYKQEVNLY
+3335 AVYTQEVNLY
-3345 NDPECKTNR
+3345 NDPECKSNR
-3354 GTTPLELRRFT
+3354 GTAPLELRRFT

-3374 TQTDGT
+3374 TQADGT
-3380 VRNLTDSYSFTVTPL
+3380 VRNLTDSYTFTVTPL
-3395 DKDKKPYII
+3395 GEDKTPYSI
-3404 TVTTYDRDVTD
+3404 TVTTYDRDETD
-3415 IDGNV
+3415 ADG
-3420 THKRGEIKTVTKTI
+3420 TIHPRGEIKTVTKTYD
-3434 GDKKTN
+3434 GKTTELKEQTTVVDKETGK
-3440 IDPTNDVN
+3440 
-3448 EAGEVTR
+3448 TR

-3461 VEPVYDKDN
+3461 VEPVTDEN
-3470 NLTGWE
+3470 GNVTWE
-3476 SQPYD
+3476 QKPYD

-3530 LALQKFTASVML
+3530 LNLQKFTASVTL
-3542 QTLAHSDNNGKTV
+3542 QTLAHSDDNGKTV
-3555 ASGSVKV
+3555 ASASVKV
-3562 PVNETNTADAAE
+3562 PVNETNTADATE
-3574 DAQSMDST
+3574 DAQSMDSA
-3582 ESVAPAETAKST
+3582 ESVEPAETAEST

-3626 ETDAAKTAP
+3626 ETDAAETAP
-3635 PKRTETSDAS
+3635 PERTETSDAS

>member
-1 MVQYNKNIKNK
+1 MVQYNKNRKSK

-69 ETAGELDAFRRQVME
+69 ETAGELDAFRRQAME
-84 EGDTGDHFQNDVTV
+84 EGDRGDHFQNDVTV
-98 TDADGKTLVSRT
+98 TDAGGNTLVSRT

-137 KELLGDYIYDASLL
+137 ERLLGDYIYDASLL

-193 DHRRNDSL
+193 DHRRNDTL

-214 QLVQTKLKVKSPRL
+214 QLVQTKLKVKNPRL

-282 NKQVITE
+282 NKQVITK
-289 MPVVI
+289 MPVTI
-294 YQYDA
+294 YTYDN
-299 AGQQTGTKEKKL
+299 AGQRTETKKEL

-333 LLRACENS
+333 LLRACEN
-341 ADVAAT
+341 DEVAAT

-415 SAAWD
+415 SADWKIAG
-420 ITKEGTYTL
+420 EGTYTL

-475 LSEKIVLTSKT
+475 LGEKIVLTSKT
-486 AGVTTQTTRVPI
+486 TGLANNKTTRVPI

-529 NKGKISYITLRDPD
+529 NNGKISYITLRDPD

-660 IPKADSV
+660 IPKAESV
-667 MQDLTVA
+667 MQNLTVA

-685 KDTKNVTDIAADQ
+685 ENTKNVETTTAPDQ

-711 PGDKTSLWRNV
+711 PNDKNSLWRSV

-733 AQMKT
+733 ARMKT
-738 DSKTNIVNNGFV
+738 NGDTNIVNNGFV

-765 SGANTSTQSLTGL
+765 SGANTSTPSLTGL

-834 LKEQVKAGFDTT
+834 LKKQVEAGFDEN
-846 GTLTDASPLKGDFVG
+846 GALTDTSPLKGDFVG
-861 GLIGYGKDI
+861 GLVGYGKDI
-870 TLDNC
+870 TLEDC

-893 GFTGSGVKQND
+893 GFTGSGVHIQKND

-923 GSNSQISG
+923 GGNSQISG

-959 GGSEN
+959 GGSEDK
-964 TSAKATVA
+964 TAKA

-990 RINLLKDLSGYAD
+990 RINLLKELNGCAD
-1003 YVGGIAGSNGKNGV
+1003 YVGGIAGCNGKKGV
-1017 VTWDKSGTPTLG
+1017 VTWDRNGTPTLG

-1045 DEKAIISNTS
+1045 DENATISSTKN
-1055 GQDLTISGQIVAAG
+1055 LTISGQIVAAG
-1069 KAVGGMIGLNCA
+1069 KAVGGMIGLNYA
-1081 STLPSATVA
+1081 STLPSATVK

-1104 GVNLPVGGFTVADG
+1104 GANLPVGGFTVTGD
-1118 GAFITNVASGRVEA
+1118 GAFITNVTSGRVEA

-1147 DKPAGVTLTA
+1147 AKPAKVTLEA

-1175 ETAGGEVTLANFQN
+1175 NTADGEVILTGFWNK
-1189 MLNLQA
+1189 LNLQA
-1195 DIYVGGIVGANDAKT
+1195 DIYVGGIVGANDANT

-1215 NATNGAT
+1215 KATNGAT

-1229 GLNPSNNGAFKGGVS
+1229 GLNPSNNGAFKNGVS

-1258 YGALAGGIIGYATP
+1258 HGALAGGIIGYATP
-1272 NTVLENCIN
+1272 NTTLENCIN

-1327 NGGLIQSAYPAKDCA
+1327 NGGLIQSAYLVKDCA
-1342 VRGDS
+1342 VRGDNY
-1347 CVGGIAGVNLG
+1347 VGGIAGVNLG
-1358 SDAAASTRKGLI
+1358 VDAAASTRKGLI
-1370 ICTGNN
+1370 ICTEN
-1376 NSTGA
+1376 NSTGT
-1381 VEANRYAGGVAG
+1381 VEANQYAGGVAG
-1393 TNVGNISLSGKLQS
+1393 ANVGNISLSGKLQS

-1419 GINTTYKAYKG
+1419 GINTDKG

-1456 GTNRAEITRVENR
+1456 GTNRAEITRVENHV
-1469 ASVRASTKYAG
+1469 SVRASTKYAG
-1480 GIAGVNAAGGTISY
+1480 GIAGVNDAGSTISY

-1547 IIGQE
+1547 TIGQE
-1552 TGPEDNS
+1552 TGLENNS

-1571 SIGAIA
+1571 SIGAVA
-1577 AYNRAGA
+1577 AYNGKGA
-1584 SIRNV
+1584 TIRNV
-1589 KLAAN
+1589 KLAEN
-1594 ANVQF
+1594 ANVRF

-1612 NEGTVT
+1612 NDGAVT
-1618 GCKVENGALA
+1618 GCRVENGALA

-1647 CTTEHGTVSSTNVL
+1647 CTTKHGTVSSTNVL

-1683 TLKQCTYSGTMGG
+1683 TLERCTYSGTMGG
-1696 NADADGLVSVG
+1696 NADTDGLVSVG

-1721 NNSKINDCEVK
+1721 NNSTITGCEVK

-1766 NNDEIANSYVA
+1766 NNVEIANSYVA
-1777 TESSISGA
+1777 TESSSNGA

-2109 SSIDGWSSANDIGG
+2109 SSIDGWRSANDIGG

-2161 FGYLGPW
+2161 FAYLGPW

-2213 KTRKGD
+2213 QTRKDD

-2224 NGKYYWIA
+2224 NDKYYWIA

-2253 FSVVKDDWHPVAYDK
+2253 FSVVKDYWHPVAYDK

-2465 TKPAQ
+2465 TKPAK
-2470 PGEIHVKASQVQNA
+2470 PGKINVKASQVQDA

-2506 AAYYRVEILPCIDAG
+2506 AAYYRVEILPCNDAG
-2521 TVAPDAVPYLKA
+2521 TVAPDADPYLKA

-2747 TSADPTHGSPTYRV
+2747 TLADPTHGSPTYRV

-2771 EVNGVSLN
+2771 TVNGQSLN

-2792 TGSPVTFNLNSLPSD
+2792 TETPVTFNLNSLPSD

-2836 PDEVSA
+2836 AEEVSA

-2886 VNRTDDPSW
+2886 VNRDKSGW
-2895 ATQATVTTPQII
+2895 AEQATQTTPQII

-2919 TLAETIGDGVV
+2919 TLDKNTEGKV
-2930 DNNNQ
+2930 DEKTNE
-2935 LTYTFKW
+2935 LTYTFNW
-2942 TQDDMKA
+2942 TQENIGTET
-2949 ADAAPDYQIKLY
+2949 PTYSIKLY
-2961 GLLTNADGKVTGQE
+2961 GLLTDENGNVTGQE
-2975 QIALKDGVTLTPT
+2975 QIALKDGVNLADKV
-2988 QNGNSFTLPVNVDTM
+2988 QNSGNNSFTLPVNVDTM

-3025 AGTDEIGA
+3025 AGTNEIGA

-3066 LLYTVRWS
+3066 LLYTVSWS
-3074 PSDDARIDHYELCV
+3074 PSDDERIDHYELCV
-3088 VDDGGKPVLTLPT
+3088 VDANGNTVLTLPT

-3114 YQGKTLRFRV
+3114 YQGVAMSFRV
-3124 VARRKDDSCF
+3124 IARRKDDSCF

-3174 LKLNMTLNAAA
+3174 LKLNMTLDAPA
-3185 QGNVYFTGYIFSD
+3185 QGNVYFTGYIFSNKD
-3198 ADKYTEIANLAKAW
+3198 NYNTIADLARTW
-3212 QDEGTGQTK
+3212 QEKSTGQDK

-3252 GGSASADGTTA
+3252 GGSASANDTTA

-3299 SNWFYILQQDTEAA
+3299 SNWFYILQQDAANA

-3335 AVYKQEVNLY
+3335 AVYTQEVNLY
-3345 NDPECKTNR
+3345 SDPKFTVERDK
-3354 GTTPLELRRFT
+3354 TPLELRRFT

-3374 TQTDGT
+3374 TQADGT
-3380 VRNLTDSYSFTVTPL
+3380 VRNLTNSYTFTVTPL
-3395 DKDKKPYII
+3395 DSKTKQPYSI
-3404 TVTTYDRDVTD
+3404 TVTTYDRDVKD
-3415 IDGNV
+3415 ADGNV
-3420 THKRGEIKTVTKTI
+3420 THKRGEIETVTKTYDGKTTEI
-3434 GDKKTN
+3434 AKQTDDVDKETGK
-3440 IDPTNDVN
+3440 
-3448 EAGEVTR
+3448 TR

-3461 VEPVYDKDN
+3461 VEPVYDENGNVTDWK
-3470 NLTGWE
+3470 

-3530 LALQKFTASVML
+3530 LELQKFTASVTL
-3542 QTLAHSDNNGKTV
+3542 QTLAHSDDNGKTV
-3555 ASGSVKV
+3555 ASDSVKV
-3562 PVNETNTADAAE
+3562 PVNETNTADATE
-3574 DAQSMDST
+3574 DAQSMDSA
-3582 ESVAPAETAKST
+3582 ESVAPAETAEST

-3626 ETDAAKTAP
+3626 ETDAAETAP
-3635 PKRTETSDAS
+3635 PKQKETSDAS

>member
-1 MVQYNKNIKNK
+1 MVQYNKNIKNN

-98 TDADGKTLVSRT
+98 TDAGGNTLVSRT
-110 KTELDQNVA
+110 KTELNQNVA

-137 KELLGDYIYDASLL
+137 ERLLGDYIYDASLL

-193 DHRRNDSL
+193 GHRRNDSL

-214 QLVQTKLKVKSPRL
+214 QLVQTKLKVKNPRL

-282 NKQVITE
+282 NKQVITK
-289 MPVVI
+289 MPVTI
-294 YQYDA
+294 YTYDN
-299 AGQQTGTKEKKL
+299 AGQQTKTEKEL

-333 LLRACENS
+333 LLRACEND

-415 SAAWD
+415 SADWD
-420 ITKEGTYTL
+420 ITNKGIYTL

-447 VYCASGERYPAAKV
+447 VYCAAGAWPPVAKV

-475 LSEKIVLTSKT
+475 LGEKIELTSKT
-486 AGVTTQTTRVPI
+486 TVLATKTTRVPI

-512 KAEKDELAD
+512 RVGKDELAD

-553 DAGTLPKADQLKLT
+553 DAGTLPKADQFKLT

-615 VAAALAFDNTTTA
+615 VAAALAFNNTTTA
-628 TQRIEQTPDAGSN
+628 TQRIEQTLDAGSN
-641 SYTYY
+641 SCTYY

-660 IPKADSV
+660 IPKAESV

-685 KDTKNVTDIAADQ
+685 ENTKNVETTTAADQ

-711 PGDKTSLWRNV
+711 PNDENSLWRSV

-733 AQMKT
+733 TQMKT
-738 DSKTNIVNNGFV
+738 NGDTNIVNNGFV

-765 SGANTSTQSLTGL
+765 TDTSVSPSLTGL

-813 GRGVTLQGCE
+813 GRGVTLKGCE

-834 LKEQVKAGFDTT
+834 FKEQVKAGFDET

-861 GLIGYGKDI
+861 GLVGYGKDI

-893 GFTGSGVKQND
+893 GFTGSGVQQND

-951 VGVNDADW
+951 VGVNDAGW
-959 GGSEN
+959 GGSEDK
-964 TSAKATVA
+964 TAKA

-990 RINLLKDLSGYAD
+990 RINLLKELNGCAD

-1045 DEKAIISNTS
+1045 DEKATISNTS

-1104 GVNLPVGGFTVADG
+1104 GVNLPVGRFTVTG

-1147 DKPAGVTLTA
+1147 AKPADVTLAA
-1157 LLPTIDQNTGVL
+1157 LLPTIDQSTGVL

-1175 ETAGGEVTLANFQN
+1175 QTADGTITLANFQN
-1189 MLNLQA
+1189 KLNLQA
-1195 DIYVGGIVGANDAKT
+1195 DIYVGGIVGANDANT

-1215 NATNGAT
+1215 KATNGAT

-1229 GLNPSNNGAFKGGVS
+1229 GLNPSNNGTFKGGVLLS
-1244 LNALAGGRYDFGTA
+1244 KLADGRYDFGTA
-1258 YGALAGGIIGYATP
+1258 HGALAGGIIGYATP

-1327 NGGLIQSAYPAKDCA
+1327 NGGLIQSAYPAQGCA

-1347 CVGGIAGVNLG
+1347 YVGGIAGVNLG
-1358 SDAAASTRKGLI
+1358 VDAAASKGLI
-1370 ICTGNN
+1370 ICTGDNS
-1376 NSTGA
+1376 STGT
-1381 VEANRYAGGVAG
+1381 VEANQYAGGVAG
-1393 TNVGNISLSGKLQS
+1393 ANVGNISLSGQLQS
-1407 SVTATDYAGGVA
+1407 SVTATGYAGGVA
-1419 GINTTYKAYKG
+1419 GINTDKG
-1430 SIYSAEN
+1430 RIYGAEN
-1437 TTGTV
+1437 ANGAV
-1442 WGSVTAANYAGGVA
+1442 SGSVTAANYAGGVA
-1456 GTNRAEITRVENR
+1456 GTNSAEITRVDNY

-1480 GIAGVNAAGGTISY
+1480 GIAGVNAAGGKISA
-1494 CSHAQNP
+1494 CVHAKNQV
-1501 IYATNGEA
+1501 YATNGEA

-1522 ENVQVSAAVT
+1522 ENVQVSADVT

-1547 IIGQE
+1547 TIGQDSGLE
-1552 TGPEDNS
+1552 NNS
-1559 SVSGCTITGTSE
+1559 SVSNCTITGTSE
-1571 SIGAIA
+1571 SIGAVA
-1577 AYNRAGA
+1577 AYNGKGA
-1584 SIRNV
+1584 TIRNV
-1589 KLAAN
+1589 KLAEN
-1594 ANVQF
+1594 ANVRF

-1612 NEGTVT
+1612 NDGTVT
-1618 GCKVENGALA
+1618 GCQVENGALA
-1628 LNDGLRAGTNTV
+1628 LDDGLRAGTNTV

-1647 CTTEHGTVSSTNVL
+1647 RTTKNGTVSSTDVL

-1683 TLKQCTYSGTMGG
+1683 TLDQCTYSGTMGG
-1696 NADADGLVSVG
+1696 NADTDGLVSDG

-1721 NNSKINDCEVK
+1721 NNSTITGCEVK

-1777 TESSISGA
+1777 TESSSNGA

-1811 SKTVQ
+1811 SKKALVS
-1816 TDLMPELKKWIAD
+1816 
-1829 GDTNAIV
+1829 GDTTKLALVAQVEKWLAAADANAGINSM
-1836 AALRGNPVNGTG
+1836 AAELTTG
-1848 ATVSYVSNFVD
+1848 KTYAG
-1859 LKGVDTVTN
+1859 LKGVDTVSVQ
-1868 KGYTNVYS
+1868 GYGYVYS
-1876 DTGLAANDL
+1876 QSGLAANDL
-1885 LVGLRGSNKDMNNL
+1885 LVALRGSNNSETVR
-1899 ASGHLGGI
+1899 AAGYLGGLA
-1907 TGFNGLNGSISST
+1907 GFNSLRGTIDTSAT
-1920 ASGKW
+1920 GKW
-1925 FVYAD
+1925 FVYSD
-1930 NAARDDTTVGGIVG
+1930 NATTASTVGGIVG

-1952 TSALDTVVNCAAVRR
+1952 KSVLDTVVNCAAVRR
-1967 FSRRTFWKTGNN
+1967 FTRVNN
-1979 ATQRGDISQ
+1979 K
-1988 SDANDRDDVNYY
+1988 NDTDDENIFK
-2000 DSTNRF
+2000 SKNR
-2006 NVQVGGIICNQNNR
+2006 VVVHVGGVIGQQQNR
-2020 SGDRWT
+2020 SDDRWSVSKVV
-2026 LTNCINFGSVYNSRS
+2026 NCGSVFNSRS
-2041 GNAGGVISLWT
+2041 ANVGGVIAYWLD
-2052 NYGGTLQNCY
+2052 YGGTVQKCF
-2062 NFGDLKTNFNDGGSD
+2062 NFGKMTTNTNDHDQQLGGYGAVGGVVGFIDQPISG
-2077 CGTMGGIVAY
+2077 GT
-2087 YDAPVS
+2087 
-2093 NTSVNV
+2093 TNV
-2099 LSCQNHGSMK
+2099 LSCRNYGQIWYERNG
-2109 SSIDGWSSANDIGG
+2109 ANDCAGIIGK
-2123 IFGKV
+2123 IEMKKV
-2128 QMKNATDIMT
+2128 TDIMT
-2138 IDLYDCVNG
+2138 LNIIDCVNSG
-2147 STVSIQARSMAVGI
+2147 AIKAESQAVGI
-2161 FGYLGPW
+2161 LAWIGPW
-2168 DGVDNPNVS
+2168 NGGRIDN
-2177 SVKKGNGYNGNAQF
+2177 
-2191 KTIPYVTINIDRC
+2191 VTVNIDRC
-2204 RNFTTNMTT
+2204 RNLNTDFTCG
-2213 KTRKGD
+2213 RK
-2219 NDSTN
+2219 
-2224 NGKYYWIA
+2224 I
-2232 GIVGSRSMGGYSVAP
+2232 GIVGSRGNGSGSKEATNV
-2247 TTITNC
+2247 TNC
-2253 FSVVKDDWHPVAYDK
+2253 FATVGTGWYPIAYL
-2268 RSSTELTMKDG
+2268 RQSYENVT
-2279 TVVYGEHIEGHNNY
+2279 GHGNY
-2293 YIDSG
+2293 YIENSESAGKSFYKKDSRKLTTTKPDKKTGNWNNPNYEPAYKETEWNPSSEKVKAHRLYIGYNVDSQTDPYIAFLPTLAEDGNG
-2298 AAFAN
+2298 AAYSLWWISGLTSAGRPAKPNSAYIKTDGNKAYIFDDTGAGQDNNPGNQRATVMLQFGEAAN
-2303 SYKKIQGQSQT
+2303 S
-2314 ATGVTDRTLT
+2314 
-2324 RITTGLSTSINWGTQ
+2324 
-2339 NSNFTERQEN
+2339 
-2349 TKSGSRRLFIG
+2349 TKP
-2360 KDTGGGT
+2360 DV
-2367 DDAYFAMLPTSS
+2367 
-2379 DGKQISYDITK
+2379 DIT
-2390 LTGSTGYIG
+2390 
-2399 VKTGQSFGEK
+2399 
-2409 STRRYIY
+2409 
-2416 DANGGERGQLLLV
+2416 
-2429 YGENAQTTKDNRK
+2429 
-2442 GEPDNEDITDEV
+2442 DITDEV

-2465 TKPAQ
+2465 TKPAK
-2470 PGEIHVKASQVQNA
+2470 PGEIQVKASQVQKA

-2489 GRYEVTWDE
+2489 GRYEVTWKV
-2498 PNDTTASP
+2498 PTDTDASP
-2506 AAYYRVEILPCIDAG
+2506 ASYYRVEILPCDAIG
-2521 TVAPDAVPYLKA
+2521 NITGVAYLTA

-2556 TPYNTNDDPNQP
+2556 TPYNTNDDPNQA
-2568 DNPNTSGVQTFMHA
+2568 DNPRTSDVQTFMHA
-2582 LPKPELEVRL
+2582 LPTPEIEFRL
-2592 VKRSEFN
+2592 VKRKNGGFD
-2599 WNECTKVD
+2599 WNQCQTPDETLR
-2607 GNEEFKYEQI
+2607 EFKYEVVA
-2617 LVLKNYEDYPKD
+2617 VLKNYTEYPTD
-2629 ENWTVT
+2629 EAWTVKLT
-2635 VTRNGVTNPYT
+2635 DGKHTYY
-2646 FSRQNGKKY
+2646 FSRQDGKQY
-2655 IRIAWSIGVTK
+2655 IRLTNNLER
-2666 TFTALAT
+2666 TLTLTALAT
-2673 PAAGSTSYL
+2673 PVNSNSTKYL
-2682 RSAEYKVETYVPSQ
+2682 RSAQYKSETYLPSQ
-2696 WRDVNKEDAK
+2696 WRDHNGEKGQD
-2706 KNEDGLPAGTLT
+2706 EDGLPLGTLN
-2718 KAENATEYVTCTGQ
+2718 KDGNTEFVTYTGQ
-2732 SAENFTATVTFGFTP
+2732 TAESFQATVKFSFTP
-2747 TSADPTHGSPTYRV
+2747 RVKNGSEHGSPTYRV

-2836 PDEVSA
+2836 ADEVSA
-2842 AIASHANET
+2842 AIDSHANET

-2886 VNRTDDPSW
+2886 VNRTDDKSW
-2895 ATQATVTTPQII
+2895 AIQATQTTPQII

-2919 TLAETIGDGVV
+2919 TLAEDTDGGKVNP
-2930 DNNNQ
+2930 DNNQ

-2942 TQDDMKA
+2942 TQEDMGTKK
-2949 ADAAPDYQIKLY
+2949 PTYSIKLY
-2961 GLLTNADGKVTGQE
+2961 GLLTDANGNVTGQE
-2975 QIALKDGVTLTPT
+2975 QIALKDGVKLADKV
-2988 QNGNSFTLPVNVDTM
+2988 QNSGNNSFTLPVNVDTM

-3025 AGTDEIGA
+3025 AGTNEIGA

-3066 LLYTVRWS
+3066 LLYTVSWS
-3074 PSDDARIDHYELCV
+3074 PSDDARIGHYDLCV
-3088 VDDGGKPVLTLPT
+3088 VDANGKTVLTLPT

-3114 YQGKTLRFRV
+3114 YQDAEMRFRV
-3124 VARRKDDSCF
+3124 IARRKADNNTCF

-3145 TIVRRAAAPKVTAS
+3145 AIVSRAAAPKVMAS

-3185 QGNVYFTGYIFSD
+3185 QGNVYFTGYIFSNENNYNTI
-3198 ADKYTEIANLAKAW
+3198 ADLARTW
-3212 QDEGTGQTK
+3212 QNTPTGQAK
-3221 YTAQQELTKK
+3221 YTAQQELTKA
-3231 LDEMLNNG
+3231 LDEMLKSR

-3252 GGSASADGTTA
+3252 GGSASADGTNA

-3299 SNWFYILQQDTEAA
+3299 SNWFYFLQDAAKA

-3323 VDAAEPERALGN
+3323 VDVTEPERALGN
-3335 AVYKQEVNLY
+3335 AVYTQEVNLY
-3345 NDPECKTNR
+3345 SDPEFKSNR
-3354 GTTPLELRRFT
+3354 GTAPLKLRRFT

-3374 TQTDGT
+3374 TQAEGT
-3380 VRNLTDSYSFTVTPL
+3380 VRNLTDSYTFTVTPL
-3395 DKDKKPYII
+3395 DSKTKQPYSI
-3404 TVTTYDRDVTD
+3404 TVTTYDRDVKD
-3415 IDGNV
+3415 ADGNV
-3420 THKRGEIKTVTKTI
+3420 THKRGEIKTVTKTYNDI
-3434 GDKKTN
+3434 TTPLDKQTTVVDKET
-3440 IDPTNDVN
+3440 D
-3448 EAGEVTR
+3448 ETR

-3461 VEPVYDKDN
+3461 VEPVTDENGNVTWK
-3470 NLTGWE
+3470 

-3530 LALQKFTASVML
+3530 LELQKFTASVTL
-3542 QTLAHSDNNGKTV
+3542 QTLAHSIGDDKTV
-3555 ASGSVKV
+3555 ASDSVKV
-3562 PVNETNTADAAE
+3562 PVNETNTADATE
-3574 DAQSMDST
+3574 DAQSMDSA
-3582 ESVAPAETAKST
+3582 ESVAPAETAEST

-3610 RAALPMAT
+3610 RAALPVTT

-3626 ETDAAKTAP
+3626 ETDAAETAP
-3635 PKRTETSDAS
+3635 PERTETSDAS

>member
-98 TDADGKTLVSRT
+98 TDAGGNTLVSRT
-110 KTELDQNVA
+110 KTELNQNVA

-137 KELLGDYIYDASLL
+137 ERLLGDYIYDASLL

-181 QDGATNIYDRSY
+181 KNDATNIYDRSY
-193 DHRRNDSL
+193 DHRRNDTL

-214 QLVQTKLKVKSPRL
+214 QLVQTKLKVKNPRL

-262 KTKPLFTI
+262 KKKPLFTI

-282 NKQVITE
+282 NKQVITK
-289 MPVVI
+289 MPVTI
-294 YQYDA
+294 YTYND
-299 AGQQTGTKEKKL
+299 AGQRTETEKEL

-333 LLRACENS
+333 LLRACEN
-341 ADVAAT
+341 DEVAAT

-391 LLAKGGTAVT
+391 LLAKGGTADK
-401 ADLKYFRHLYNLRW
+401 AELKYFRHLYNLRW
-415 SAAWD
+415 SADWD
-420 ITKEGTYTL
+420 ITNKGIYTL

-447 VYCASGERYPAAKV
+447 VYCAAGAWPPVAKV

-475 LSEKIVLTSKT
+475 LGEKIELTSKT
-486 AGVTTQTTRVPI
+486 TVLATKTTRVPI

-512 KAEKDELAD
+512 RAGKDELAD

-529 NKGKISYITLRDPD
+529 NKGKISYITLRDPV

-553 DAGTLPKADQLKLT
+553 AAGALPNENQLKLT

-660 IPKADSV
+660 IPKAESV

-685 KDTKNVTDIAADQ
+685 KDTQSVTKTTAADQ
-698 QAEKARYAAAAAE
+698 QAEKARYAAAAAGPDGE
-711 PGDKTSLWRNV
+711 NSLWRSV

-765 SGANTSTQSLTGL
+765 TGANTSTPPVLTGL

-813 GRGVTLQGCE
+813 GRGVTLQDCN

-834 LKEQVKAGFDTT
+834 LKEQVKAGFDET

-861 GLIGYGKDI
+861 GLVGYGKDI
-870 TLDNC
+870 VLEDC

-923 GSNSQISG
+923 GNNSIING

-951 VGVNDADW
+951 VGVNDAGW
-959 GGSEN
+959 GGSQDP
-964 TSAKATVA
+964 KATA

-990 RINLLKDLSGYAD
+990 RINLLKELSGCAD
-1003 YVGGIAGSNGKNGV
+1003 YVGGIAGCNGKNGV
-1017 VTWDKSGTPTLG
+1017 VTWDKNGTPTLG

-1045 DEKAIISNTS
+1045 DEKATISNTS

-1104 GVNLPVGGFTVADG
+1104 GANLPVGDFTVADD
-1118 GAFITNVASGRVEA
+1118 GAFITNVPSGRVEA

-1147 DKPAGVTLTA
+1147 DKPAKVTLAA

-1169 TDSTDA
+1169 TDSTDVK
-1175 ETAGGEVTLANFQN
+1175 TAGGEVTLANFQN
-1189 MLNLQA
+1189 KLNLQA
-1195 DIYVGGIVGANDAKT
+1195 DIYVGGIVGANDADT
-1210 KLTIQ
+1210 KLTIR

-1229 GLNPSNNGAFKGGVS
+1229 GLNPSNGAFKNGVS

-1258 YGALAGGIIGYATP
+1258 RGALAGGIIGYATP
-1272 NTVLENCIN
+1272 NTTLESCKN

-1303 GGSMAASLGN
+1303 GGRMAASLGN

-1347 CVGGIAGVNLG
+1347 YVGGIAGVNLG
-1358 SDAAASTRKGLI
+1358 GNAAASKGLI
-1370 ICTGNN
+1370 ICTEN
-1376 NSTGA
+1376 NSTGT
-1381 VEANRYAGGVAG
+1381 VEANQYAGGVAG
-1393 TNVGNISLSGKLQS
+1393 ANVGNISLSGKLQS
-1407 SVTATDYAGGVA
+1407 SVTANKYAGGVT
-1419 GINTTYKAYKG
+1419 GINTTYNAYKG
-1430 SIYSAEN
+1430 RIYGADNATDAVS
-1437 TTGTV
+1437 
-1442 WGSVTAANYAGGVA
+1442 GSVTAANYAGGVA
-1456 GTNRAEITRVENR
+1456 GTNRAEITRVDNY

-1480 GIAGVNAAGGTISY
+1480 GIAGENAAGGKISA
-1494 CSHAQNP
+1494 CVHAQNQV
-1501 IYATNGEA
+1501 YATNGEA

-1522 ENVQVSAAVT
+1522 ENVQVKADVT

-1547 IIGQE
+1547 IIGQDSGLE
-1552 TGPEDNS
+1552 SSS
-1559 SVSGCTITGTSE
+1559 SVSNCTITGTSE
-1571 SIGAIA
+1571 SIGAVA
-1577 AYNRAGA
+1577 AYNREGA
-1584 SIRNV
+1584 TIRNV
-1589 KLAAN
+1589 KLTAN
-1594 ANVQF
+1594 AKVRF

-1618 GCKVENGALA
+1618 GCQVGNGALT

-1647 CTTEHGTVSSTNVL
+1647 RTTEHGKVSSTNVL

-1683 TLKQCTYSGTMGG
+1683 TLDQCTYSGTMGG
-1696 NADADGLVSVG
+1696 NAGADGLVSVG

-1721 NNSKINDCEVK
+1721 NNSTITGCEVK

-1766 NNDEIANSYVA
+1766 NNAQITKSYVA
-1777 TESSISGA
+1777 TERSGNA
-1785 GSIITARYGF
+1785 GSSITARYGF

-1803 NGTIKGSG
+1803 NGTITGSG
-1811 SKTVQ
+1811 SKKALVS
-1816 TDLMPELKKWIAD
+1816 
-1829 GDTNAIV
+1829 GDTTKLALVAQVEKWLGAADANAGINSM
-1836 AALRGNPVNGTG
+1836 AAELTTG
-1848 ATVSYVSNFVD
+1848 KTYAG
-1859 LKGVDTVTN
+1859 LKGVDTVSVQ
-1868 KGYTNVYS
+1868 GYGYVYS
-1876 DTGLAANDL
+1876 QSGLAANDL
-1885 LVGLRGSNKDMNNL
+1885 LVALRGSNNSETVR
-1899 ASGHLGGI
+1899 AAGYLGGLA
-1907 TGFNGLNGSISST
+1907 GFNSLRGTIDTSATGQ
-1920 ASGKW
+1920 W
-1925 FVYAD
+1925 FVYSD
-1930 NAARDDTTVGGIVG
+1930 NATTASTVGGIVG
-1944 QNESNVTG
+1944 QNESNVTDK
-1952 TSALDTVVNCAAVRR
+1952 SVLDTVVNCAAVRR
-1967 FSRRTFWKTGNN
+1967 FTRVNNKNDTDDENIFKSKNRVVVHVGGVIGQQQNRSDDRWSVSKVVNCGSVFNSR
-1979 ATQRGDISQ
+1979 S
-1988 SDANDRDDVNYY
+1988 ANVGGVIAYWLDYGGTVQKCFNFGKMT
-2000 DSTNRF
+2000 TNT
-2006 NVQVGGIICNQNNR
+2006 NDHDQQLGGYGAVGGIVGFIDQP
-2020 SGDRWT
+2020 
-2026 LTNCINFGSVYNSRS
+2026 
-2041 GNAGGVISLWT
+2041 IS
-2052 NYGGTLQNCY
+2052 GGT
-2062 NFGDLKTNFNDGGSD
+2062 T
-2077 CGTMGGIVAY
+2077 
-2087 YDAPVS
+2087 
-2093 NTSVNV
+2093 NV
-2099 LSCQNHGSMK
+2099 LSCRNYGEIWYESN
-2109 SSIDGWSSANDIGG
+2109 GANDCAGIIGK
-2123 IFGKV
+2123 IEMKKV
-2128 QMKNATDIMT
+2128 TDIMT
-2138 IDLYDCVNG
+2138 LNIIDCVNSG
-2147 STVSIQARSMAVGI
+2147 AIKAESQAVGI
-2161 FGYLGPW
+2161 LAWIGPW
-2168 DGVDNPNVS
+2168 NGGRIDN
-2177 SVKKGNGYNGNAQF
+2177 
-2191 KTIPYVTINIDRC
+2191 VTVNIDRC
-2204 RNFTTNMTT
+2204 RNLNTDFTCG
-2213 KTRKGD
+2213 RK
-2219 NDSTN
+2219 
-2224 NGKYYWIA
+2224 I
-2232 GIVGSRSMGGYSVAP
+2232 GIVGSRGDGRGSNKATNV
-2247 TTITNC
+2247 TNC
-2253 FSVVKDDWHPVAYDK
+2253 FATVGTNWFPIAYL
-2268 RSSTELTMKDG
+2268 RLS
-2279 TVVYGEHIEGHNNY
+2279 GENVTGHGNY
-2293 YIDSG
+2293 YIEDSG
-2298 AAFAN
+2298 DKGKSFFKKDSRKLTTVKPNSTTGNWEKADKQGSDSAYKETYWNPSSEKVKAHRLYIGYNVTDKATYPYIAFLPALAEGGNGAAYSLWWISGHTSAGSPAQPNSAYIKTDGNKAYIFDDTGAGDNNNPGNQRATVMLQFGEAAN
-2303 SYKKIQGQSQT
+2303 SK
-2314 ATGVTDRTLT
+2314 VT
-2324 RITTGLSTSINWGTQ
+2324 
-2339 NSNFTERQEN
+2339 
-2349 TKSGSRRLFIG
+2349 
-2360 KDTGGGT
+2360 KDV
-2367 DDAYFAMLPTSS
+2367 
-2379 DGKQISYDITK
+2379 DIT
-2390 LTGSTGYIG
+2390 
-2399 VKTGQSFGEK
+2399 
-2409 STRRYIY
+2409 
-2416 DANGGERGQLLLV
+2416 
-2429 YGENAQTTKDNRK
+2429 
-2442 GEPDNEDITDEV
+2442 DITDEV

-2465 TKPAQ
+2465 TKPAK
-2470 PGEIHVKASQVQNA
+2470 PGEIDVKASQVQDA

-2498 PNDTTASP
+2498 PNDKTASP
-2506 AAYYRVEILPCIDAG
+2506 AAYYRVEILPCDATG

-2556 TPYNTNDDPNQP
+2556 TPYNTNDDPNQA
-2568 DNPNTSGVQTFMHA
+2568 DNPRTSDVQTFMHA
-2582 LPKPELEVRL
+2582 LPTPEIEFRL
-2592 VKRSEFN
+2592 VKRENGGFD
-2599 WNECTKVD
+2599 WNQCQTPDEKRR
-2607 GNEEFKYEQI
+2607 EFKYEVVA
-2617 LVLKNYEDYPKD
+2617 VLKNYTEYPTD
-2629 ENWTVT
+2629 EAWTVKLT
-2635 VTRNGVTNPYT
+2635 DGKHTYY
-2646 FSRQNGKKY
+2646 FSSQNGKQY
-2655 IRIAWSIGVTK
+2655 IRLTQNLER
-2666 TFTALAT
+2666 TLTLTALAT
-2673 PAAGSTSYL
+2673 PENNSTNYL
-2682 RSAEYKVETYVPSQ
+2682 RSAQYKSETYLPSQ
-2696 WRDVNKEDAK
+2696 WRDHNRDNGKD
-2706 KNEDGLPAGTLT
+2706 EDGLPLGTLN
-2718 KAENATEYVTCTGQ
+2718 KDGSTEFVTYTGQ
-2732 SAENFTATVTFGFTP
+2732 TAESFEATVKFSFTP
-2747 TSADPTHGSPTYRV
+2747 KVKSDSSEHGSPTYRV

-2836 PDEVSA
+2836 ADEVSA
-2842 AIASHANET
+2842 AIASHANDT
-2851 NDTDKEIWW
+2851 NKEIWW

-2886 VNRTDDPSW
+2886 VSRTDDPEW
-2895 ATQATVTTPQII
+2895 AKQATQTTPQII

-2919 TLAETIGDGVV
+2919 TLAEDTDGGKVNP
-2930 DNNNQ
+2930 DNNQ
-2935 LTYTFKW
+2935 LTYTFNW
-2942 TQDDMKA
+2942 TQEDM
-2949 ADAAPDYQIKLY
+2949 DAKTPTYSIKLY
-2961 GLLTNADGKVTGQE
+2961 GLLTDENGNVTGQE
-2975 QIALKDGVTLTPT
+2975 QIALKDTLTPT
-2988 QNGNSFTLPVNVDTM
+2988 QNDSSFTLPVNVDTM

-3066 LLYTVRWS
+3066 LLYTVSWS
-3074 PSDDARIDHYELCV
+3074 PSDDERIDHYELCV
-3088 VDDGGKPVLTLPT
+3088 VDANGNTVLTLPT

-3114 YQGKTLRFRV
+3114 YQGKALRFRV
-3124 VARRKDDSCF
+3124 IARGKDDSCF
-3134 DGPDGALSQPE
+3134 DGPDGALSQSE
-3145 TIVRRAAAPKVTAS
+3145 TIVSRAAAPKVTAS
-3159 SFAPDSP
+3159 SFAPASP

-3174 LKLNMTLNAAA
+3174 LKLNMTLEEAA

-3198 ADKYTEIANLAKAW
+3198 ETEYTEIAKLAKDW
-3212 QDEGTGQTK
+3212 QEQSTGQAK
-3221 YTAQQELTKK
+3221 YEAQQELTKK

-3239 DAELVIPKDSRTV
+3239 NAELVIPKDSRTV
-3252 GGSASADGTTA
+3252 GGSASANDTTA

-3299 SNWFYILQQDTEAA
+3299 SNWFYILQQDTAAA

-3335 AVYKQEVNLY
+3335 AVYTQEVNLY
-3345 NDPECKTNR
+3345 SDPECKSNR
-3354 GTTPLELRRFT
+3354 GTAPLELRRFT

-3374 TQTDGT
+3374 TQADGT
-3380 VRNLTDSYSFTVTPL
+3380 VRNLTDSYTFTVTPL
-3395 DKDKKPYII
+3395 DKDKKPYSI
-3404 TVTTYDRDVTD
+3404 TVTTYDRDETD
-3415 IDGNV
+3415 EDGT
-3420 THKRGEIKTVTKTI
+3420 THKRGEIKTVTKTYDGKTTEI
-3434 GDKKTN
+3434 AKQTDDVDKETGK
-3440 IDPTNDVN
+3440 
-3448 EAGEVTR
+3448 TR

-3461 VEPVYDKDN
+3461 VEPVTDENGKV
-3470 NLTGWE
+3470 TGWE
-3476 SQPYD
+3476 QKPYD

-3530 LALQKFTASVML
+3530 LELQKFTASVTL
-3542 QTLAHSDNNGKTV
+3542 QTLAHSDDNGKTV
-3555 ASGSVKV
+3555 ASGTVKV
-3562 PVNETNTADAAE
+3562 PVNETNTADATE
-3574 DAQSMDST
+3574 DAQSMDSA
-3582 ESVAPAETAKST
+3582 ESVAPVETAEST

-3599 PASVPPVLMRA
+3599 PASVPPVLIRA
-3610 RAALPMAT
+3610 RAALLMAT

-3626 ETDAAKTAP
+3626 ETDAAETTP
-3635 PKRTETSDAS
+3635 PKQTETSDAS

>member
-84 EGDTGDHFQNDVTV
+84 EGSTGDHFQNDVTV
-98 TDADGKTLVSRT
+98 TDADGKPLVSRT
-110 KTELDQNVA
+110 KTELNQNVA

-137 KELLGDYIYDASLL
+137 ERLLGDYIYDASLL
-151 NASICVEIDVQSGQV
+151 NASICVEIDVQSGQI

-193 DHRRNDSL
+193 DHRRKDTL

-214 QLVQTKLKVKSPRL
+214 QLVQTKLKVKNPRL

-282 NKQVITE
+282 NKQVITK
-289 MPVVI
+289 MPVTI
-294 YQYDA
+294 YTYND
-299 AGQQTGTKEKKL
+299 AGQQTETEKEL

-415 SAAWD
+415 FADWD
-420 ITKEGTYTL
+420 ITDEGTYTL

-447 VYCASGERYPAAKV
+447 VYCAAGEQYPAAKV

-475 LSEKIVLTSKT
+475 LGEKIVLTSKT
-486 AGVTTQTTRVPI
+486 TGLANNKTTRVPI

-512 KAEKDELAD
+512 KAEKDELVD

-529 NKGKISYITLRDPD
+529 NKGNISYITLRDPD

-553 DAGTLPKADQLKLT
+553 AADTLQKAEQLKLT

-575 AKDDEN
+575 AKEDEN

-610 STSAL
+610 STNAL

-628 TQRIEQTPDAGSN
+628 TQRKAQTQNAGSK

-660 IPKADSV
+660 IPETDSV

-674 SDVTVAGLLVD
+674 SEVAVAGLLVD
-685 KDTKNVTDIAADQ
+685 KGTQTVTNTAPDQ

-711 PGDKTSLWRNV
+711 PNDENSLWRSV

-765 SGANTSTQSLTGL
+765 TGANTSTPSLTGL

-834 LKEQVKAGFDTT
+834 LKEQVKAGFDET

-861 GLIGYGKDI
+861 GLVGYGKDI
-870 TLDNC
+870 VLEDC

-882 LGSRFVGGLAG
+882 LGNRFVGGLAG

-923 GSNSQISG
+923 GSNSQING

-951 VGVNDADW
+951 VGVNDAGW

-964 TSAKATVA
+964 TTATA

-990 RINLLKDLSGYAD
+990 RINLLKELSSSAGGYAD
-1003 YVGGIAGSNGKNGV
+1003 YVGGIAGCNGKNGV
-1017 VTWDKSGTPTLG
+1017 VTWDRSGTPTLG

-1104 GVNLPVGGFTVADG
+1104 GANLPVGGFTVADG
-1118 GAFITNVASGRVEA
+1118 GAFKTNVASGRVEA

-1147 DKPAGVTLTA
+1147 AKPTNVTLAT
-1157 LLPTIDQNTGVL
+1157 LLPTIDMKTGVL

-1175 ETAGGEVTLANFQN
+1175 QTADGTITLANFQN
-1189 MLNLQA
+1189 KLNLQA
-1195 DIYVGGIVGANDAKT
+1195 NIYVGGIVGANDANT

-1215 NATNGAT
+1215 KATNGAT

-1229 GLNPSNNGAFKGGVS
+1229 GLNPSNGAFKNGVS
-1244 LNALAGGRYDFGTA
+1244 LNALADGRYDFDTPR
-1258 YGALAGGIIGYATP
+1258 GALAGGIIGYATP
-1272 NTVLENCIN
+1272 NTKLESCTN

-1303 GGSMAASLGN
+1303 GGNMAASLGN
-1313 RETGYTYLGGVAGV
+1313 REAGYTYLGGVAGV

-1347 CVGGIAGVNLG
+1347 YVGGIAGVNLG
-1358 SDAAASTRKGLI
+1358 GDAAASKGLI
-1370 ICTGNN
+1370 ICTEN
-1376 NSTGA
+1376 NSTGT

-1393 TNVGNISLSGKLQS
+1393 ANVGSISLSGQMQS

-1430 SIYSAEN
+1430 SIYGAEN
-1437 TTGTV
+1437 ATGAV
-1442 WGSVTAANYAGGVA
+1442 GGSVTAANYAGGVA

-1480 GIAGVNAAGGTISY
+1480 GIAGVNDAGGMISA
-1494 CSHAQNP
+1494 CFHAQNQV
-1501 IYATNGEA
+1501 YATNGEV
-1509 GGIAGNNNKDALI
+1509 GGIAGNNNSGASI
-1522 ENVQVSAAVT
+1522 ENVQVRAAVT

-1547 IIGQE
+1547 IIGQDSGLE
-1552 TGPEDNS
+1552 KNS
-1559 SVSGCTITGTSE
+1559 SVSSCTITGTSE
-1571 SIGAIA
+1571 SIGTIA

-1584 SIRNV
+1584 TIRNV
-1589 KLAAN
+1589 KLAEN
-1594 ANVQF
+1594 AKVQF

-1618 GCKVENGALA
+1618 GCQVENGALA

-1647 CTTEHGTVSSTNVL
+1647 RTTADGTVSSTNVL

-1683 TLKQCTYSGTMGG
+1683 TLEQCTYSGTMGDDAG
-1696 NADADGLVSVG
+1696 ADGLVSVG

-1721 NNSKINDCEVK
+1721 NNSTITGCEVK

-1761 GIAGR
+1761 GIVGR
-1766 NNDEIANSYVA
+1766 NNAEIVNSYVA
-1777 TESSISGA
+1777 TERSSGA

-1795 VGGVAGSN
+1795 LGGVAGSN
-1803 NGTIKGSG
+1803 NGTITGSG
-1811 SKTVQ
+1811 SKKALVSDEEATALVEKVENWLGAADANAGINSMAAEL
-1816 TDLMPELKKWIAD
+1816 TTGKTYANLM
-1829 GDTNAIV
+1829 
-1836 AALRGNPVNGTG
+1836 
-1848 ATVSYVSNFVD
+1848 
-1859 LKGVDTVTN
+1859 GVDTVSAQ
-1868 KGYTNVYS
+1868 GYGKVYS
-1876 DTGLAANDL
+1876 QSGLAANDL
-1885 LVGLRGSNKDMNNL
+1885 LVALRGSNKSETVRAD
-1899 ASGHLGGI
+1899 GYLGGLA
-1907 TGFNGLNGSISST
+1907 GFNSLRGTINTSAT
-1920 ASGKW
+1920 GKW
-1925 FVYAD
+1925 FVYSD
-1930 NAARDDTTVGGIVG
+1930 NATTASTVGGIVG
-1944 QNESNVTG
+1944 QNESNVTDK
-1952 TSALDTVVNCAAVRR
+1952 SVLDTVVNCAAVRR
-1967 FSRRTFWKTGNN
+1967 FTRVFETWAWIGNQNKDDTDNENIYKGGSR
-1979 ATQRGDISQ
+1979 
-1988 SDANDRDDVNYY
+1988 V
-2000 DSTNRF
+2000 
-2006 NVQVGGIICNQNNR
+2006 VVHVGGVIGQQQNR
-2020 SGDRWT
+2020 SDDRWSVSKVV
-2026 LTNCINFGSVYNSRS
+2026 NCGSVFNSRS
-2041 GNAGGVISLWT
+2041 ANVGGVIAYWLD
-2052 NYGGTLQNCY
+2052 YGGTVQKCF
-2062 NFGDLKTNFNDGGSD
+2062 NFGKITTNTNDGNPGYGAVGGVVGFIDQPISG
-2077 CGTMGGIVAY
+2077 GT
-2087 YDAPVS
+2087 
-2093 NTSVNV
+2093 TNV
-2099 LSCQNHGSMK
+2099 LSCRNYGQIWYK
-2109 SSIDGWSSANDIGG
+2109 SNGANDCAGIIGK
-2123 IFGKV
+2123 IEMKKV
-2128 QMKNATDIMT
+2128 TDIMT
-2138 IDLYDCVNG
+2138 LNIIDCVNSG
-2147 STVSIQARSMAVGI
+2147 AIKAASQAVGI
-2161 FGYLGPW
+2161 LAWIGPY
-2168 DGVDNPNVS
+2168 D
-2177 SVKKGNGYNGNAQF
+2177 KGN
-2191 KTIPYVTINIDRC
+2191 IDYVTVNIDRC
-2204 RNFTTNMTT
+2204 RNLNTDFTCS
-2213 KTRKGD
+2213 RKV
-2219 NDSTN
+2219 
-2224 NGKYYWIA
+2224 
-2232 GIVGSRSMGGYSVAP
+2232 GIVGSRGDGRGSNKATNV
-2247 TTITNC
+2247 TNC
-2253 FSVVKDDWHPVAYDK
+2253 FATVGTDWYPIAYL
-2268 RSSTELTMKDG
+2268 RQSYENVT
-2279 TVVYGEHIEGHNNY
+2279 GHGNY
-2293 YIDSG
+2293 YIENSESAGKSFFKKDSRKLTTTKPAEKTGNWNSPNYDSAYNETAWYPSSEKVKAHRLYIGYNVTDEATDPYIAFLPTLAEDENG
-2298 AAFAN
+2298 AAYSLWWISGLTSAGPSAQPN
-2303 SYKKIQGQSQT
+2303 SAYIKTVGQK
-2314 ATGVTDRTLT
+2314 A
-2324 RITTGLSTSINWGTQ
+2324 
-2339 NSNFTERQEN
+2339 
-2349 TKSGSRRLFIG
+2349 
-2360 KDTGGGT
+2360 
-2367 DDAYFAMLPTSS
+2367 
-2379 DGKQISYDITK
+2379 
-2390 LTGSTGYIG
+2390 
-2399 VKTGQSFGEK
+2399 
-2409 STRRYIY
+2409 YIY
-2416 DANGGERGQLLLV
+2416 DDTGAGDDTNPGNQRATVMLRFGEAANSKV
-2429 YGENAQTTKDNRK
+2429 TNDVDIT
-2442 GEPDNEDITDEV
+2442 DITDEV

-2470 PGEIHVKASQVQNA
+2470 PGEINVKASQVQDA

-2489 GRYEVTWDE
+2489 GRYEVTWSE
-2498 PNDTTASP
+2498 PNDKTASP
-2506 AAYYRVEILPCIDAG
+2506 AAYYRVEILPCDAAG

-2556 TPYNTNDDPNQP
+2556 TPYNTNDDPAQSV
-2568 DNPNTSGVQTFMHA
+2568 NPRTSGVQTFMHA
-2582 LPKPELEVRL
+2582 LPTPEIEFRL
-2592 VKRSEFN
+2592 VKRENGGFD
-2599 WNECTKVD
+2599 WNQCQTPDEKWR
-2607 GNEEFKYEQI
+2607 EFKYEVVA
-2617 LVLKNYEDYPKD
+2617 VLKNYTEYPTD
-2629 ENWTVT
+2629 EAWTVKLT
-2635 VTRNGVTNPYT
+2635 DGKYNYYFTK
-2646 FSRQNGKKY
+2646 NGKQY
-2655 IRIAWSIGVTK
+2655 IRLTNNLER
-2666 TFTALAT
+2666 TLTLTALAT
-2673 PAAGSTSYL
+2673 PDNSTKYL
-2682 RSAEYKVETYVPSQ
+2682 RSAQYKSETYLPSQ
-2696 WRDVNKEDAK
+2696 WRDHNGDSGKD
-2706 KNEDGLPAGTLT
+2706 EDGLPLGTLN
-2718 KAENATEYVTCTGQ
+2718 KDGDTEYVTYTGQ
-2732 SAENFTATVTFGFTP
+2732 TAESFEATVKFSFT
-2747 TSADPTHGSPTYRV
+2747 SKVKNGSEHGSPTYRV

-2779 GQYITLAAREGIV
+2779 GQYITLAARESIV
-2792 TGSPVTFNLNSLPSD
+2792 TESPVTFNLNSLPSD

-2812 TDFLVVAVPV
+2812 TDFLVVAMPV

-2836 PDEVSA
+2836 AEEVST

-2851 NDTDKEIWW
+2851 KDTNKEIWW

-2886 VNRTDDPSW
+2886 VSRTDDTEW
-2895 ATQATVTTPQII
+2895 AKQATQTTPQII

-2919 TLAETIGDGVV
+2919 TLAEDTDGGVV
-2930 DNNNQ
+2930 NPANNQ

-2942 TQDDMKA
+2942 TQGDMEA
-2949 ADAAPDYQIKLY
+2949 TDAAPDYQIKLY
-2961 GLLTNADGKVTGQE
+2961 GLLTDEDGNVTGQE
-2975 QIALKDGVTLTPT
+2975 QIALKDGVNLANEV
-2988 QNGNSFTLPVNVDTM
+2988 QRSGNSFTLPVNVDTM

-3066 LLYTVRWS
+3066 LLYTVGWS
-3074 PSDDARIDHYELCV
+3074 PSDDERIDHYDLCV
-3088 VDDGGKPVLTLPT
+3088 VDDGGNTVLMLPT

-3114 YQGKTLRFRV
+3114 YQGKALRFRV
-3124 VARRKDDSCF
+3124 IARREANDDSCF
-3134 DGPDGALSQPE
+3134 DGPDGALSQSE
-3145 TIVRRAAAPKVTAS
+3145 TIVRRAAVPTVTAS

-3174 LKLNMTLNAAA
+3174 LKLNMTLEKAA

-3198 ADKYTEIANLAKAW
+3198 EAKYTEIAKLAEVW
-3212 QDEGTGQTK
+3212 QNTPTGQDK
-3221 YTAQQELTKK
+3221 YKAQQELTKA
-3231 LDEMLNNG
+3231 LDEMLDSG

-3252 GGSASADGTTA
+3252 GGSASVNGTTA

-3299 SNWFYILQQDTEAA
+3299 SNWFYILQQDAAKA

-3323 VDAAEPERALGN
+3323 VDTAEPERALGN
-3335 AVYKQEVNLY
+3335 AVYTQEVNLY
-3345 NDPECKTNR
+3345 NDPEFKTSR
-3354 GTTPLELRRFT
+3354 GTAPLELRRFT

-3374 TQTDGT
+3374 TQADGT
-3380 VRNLTDSYSFTVTPL
+3380 VRNLTDSYTFTVTPL
-3395 DKDKKPYII
+3395 GEDKTPYSI
-3404 TVTTYDRDVTD
+3404 TVTTYDRDETD
-3415 IDGNV
+3415 ADGTV
-3420 THKRGEIKTVTKTI
+3420 THKRGEIKTVTKTYD
-3434 GDKKTN
+3434 GKTTE
-3440 IDPTNDVN
+3440 IAKQTTVVDAETK
-3448 EAGEVTR
+3448 ETR

-3530 LALQKFTASVML
+3530 LALQKFTASVTL
-3542 QTLAHSDNNGKTV
+3542 QTLAHSDNKGKTV
-3555 ASGSVKV
+3555 ASDWVKV
-3562 PVNETNTADAAE
+3562 TVNGTNTADATE
-3574 DAQSMDST
+3574 DAQSMDSA
-3582 ESVAPAETAKST
+3582 ESVEPAETAEST

-3599 PASVPPVLMRA
+3599 PASVPPDLMRA

-3626 ETDAAKTAP
+3626 ETDAAETTP
-3635 PKRTETSDAS
+3635 SKRTETSDAS

>member
-69 ETAGELDAFRRQVME
+69 ETAGELDAFRDKVTKSGSMGQHFA
-84 EGDTGDHFQNDVTV
+84 EGL
-98 TDADGKTLVSRT
+98 TDADGKPLDGRT
-110 KTELDQNVA
+110 QKDLNTYIA
-119 ALYYDRTGAAA
+119 ALYYDKTGAAD

-137 KELLGDYIYDASLL
+137 ERLLGDYIYDASLL

-181 QDGATNIYDRSY
+181 KDDATNIYDRSY

-214 QLVQTKLKVKSPRL
+214 QLVQTKLKVKNPRL

-299 AGQQTGTKEKKL
+299 AGRKTGTEEKKL

-333 LLRACENS
+333 LLRACENDAKV
-341 ADVAAT
+341 ADT

-391 LLAKGGTAVT
+391 LLAKGGTADK

-415 SAAWD
+415 SADWKID
-420 ITKEGTYTL
+420 DKGTYML
-429 TPQASNSTGLNWT
+429 TPQAGNSTGLNWT

-447 VYCASGERYPAAKV
+447 VYCAAGAWPTAKV

-475 LSEKIVLTSKT
+475 LGEKIVLTSKT
-486 AGVTTQTTRVPI
+486 TGLANNKTTRVPI

-512 KAEKDELAD
+512 RAEQDVLAD

-529 NKGKISYITLRDPD
+529 NKGDISYITLRDPD

-553 DAGTLPKADQLKLT
+553 AADTLPRADQLKLT

-575 AKDDEN
+575 AEDDEN

-615 VAAALAFDNTTTA
+615 VAAALAFDNKTTA
-628 TQRIEQTPDAGSN
+628 TERTAEHKTVN
-641 SYTYY
+641 NKSYTYY

-660 IPKADSV
+660 IPKAESV

-685 KDTKNVTDIAADQ
+685 KDTQSVTDTAADQ

-711 PGDKTSLWRNV
+711 PNDKNSLWRSV

-733 AQMKT
+733 AQMT
-738 DSKTNIVNNGFV
+738 TNDDTNIVNNGFV

-765 SGANTSTQSLTGL
+765 TDTSVSPSLTGL

-834 LKEQVKAGFDTT
+834 LKKQVTAGFDEN
-846 GTLTDASPLKGDFVG
+846 GALTDASPLKGDFVG
-861 GLIGYGKDI
+861 GLVGYGKDI
-870 TLDNC
+870 VLEDC

-923 GSNSQISG
+923 GSNSIING

-951 VGVNDADW
+951 VGVNDAGW

-964 TSAKATVA
+964 TTAKA

-990 RINLLKDLSGYAD
+990 RINLLQELSKSAGGYAD

-1029 AILYGNNY
+1029 TILYGNNY

-1045 DEKAIISNTS
+1045 DEKATISNTS
-1055 GQDLTISGQIVAAG
+1055 GRNLTISGQIVAAG

-1104 GVNLPVGGFTVADG
+1104 GANLPVGGFTVADD

-1147 DKPAGVTLTA
+1147 DKPADVTLAA

-1169 TDSTDA
+1169 TDSTA
-1175 ETAGGEVTLANFQN
+1175 VKTETNTTITLTDFRNE
-1189 MLNLQA
+1189 LNLQA
-1195 DIYVGGIVGANDAKT
+1195 DIYVGGIVGANDANT

-1215 NATNGAT
+1215 NATNGAM

-1229 GLNPSNNGAFKGGVS
+1229 GLNPSNGAFKNGVS
-1244 LNALAGGRYDFGTA
+1244 LNALADGRYDFDDVH
-1258 YGALAGGIIGYATP
+1258 GALAGGIIGYATP
-1272 NTVLENCIN
+1272 NTTLENCTN

-1303 GGSMAASLGN
+1303 DGSMAASLGN

-1327 NGGLIQSAYPAKDCA
+1327 NGGLIQSAYPAQDCA

-1358 SDAAASTRKGLI
+1358 DDAAASTRKGLI

-1393 TNVGNISLSGKLQS
+1393 ANVGSISLSGKLQS

-1419 GINTTYKAYKG
+1419 GINTDKG

-1437 TTGTV
+1437 ATGTV
-1442 WGSVTAANYAGGVA
+1442 WGSVTAAKYAGGVA
-1456 GTNRAEITRVENR
+1456 GTNRAEITRVENH

-1480 GIAGVNAAGGTISY
+1480 GIAGVNDADGTISY
-1494 CSHAQNP
+1494 CSHASGNADAV
-1501 IYATNGEA
+1501 YATNGEA

-1547 IIGQE
+1547 TIGQE
-1552 TGPEDNS
+1552 TGLENNS
-1559 SVSGCTITGTSE
+1559 SVSNCTIIGTSE

-1584 SIRNV
+1584 TIRNV

-1594 ANVQF
+1594 ANVRF

-1618 GCKVENGALA
+1618 GCQVENGALS

-1647 CTTEHGTVSSTNVL
+1647 RTTADGTVSSTDVL

-1683 TLKQCTYSGTMGG
+1683 TLEQCTYSGTMGG
-1696 NADADGLVSVG
+1696 NAGADGLVSDG

-1721 NNSKINDCEVK
+1721 NNSKITGCEVK

-1766 NNDEIANSYVA
+1766 NNVEIVNSYVA
-1777 TESSISGA
+1777 TESSSSGA

-1803 NGTIKGSG
+1803 NGTITGSG
-1811 SKTVQ
+1811 SKKALVS
-1816 TDLMPELKKWIAD
+1816 
-1829 GDTNAIV
+1829 GDTTKPALVTQVDNWLDAADANAGINSM
-1836 AALRGNPVNGTG
+1836 AAELTTG
-1848 ATVSYVSNFVD
+1848 KTYAN
-1859 LKGVDTVTN
+1859 LMGVDTVS
-1868 KGYTNVYS
+1868 KEGCGYRNVYS
-1876 DTGLAANDL
+1876 QSGLAANDL
-1885 LVGLRGSNKDMNNL
+1885 LVALRGSNNSETVR
-1899 ASGHLGGI
+1899 AAGYLGGLA
-1907 TGFNGLNGSISST
+1907 GFNSLRGTIDTSATGQ
-1920 ASGKW
+1920 W
-1925 FVYAD
+1925 FVYSD
-1930 NAARDDTTVGGIVG
+1930 NATTASTVGGIVG
-1944 QNESNVTG
+1944 QNESNVTDK
-1952 TSALDTVVNCAAVRR
+1952 SVLDTVVNCAAVRR
-1967 FSRRTFWKTGNN
+1967 FTRVFNGSKNKDDT
-1979 ATQRGDISQ
+1979 D
-1988 SDANDRDDVNYY
+1988 NDNIYKRE
-2000 DSTNRF
+2000 NR
-2006 NVQVGGIICNQNNR
+2006 VVVHVGGVIGQQQNR
-2020 SGDRWT
+2020 SDDRWSVSKVV
-2026 LTNCINFGSVYNSRS
+2026 NCGSVFNSRS
-2041 GNAGGVISLWT
+2041 ANVGGVIAYWLD
-2052 NYGGTLQNCY
+2052 YGGTVQKCF
-2062 NFGDLKTNFNDGGSD
+2062 NFGKITTNTNDGNPGYGAVGGVVGFIDQPISG
-2077 CGTMGGIVAY
+2077 GT
-2087 YDAPVS
+2087 
-2093 NTSVNV
+2093 TNV
-2099 LSCQNHGSMK
+2099 LSCRNYGQIWYK
-2109 SSIDGWSSANDIGG
+2109 SNGANDCAGIIGK
-2123 IFGKV
+2123 IEMKKV
-2128 QMKNATDIMT
+2128 TDIMT
-2138 IDLYDCVNG
+2138 LNIIDCVNSG
-2147 STVSIQARSMAVGI
+2147 AIKAASQAVGI
-2161 FGYLGPW
+2161 LAWIGPY
-2168 DGVDNPNVS
+2168 D
-2177 SVKKGNGYNGNAQF
+2177 KGN
-2191 KTIPYVTINIDRC
+2191 IDYVTVNIDRC
-2204 RNFTTNMTT
+2204 RNLNTDFTCS
-2213 KTRKGD
+2213 RKV
-2219 NDSTN
+2219 
-2224 NGKYYWIA
+2224 
-2232 GIVGSRSMGGYSVAP
+2232 GIVGSRGDGRGSDKATNV
-2247 TTITNC
+2247 TNC
-2253 FSVVKDDWHPVAYDK
+2253 FATVGTDWYPIAYL
-2268 RSSTELTMKDG
+2268 RQGYENVT
-2279 TVVYGEHIEGHNNY
+2279 GHGNY
-2293 YIDSG
+2293 YIENSESAGKSFFKKDSRKLTTTKPAEKTGNWNSPNYDSAYNETAWYPSSEKVKAHRLYIGYNVTDEATDPYIAFLPILAEDENG
-2298 AAFAN
+2298 AAYSLWWISGLTSAGPSAQPN
-2303 SYKKIQGQSQT
+2303 SAYIKTVGQK
-2314 ATGVTDRTLT
+2314 A
-2324 RITTGLSTSINWGTQ
+2324 
-2339 NSNFTERQEN
+2339 
-2349 TKSGSRRLFIG
+2349 
-2360 KDTGGGT
+2360 
-2367 DDAYFAMLPTSS
+2367 
-2379 DGKQISYDITK
+2379 
-2390 LTGSTGYIG
+2390 
-2399 VKTGQSFGEK
+2399 
-2409 STRRYIY
+2409 YIY
-2416 DANGGERGQLLLV
+2416 DDTGAGDDTNPGNQRATVMLRFGEAANSKV
-2429 YGENAQTTKDNRK
+2429 TNDVDIT
-2442 GEPDNEDITDEV
+2442 DITDEV

-2470 PGEIHVKASQVQNA
+2470 PGEIHVKASQVQDA

-2489 GRYEVTWDE
+2489 GRYEVTWSE
-2498 PNDTTASP
+2498 PNDKTASP
-2506 AAYYRVEILPCIDAG
+2506 AAYYRVEILPCDAAG
-2521 TVAPDAVPYLKA
+2521 TVAPDADPYLKA

-2556 TPYNTNDDPNQP
+2556 TPYNTNDDPAQSV
-2568 DNPNTSGVQTFMHA
+2568 NPRTSGVQTFMHA
-2582 LPKPELEVRL
+2582 LPTPEIEFRL
-2592 VKRSEFN
+2592 VKRENGGFD
-2599 WNECTKVD
+2599 WNQCQTPDEKWR
-2607 GNEEFKYEQI
+2607 EFKYEVVA
-2617 LVLKNYEDYPKD
+2617 VLKNYTEYPTD
-2629 ENWTVT
+2629 EAWTVKLT
-2635 VTRNGVTNPYT
+2635 DGKYNYYFTK
-2646 FSRQNGKKY
+2646 NGKQY
-2655 IRIAWSIGVTK
+2655 IRLTNNLER
-2666 TFTALAT
+2666 TLTLTALAT
-2673 PAAGSTSYL
+2673 PDNSSSTKYL
-2682 RSAEYKVETYVPSQ
+2682 RSAQYKSETYLPSQ
-2696 WRDVNKEDAK
+2696 WRDHNGDSGKD
-2706 KNEDGLPAGTLT
+2706 EDGLPLGTLN
-2718 KAENATEYVTCTGQ
+2718 KDGDTEYVTYTGQ
-2732 SAENFTATVTFGFTP
+2732 TAESFEATVKFSFTP
-2747 TSADPTHGSPTYRV
+2747 KVKNGSEHGSPTYRV

-2779 GQYITLAAREGIV
+2779 GQYITLAARESIV
-2792 TGSPVTFNLNSLPSD
+2792 TESPVTFNLNSLPSD
-2807 AMTNY
+2807 AMSNY

-2836 PDEVSA
+2836 AEEVST

-2851 NDTDKEIWW
+2851 KDTNKEIWW

-2886 VNRTDDPSW
+2886 VSRTDDTEW
-2895 ATQATVTTPQII
+2895 AKQATQTTPQII

-2919 TLAETIGDGVV
+2919 TLAEDTDGGVV
-2930 DNNNQ
+2930 NPANNQ

-2942 TQDDMKA
+2942 TQGDMEA
-2949 ADAAPDYQIKLY
+2949 TDAAPDYQIKLY
-2961 GLLTNADGKVTGQE
+2961 GLLTDEDGNVTGQE
-2975 QIALKDGVTLTPT
+2975 QIALKDGVNLANEV
-2988 QNGNSFTLPVNVDTM
+2988 QRSGNSFTLPVNVDTM

-3025 AGTDEIGA
+3025 SDTNEIGA

-3066 LLYTVRWS
+3066 LLYTVSWS
-3074 PSDDARIDHYELCV
+3074 PSDDVRIDHYDLCA
-3088 VDDGGKPVLTLPT
+3088 VDDGGNTVLTLPT

-3124 VARRKDDSCF
+3124 IARRKADNNTCF

-3159 SFAPDSP
+3159 SFAPASP

-3174 LKLNMTLNAAA
+3174 LKLNMTLDAAA

-3198 ADKYTEIANLAKAW
+3198 EVKYTEIAKLAEVW
-3212 QDEGTGQTK
+3212 QNTPTGQDK
-3221 YTAQQELTKK
+3221 YTAQQELTKA

-3252 GGSASADGTTA
+3252 GGSASVNDTTA

-3299 SNWFYILQQDTEAA
+3299 SNWFYFLQDAAKA

-3323 VDAAEPERALGN
+3323 VDTAEPERALGN
-3335 AVYKQEVNLY
+3335 AVYTQEVNLY
-3345 NDPECKTNR
+3345 NDPEFKSNR
-3354 GTTPLELRRFT
+3354 GTAPLELRRFT

-3374 TQTDGT
+3374 TQADGT
-3380 VRNLTDSYSFTVTPL
+3380 VRNLTDSYTFTVTPL
-3395 DKDKKPYII
+3395 DKDKKPYSI

-3415 IDGNV
+3415 EDGNV
-3420 THKRGEIKTVTKTI
+3420 THKRGEIETVTKTYD
-3434 GDKKTN
+3434 GKTTE
-3440 IDPTNDVN
+3440 IAKQTTVVDAETK
-3448 EAGEVTR
+3448 ETR

-3461 VEPVYDKDN
+3461 VEPVTDENGNVTDWK
-3470 NLTGWE
+3470 

-3530 LALQKFTASVML
+3530 LALQKFTASVTL
-3542 QTLAHSDNNGKTV
+3542 QTLAHSIGDDKTV
-3555 ASGSVKV
+3555 ASDSVKV
-3562 PVNETNTADAAE
+3562 PVNETNTADATE
-3574 DAQSMDST
+3574 DAQSMDSA
-3582 ESVAPAETAKST
+3582 ESVEPAETAEST

-3626 ETDAAKTAP
+3626 ETDAAETTP
-3635 PKRTETSDAS
+3635 PKQTKTSDAS